1 MNNNQNPSDMKK
13 WFRRIV
19 STCLIAVLINSSI
32 LPQFDYIY
40 QVHAEENDSAESNAV
55 VEEETVDGNHSQEDP
70 ETKNVQEDQ
79 TEQDSQGS
87 STAQDSVTQSPQEN
101 PVDQQIQ
108 EQGQPANVL
117 KADNTEQRKE
127 QEEKQ
132 KEDIQQKISP
142 ELSVTLTAQTDFPE
156 GAVGKI
162 NVLEGE
168 GLDNLK
174 KSLNL
179 YLEKDKQ
186 ELSEVNLPMEI
197 GFVNEAGEEQEKK
210 EQVTVTVTPGEEE
223 LYQQLKALDQE
234 EKLLL
239 YHQKKTE
246 EGNEWEKL
254 DYQLYDK
261 TENAPSHIEFKTE
274 SMSPFLFVQTTKKQE
289 EEKKETPK
297 PQESPSGGAEGTAS
311 AVSED
316 KVNVG
321 EFNVVF
327 SDGATKNSENQW
339 VWNPTES
346 ASGHLFVYNLSYSVS
361 GIVSD
366 EPGALRFEL
375 PLHILKDR
383 DGNWADTFECPYIL
397 KSEVQEGDDIDFVY
411 EIDEENNKVIIY
423 NDKKITTNAG
433 YIEVGYSTTKS
444 TLDYKDME
452 PSEEMTASIQ
462 VKGTNGTTDEK
473 TATGNQVYIDTH
485 ATIAW
490 TQIMPTPSYYSEW
503 QSGWGDEPTDADQYY
518 YLVWEIRS
526 SVKKITS
533 PYTFQLDDTFTE
545 LSGNVVGYKL
555 SGQSTFTEKNTSENN
570 RWDGT
575 RYDYVLTRY
584 SKTEADAKFK
594 ADKSYTL
601 SNKIKATVTAID
613 GKDAKST
620 ANASQTWTYKIQE
633 KPEEKEP
640 VYQIPTGAL
649 YSEKYGI
656 YGQGL
661 RVYSSQDISD
671 YTLEELVGK
680 TKESIDPLKFSMSMT
695 GYPYPYTLSQGTEPG
710 TEADALAGHYGKKN
724 VSYKLSDDT
733 LSLEGTPLN
742 DEDYDIRGIQWSAKM
757 RTATYNKDK
766 KSFTETAI
774 QDYKDED
781 KITIEVRTGAKDGT
795 DAWKKAAVYSM
806 KTGSYDSTE
815 STWVT
820 DSSGGNLTFAAG
832 VKGVRLSCANA
843 YYYTTLNMDLSVS
856 LKGTENV
863 LEIIDDKTKVALN
876 NQAES
881 TMQQDGRIIFQ
892 RTRSGSD
899 YIQKVIPTSDIRKDI
914 TQTKNDKRKKRYL
927 VNWRLKA
934 QECYT
939 DNEGVHYL
947 RQDAG
952 TFYDLLPAGA
962 ALTRSSV
969 EVQASGSKLNDGN
982 YNITLK
988 ENYKDTGRTLVTIQ
1002 IKEPTTTGYQVS
1014 YQTSHGYDEIQD
1026 HGKNLLNSAAYETG
1040 NAKIASGSPDDGGSI
1055 TEKNLMAG
1063 LDAASSGNKF
1073 LYAEARHHI
1082 NILMA
1087 GNNGLKKQVKNEKE
1101 DEYRS
1106 ESYVN
1111 QGGNYSYR
1119 IRVANNKVTRC
1130 KNLIFYDSLES
1141 YYNSSEQTTEV
1152 KVSDWKGTLTG
1163 IDVSTLRENGIQPV
1177 VYLSTVD
1184 RMNIN
1189 QHRDLTEK
1197 QEDGTP
1203 VWIEYNE
1210 FLKTHNLEDA
1220 HAVAVD
1226 ASKKTDGSEF
1236 ILEGQKSLSFTLYM
1250 KAPESDS
1257 MGKADP
1263 VAYNNIYMQ
1272 QDFLHGEGVDSEGT
1286 TQFLHQDYTSL
1297 HYRVAGDIRLKKVDE
1312 TDDTIPASGA
1322 TYLLRGT
1329 SDYGTTY
1336 ETTKVS
1342 DQKGEFSFT
1351 EIEKGTYE
1359 LLETACT
1366 NDWLLNTTVYTVNV
1380 DGTGK
1385 VTMVGQSQDANGQ
1398 FLVKDA
1404 PRIHGD
1410 LHFKKIN
1417 SITENPINGVEFL
1430 LTGTSDYGNDV
1441 FQQAVSEGKEAG
1453 KYDAGEVT
1461 FNNLEL
1467 GTYKLSETKTK
1478 DGYILSRT
1486 EWTVQVNESGMV
1498 ILRNPD
1504 GSEVKRDTDSTY
1516 LITNEPLHS
1525 IQFIKTSTYGT
1536 NNTLTGAEFSLTGIS
1551 DYGTNTDETGV
1562 SGEDGIV
1569 TIKGLEPGTYQLKET
1584 KAPENYELNTTIYTV
1599 VVKSNGDFTI
1609 DGLQKVT
1616 IGKAQIYD
1624 FKNIPTGGVVKL
1636 TKIWKDSK
1644 TNADRKI
1651 PDMTISAKK
1660 PSKNLKGYT
1669 ITFVAN
1675 GGTFASGETTNEM
1688 VYSKDGKLV
1697 AGTYYKPTNGGSSFI
1712 GWYTEAING
1721 TEYEVD
1727 ESGKPVTNLT
1737 EDIVVYAHYKPPM
1750 KYAVAIYGIGVD
1762 DVYDEATGNISKGGL
1777 TFGPALGKKYVQ
1789 SFKRHDP
1796 SGTTAEGHAHR
1807 CVHDDDWNTI
1817 IEWNTID
1824 PYVYEQCIEE
1834 GCTHSV
1840 ALSKNTTTTILS
1852 EQFDPIKETGDGPST
1867 LYYELVTNNGNCYEN
1882 LRWHPNG
1889 GEEGTNKDG
1898 WGATRIR
1905 AMLNGADELTD
1916 KSEDNYSSE
1925 AASDVHKSAS
1935 VYTEG
1940 NCLLA
1945 TFPQELQDAIGARQ
1959 VKYDSVYNQKTEEN
1973 LKTSNDKLWLFSS
1986 NEVADTIE
1994 DSCWNHLLE
2003 GTVYK
2008 KFINTNEKSNN
2019 ARRPCYV
2026 KSKTGDAI
2034 YNFSSAWLRSSYGY
2048 LNYYALDL
2056 DYEGSVN
2063 GNYASNYVDGVSV
2076 GFTLKR

>member
-1 MNNNQNPSDMKK
+1 MNNNQNPSDKRK
-13 WFRRIV
+13 WYRRILSV
-19 STCLIAVLINSSI
+19 CLIIAMVNSSI
-32 LPQFDYIY
+32 LPHFEHIG
-40 QVHAEENDSAESNAV
+40 QVQAEEMDPAEIDAV
-55 VEEETVDGNHSQEDP
+55 DAVPEDETPENENLQEKS
-70 ETKNVQEDQ
+70 EVQ
-79 TEQDSQGS
+79 
-87 STAQDSVTQSPQEN
+87 PQEAQESQK
-101 PVDQQIQ
+101 PQETTADQ
-108 EQGQPANVL
+108 EQVQPANVL
-117 KADNTEQRKE
+117 QADNTAQREEQK
-127 QEEKQ
+127 EKQ
-132 KEDIQQKISP
+132 KADAQQKISP

-156 GAVGKI
+156 NAVGKI

-186 ELSEVNLPMEI
+186 ELLEVNLPMEI

-223 LYQQLKALDQE
+223 LYQQVKALDQE
-234 EKLLL
+234 KKLLL

-254 DYQLYDK
+254 DYQFYDK
-261 TENAPSHIEFKTE
+261 TEDAPAYIEFKTE
-274 SMSPFLFVQTTKKQE
+274 SMSPFLFVETTEKKE
-289 EEKKETPK
+289 EEKKEARK
-297 PQESPSGGAEGTAS
+297 PQKSPSDTAAEGTAS
-311 AVSED
+311 EVSED
-316 KVNVG
+316 KVSV
-321 EFNVVF
+321 EQFNAVF
-327 SDGATKNSENQW
+327 SDGATKNSSGQW

-383 DGNWADTFECPYIL
+383 DGNGADTFECPYIL

-411 EIDEENNKVIIY
+411 EIDEANNKIIISNY
-423 NDKKITTNAG
+423 KKITTTAG
-433 YIEVGYSTTKS
+433 YIEVGYSTAKS

-452 PSEEMTASIQ
+452 SSENMTASIQ
-462 VKGTNGTTDEK
+462 VKGTNGTSAEK
-473 TATGNQVYIDTH
+473 SATGDPVYIDTH

-490 TQIMPTPSYYSEW
+490 TQKMPNPSYYSEW
-503 QSGWGDEPTDADQYY
+503 QSGWGGRPAVAEQYY

-526 SVKKITS
+526 SVNEVTS
-533 PYTFQLDDTFTE
+533 PYTFQLDDTFTD
-545 LSGNVVGYKL
+545 LSGDVVGYKF

-570 RWDGT
+570 RWDGI

-584 SKTEADAKFK
+584 SKTQADGKLET
-594 ADKSYTL
+594 DKKYTL
-601 SNKIKATVTAID
+601 SNKIKATVTATD
-613 GKDAKST
+613 GKDAKTT
-620 ANASQTWTYKIQE
+620 ADASQTWTYKIQE
-633 KPEEKEP
+633 KPEEK
-640 VYQIPTGAL
+640 YQIPTGAL

-656 YGQGL
+656 YGRDS
-661 RVYSSQDISD
+661 RVRSSQDISD
-671 YTLEELVGK
+671 YTLEEFVSK
-680 TKESIDPLKFSMSMT
+680 TKGSIEPLKFST
-695 GYPYPYTLSQGTEPG
+695 YLIGYPYPYTLSQGTEPG
-710 TEADALAGHYGKKN
+710 TETDALEEHYGKKN

-733 LSLEGTPLN
+733 LFLEGTPL
-742 DEDYDIRGIQWSAKM
+742 DDKDYDIRGIQWSAKM

-781 KITIEVRTGAKDGT
+781 KITIEVRIGAKDGA

-806 KTGSYDSTE
+806 KTGSYESIE
-815 STWVT
+815 STLVT
-820 DSSGGNLTFAAG
+820 ESSGGNLTFAAG
-832 VKGVRLSCANA
+832 VKGVRLSCENA

-863 LEIIDDKTKVALN
+863 LGIISDKTKVELN

-881 TMQQDGRIIFQ
+881 TMQQGERIIFQ

-914 TQTKNDKRKKRYL
+914 MQTKNDKRKKRYL
-927 VNWRLKA
+927 VNWRVQV
-934 QECYT
+934 QERYT
-939 DNEGVHYL
+939 DNEGLHYL

-969 EVQASGSKLNDGN
+969 EVQVSGSKLNDGN
-982 YNITLK
+982 YNVTLK

-1014 YQTSHGYDEIQD
+1014 YQTSHDYDAIQD

-1073 LYAEARHHI
+1073 LYAESRHYI
-1082 NILMA
+1082 SVLMA

-1101 DEYRS
+1101 DEYRN

-1130 KNLIFYDSLES
+1130 KSLIFYDSLES
-1141 YYNSSEQTTEV
+1141 YYNLSEQTTEV
-1152 KVSDWKGTLTG
+1152 KVSDWKGTFTG

-1184 RMNIN
+1184 RMNLN
-1189 QHRDLTEK
+1189 QHHDLTEK

-1203 VWIEYNE
+1203 VWIESNE
-1210 FLKTHNLEDA
+1210 FLETHKLEDV

-1257 MGKADP
+1257 TGKADP

-1297 HYRVAGDIRLKKVDE
+1297 HYRVTGDIRLKKVDE

-1342 DQKGEFSFT
+1342 DRKGEFSFT

-1366 NDWLLNTTVYTVNV
+1366 NDWMLNTTVYTVKI
-1380 DGTGK
+1380 DGNGT
-1385 VTMVGQSQDANGQ
+1385 VTMEGQSQDANGQ

-1410 LHFKKIN
+1410 LHFKKID
-1417 SITENPINGVEFL
+1417 SITENPINDVEFL

-1441 FQQAVSEGKEAG
+1441 FQQAASEGKEAE

-1516 LITNEPLHS
+1516 MITNEPLHS
-1525 IQFIKTSTYGT
+1525 IRFIKTSTYGK
-1536 NNTLTGAEFSLTGIS
+1536 NITLTGAEFSLTGIS
-1551 DYGTNTDETGV
+1551 DYGTNTDKTGV
-1562 SGEDGIV
+1562 SGNDGIV
-1569 TIKGLEPGTYQLKET
+1569 TIDGLEPGTYQLKET

-1599 VVKSNGDFTI
+1599 IVKSDGDFTI

-1616 IGKAQIYD
+1616 MGKAQIYE

-1644 TNADRKI
+1644 TNAQRKI
-1651 PDMTISAKK
+1651 PDMTISTKK
-1660 PSKNLKGYT
+1660 PSKDLRGYT
-1669 ITFVAN
+1669 ITFDAN
-1675 GGTFASGETTNEM
+1675 GGTFAGGATTNEM
-1688 VYSKDGKLV
+1688 VYSTDGTKV
-1697 AGTYYKPTNGGSSFI
+1697 DGTYYKPTNGDSSFR
-1712 GWYTEAING
+1712 GWYTKAKDG

-1727 ESGKPVTNLT
+1727 ESGKPATTLT
-1737 EDIVVYAHYKPPM
+1737 EDITVYAHYLPPM
-1750 KYAVAIYGIGVD
+1750 KYAVAIYGICVD
-1762 DVYDEATGNISKGGL
+1762 QLESGEAGL
-1777 TFGPALGKKYVQ
+1777 TFGPALGENYVQ
-1789 SFKRHDP
+1789 SFKSHEP
-1796 SGTTAEGHAHR
+1796 GGITTLGNEHR
-1807 CVHDDDWNTI
+1807 CVHNDDWNKI
-1817 IEWNTID
+1817 IEWNKKD
-1824 PYVYEQCIEE
+1824 PYVYEQCIKE

-1840 ALSKNTTTTILS
+1840 VLSKNTTTTILKEKFNS
-1852 EQFDPIKETGDGPST
+1852 IKETGDGPST
-1867 LYYELVTNNGNCYEN
+1867 LYYELVTENQNGACFEN

-1889 GEEGTNKDG
+1889 GTEGTNTDG

-1905 AMLNGADELTD
+1905 AMLNGADDLTD
-1916 KSEDNYSSE
+1916 KGENNYSKYAS
-1925 AASDVHKSAS
+1925 SDVNKSANI
-1935 VYTEG
+1935 YTPY
-1940 NCLLA
+1940 NCLFA
-1945 TFPQELQDAIGARQ
+1945 TFPQELQAAIGKRK
-1959 VKYDSVYNQKTEEN
+1959 VKYDSVNNQKNEDN
-1973 LKTSNDKLWLFSS
+1973 LKTTNDKLWLFSS
-1986 NEVADTIE
+1986 NEVADMI
-1994 DSCWNHLLE
+1994 SYSVYNHPLE
-2003 GTVYK
+2003 GSVYK
-2008 KFINTNEKSNN
+2008 KFKYTFDSVEYE
-2019 ARRPCYV
+2019 RRPYRLY
-2026 KSKTGDAI
+2026 STSTGNTYGAM
-2034 YNFSSAWLRSSYGY
+2034 FGAWLRSSHES
-2048 LNYYALDL
+2048 LNQKALTL
-2056 DYEGSVN
+2056 NN
-2063 GNYASNYVDGVSV
+2063 GALSYSNAYSTYGVSV
-2076 GFTLKR
+2076 GFTLER

>member
-40 QVHAEENDSAESNAV
+40 QVQAEENDSAESNAV
-55 VEEETVDGNHSQEDP
+55 VEKETVDGNHSQEDP
-70 ETKNVQEDQ
+70 ETNMVQENQ

-127 QEEKQ
+127 QEKKQ
-132 KEDIQQKISP
+132 KADAKQKISP

-174 KSLNL
+174 KSLNI

-186 ELSEVNLPMEI
+186 EVSEVNLPMEI
-197 GFVNEAGEEQEKK
+197 GFVNESGQEQEKK
-210 EQVTVTVTPGEEE
+210 EQVTVTVTPAEEE
-223 LYQQLKALDQE
+223 LYQQLKTLDQE
-234 EKLLL
+234 KKLLL
-239 YHQKKTE
+239 YHQKKTG

-261 TENAPSHIEFKTE
+261 TEDAPSHIEFKTE

-297 PQESPSGGAEGTAS
+297 SRKSPSDVAEGTAS
-311 AVSED
+311 EVSED
-316 KVNVG
+316 KVKVDD
-321 EFNVVF
+321 FNVAF
-327 SDGATKNSENQW
+327 SDGATKNSAGQW

-346 ASGHLFVYNLSYSVS
+346 ASGHLFVYELSYSIS
-361 GIVSD
+361 GTVSD

-383 DGNWADTFECPYIL
+383 DGNWADTFECPYIS
-397 KSEVQEGDDIDFVY
+397 KSEVQEGDDVDFVY
-411 EIDEENNKVIIY
+411 KIDEEHNKVIIY
-423 NDKKITTNAG
+423 NDKKITTSAG

-452 PSEEMTASIQ
+452 SSEKLPASIQ
-462 VKGTNGTTDEK
+462 VKGTNGTSAEK
-473 TATGNQVYIDTH
+473 TATGNPVYIDTH
-485 ATIAW
+485 ATIAR
-490 TQIMPTPSYYSEW
+490 TQKMPNPSYYREW
-503 QSGWGDEPTDADQYY
+503 QSGWGDRPANAEQYY
-518 YLVWEIRS
+518 YLVWVIRS
-526 SVKKITS
+526 SVNKITS
-533 PYTFQLDDTFTE
+533 PYTFRLDDTFTD
-545 LSGNVVGYKL
+545 LSGNVVGYKF
-555 SGQSTFTEKNTSENN
+555 SGQSTFTEKNTAENN
-570 RWDGT
+570 RGYGI

-584 SKTEADAKFK
+584 RKTEADEKVK
-594 ADKSYTL
+594 EDKSYKL
-601 SNKIKATVTAID
+601 SNKIKASVTTID
-613 GKDAKST
+613 GEDSSTT
-620 ANASQTWTYKIQE
+620 ANASQTWEYKIEEYE
-633 KPEEKEP
+633 KP
-640 VYQIPTGAL
+640 IGSF
-649 YSEKYGI
+649 YSEKFGI
-656 YGQGL
+656 YGQDSK
-661 RVYSSQDISD
+661 VYSSEDISD
-671 YTLEELVGK
+671 YTLDELVK
-680 TKESIDPLKFSMSMT
+680 KEKKSIEPLRFLT
-695 GYPYPYTLSQGTEPG
+695 YVHGHPYPYTLSDDADGTEN
-710 TEADALAGHYGKKN
+710 DALNGNYGKKN
-724 VSYKLSDDT
+724 VSFELKDDT
-733 LSLEGTPLN
+733 LFLEKIPLN
-742 DEDYDIRGIQWSAKM
+742 DEDYDIQGIQWSAKM
-757 RTATYNKDK
+757 RTAIYNKDK
-766 KSFTETAI
+766 KKFIETAI
-774 QDYKDED
+774 QDYKEKDEV
-781 KITIEVRTGAKDGT
+781 TIEVRTGAKGVA

-806 KTGSYDSTE
+806 KTGSYNFTE
-815 STWVT
+815 NSLVI
-820 DSSGGNLTFAAG
+820 DSSGSNLAFATG
-832 VKGVRLSCANA
+832 VKGIRLSCTNA
-843 YYYTTLNMDLSVS
+843 YYYTYLDMKPSVS
-856 LKGTENV
+856 LKGTEHV
-863 LEIIDDKTKVALN
+863 LNIIGNKAKVELR
-876 NQAES
+876 NQSEG
-881 TMQQDGRIIFQ
+881 MLKQDEKIIYS
-892 RTRSGSD
+892 RTDCRPD
-899 YIQKVIPTSDIRKDI
+899 FIQKVIPTSEMKKDV
-914 TQTKNDKRKKRYL
+914 TQTKNDKQKKRYL
-927 VNWRLKA
+927 INWRLKA

-952 TFYDLLPAGA
+952 TFYDLLPSGA
-962 ALTRSSV
+962 ILTKNSV
-969 EVQASGSKLNDGN
+969 EVLASGSKLNDGN

-1014 YQTSHGYDEIQD
+1014 YQTSHDYDAIQD

-1063 LDAASSGNKF
+1063 LDADSSGNKF
-1073 LYAEARHHI
+1073 LYAEARHDIHV
-1082 NILMA
+1082 LMA

-1101 DEYRS
+1101 DEYRN
-1106 ESYVN
+1106 ESYVS

-1141 YYNSSEQTTEV
+1141 YYNSFNQTEEV
-1152 KVSDWKGTLTG
+1152 KKSDWKGTLTG

-1189 QHRDLTEK
+1189 QHRNLTEK
-1197 QEDGTP
+1197 QKDGTP
-1203 VWIEYNE
+1203 VWIEYDE
-1210 FLKTHNLEDA
+1210 FIKKHKLEEA

-1257 MGKADP
+1257 TNKADP
-1263 VAYNNIYMQ
+1263 VAYNNTYMQ
-1272 QDFLHGEGVDSEGT
+1272 QTFLHGEGADSAGPP
-1286 TQFLHQDYTSL
+1286 QFLHQDYTSL

-1312 TDDTIPASGA
+1312 TDDTIPVSGA

-1342 DQKGEFSFT
+1342 DRKGEFSFT

-1366 NDWLLNTTVYTVNV
+1366 NDWLLNTTVYTVKI
-1380 DGTGK
+1380 DEKGI
-1385 VTMVGQSQDANGQ
+1385 VTMEGQSQNANGQ

-1417 SITENPINGVEFL
+1417 SITENPINGAEFL

-1441 FQQAVSEGKEAG
+1441 FQQASSEGEDAG
-1453 KYDAGEVT
+1453 KNDAGEVT

-1467 GTYKLSETKTK
+1467 GTYKLSETKAK

-1486 EWTVQVNESGMV
+1486 EWTVQVNESGIV

-1504 GSEVKRDTDSTY
+1504 GSEVKKDTDSTY

-1536 NNTLTGAEFSLTGIS
+1536 NITLTGAEFSLTGIS

-1562 SGEDGIV
+1562 SDEDGIV

-1584 KAPENYELNTTIYTV
+1584 KAPKDYELNTTIYTV
-1599 VVKSNGDFTI
+1599 VVKSNGNFTI
-1609 DGLQKVT
+1609 EGLQK
-1616 IGKAQIYD
+1616 IKMGSAEIYD

-1651 PDMTISAKK
+1651 PDMTISTKK

-1669 ITFVAN
+1669 ITFDAN
-1675 GGTFASGETTNEM
+1675 GGIFADGATTNEM
-1688 VYSKDGKLV
+1688 VYSTKGTKV
-1697 AGTYYKPTNGGSSFI
+1697 EGTYYKPTNGDCSFI
-1712 GWYTEAING
+1712 GWYTKAKNG
-1721 TEYEVD
+1721 IEYEVD
-1727 ESGKPVTNLT
+1727 ASGEPVRTLT
-1737 EDIVVYAHYKPPM
+1737 EDITVYAHYRLPM
-1750 KYAVAIYGIGVD
+1750 KYAVAIYGICADQLKDG
-1762 DVYDEATGNISKGGL
+1762 EAGL
-1777 TFGPALGKKYVQ
+1777 TFGPALGENYVQ
-1789 SFKRHDP
+1789 SSKSHEP
-1796 SGTTAEGHAHR
+1796 SGITDKGHAYR
-1807 CVHDDDWNTI
+1807 CVHDDDWRKI
-1817 IEWNTID
+1817 IEWNKED
-1824 PYVYEQCIEE
+1824 PYVYEQCIKE
-1834 GCTHSV
+1834 GCTHSIL
-1840 ALSKNTTTTILS
+1840 LSKNTTTTILNEVFNPS
-1852 EQFDPIKETGDGPST
+1852 METGDGPST
-1867 LYYELVTNNGNCYEN
+1867 LYYELATYCTEGSCCYEN

-1889 GEEGTNKDG
+1889 GKWGTNKDG
-1898 WGATRIR
+1898 WGASRIR
-1905 AMLNGADELTD
+1905 AMLNGADNLTD
-1916 KSEDNYSSE
+1916 KGRDNYSYHAIFNDE
-1925 AASDVHKSAS
+1925 NRSAS
-1935 VYTEG
+1935 IYTAD
-1940 NCLLA
+1940 NCLFA
-1945 TFPQELQDAIGARQ
+1945 TFPKELQEAIGARQ
-1959 VKYDSVYNQKTEEN
+1959 VKYDSVYNQKDEKN
-1973 LKTSNDKLWLFSS
+1973 LKTTNDKLWLFSS
-1986 NEVADTIE
+1986 NEVADTIRYKVY
-1994 DSCWNHLLE
+1994 DHPLE
-2003 GTVYK
+2003 GSVYE
-2008 KFINTNEKSNN
+2008 KFKGTNADNNN
-2019 ARRPCYV
+2019 ARRSYYV
-2026 KSKTGDAI
+2026 DSKTGNAI
-2034 YNFSSAWLRSSYGY
+2034 GASRSAWLRSSYGDSDFQVLSLY
-2048 LNYYALDL
+2048 SGVFHYTTD
-2056 DYEGSVN
+2056 DEI
-2063 GNYASNYVDGVSV
+2063 GVSV

>member
-1 MNNNQNPSDMKK
+1 MNNNQNPSDKRK
-13 WFRRIV
+13 WYRRILSV
-19 STCLIAVLINSSI
+19 CLIIAMVNSSI
-32 LPQFDYIY
+32 LPHFEHIG
-40 QVHAEENDSAESNAV
+40 QVQAEEIDPAEVDAVDAVPEDETPENDNL
-55 VEEETVDGNHSQEDP
+55 QEQS
-70 ETKNVQEDQ
+70 EVQ
-79 TEQDSQGS
+79 
-87 STAQDSVTQSPQEN
+87 PQEAQESQK
-101 PVDQQIQ
+101 PQETIADQ
-108 EQGQPANVL
+108 EQVQPANVL
-117 KADNTEQRKE
+117 QADNSAQREE

-132 KEDIQQKISP
+132 KADVQQKISP

-156 GAVGKI
+156 NAVGKI

-186 ELSEVNLPMEI
+186 ELLEVHLPMEI

-223 LYQQLKALDQE
+223 VYQQLKALNQE

-254 DYQLYDK
+254 DYQFYDK
-261 TENAPSHIEFKTE
+261 TEDAPAYIEFKTE
-274 SMSPFLFVQTTKKQE
+274 SMSPFLFVETTEKQE
-289 EEKKETPK
+289 EEKKEEKTEAPK
-297 PQESPSGGAEGTAS
+297 LQKSPSSTVAGETAS
-311 AVSED
+311 VASED
-316 KVNVG
+316 KVNVDQL
-321 EFNVVF
+321 NVVF
-327 SDGATKNSENQW
+327 SDGATKNSVSQW

-411 EIDEENNKVIIY
+411 EIDEANNKVIISNY
-423 NDKKITTNAG
+423 KKITTNNAG

-452 PSEEMTASIQ
+452 PSDKMTASIQ
-462 VKGTNGTTDEK
+462 VKGTNGTSAK
-473 TATGNQVYIDTH
+473 QTATGDPVYIDTH

-490 TQIMPTPSYYSEW
+490 TQKMPNPSYYQEW
-503 QSGWGDEPTDADQYY
+503 QSGWGDKPADAEHYY

-526 SVKKITS
+526 SVNKITS
-533 PYTFQLDDTFTE
+533 PYTFQLDDTFTD
-545 LSGNVVGYKL
+545 LSGDVVGYKF
-555 SGQSTFTEKNTSENN
+555 SGQSTFTKKNISENN
-570 RWDGT
+570 RWDST

-584 SKTEADAKFK
+584 SKTDADEKFR

-601 SNKIKATVTAID
+601 SNKIKATVTATD
-613 GKDAKST
+613 GKDSST
-620 ANASQTWTYKIQE
+620 TADASQTWTYKSQE
-633 KPEEKEP
+633 KPEEKDP
-640 VYQIPTGAL
+640 VYQIPIGAL

-656 YGQGL
+656 YGQDS
-661 RVYSSQDISD
+661 RVGSSQDISD
-671 YTLEELVGK
+671 YTLEEFVRK
-680 TKESIDPLKFSMSMT
+680 TKESIEPLKFSTYLT

-710 TEADALAGHYGKKN
+710 TEADALADHYGKKN

-766 KSFTETAI
+766 KSFAETAI
-774 QDYKDED
+774 QDYKEED
-781 KITIEVRTGAKDGT
+781 KITIEVRTGAKDGA
-795 DAWKKAAVYSM
+795 DAWKTAAVYSM
-806 KTGSYDSTE
+806 KTASYEPTE
-815 STWVT
+815 STLVT

-856 LKGTENV
+856 LKGTANV
-863 LEIIDDKTKVALN
+863 LGIIGEKTKVELN

-881 TMQQDGRIIFQ
+881 TMQQGERIIFQ

-927 VNWRLKA
+927 VNWRVQV

-939 DNEGVHYL
+939 DNDGGHYL

-1014 YQTSHGYDEIQD
+1014 YQTSHDYDAIQD

-1040 NAKIASGSPDDGGSI
+1040 NAKIASGSPDNGGSI

-1073 LYAEARHHI
+1073 LYAEARHYI
-1082 NILMA
+1082 NVLMA

-1101 DEYRS
+1101 DEYRN

-1141 YYNSSEQTTEV
+1141 YYNSSDQTEEV
-1152 KVSDWKGTLTG
+1152 KISDWKGTLTG

-1184 RMNIN
+1184 RMNPN
-1189 QHRDLTEK
+1189 QHHDLTEK
-1197 QEDGTP
+1197 QTDGTP

-1210 FLKTHNLEDA
+1210 FLKTHKLEDV

-1250 KAPESDS
+1250 KAPESDG

-1263 VAYNNIYMQ
+1263 AAYNNIYMQ
-1272 QDFLHGEGVDSEGT
+1272 QDFLHGEDADSAGT
-1286 TQFLHQDYTSL
+1286 QQFLHQDYTSL
-1297 HYRVAGDIRLKKVDE
+1297 HYRVTGDIRLKKVDE

-1342 DQKGEFSFT
+1342 DRKGEFSFT

-1359 LLETACT
+1359 ILETACT
-1366 NDWLLNTTVYTVNV
+1366 NDWLLNTTVYTVII

-1385 VTMVGQSQDANGQ
+1385 VTMTGQSPDENGQ
-1398 FLVKDA
+1398 YLVKDA

-1410 LHFKKIN
+1410 LHFKKID
-1417 SITENPINGVEFL
+1417 SITKNPINDVEFL

-1441 FQQAVSEGKEAG
+1441 FQQAASEGKDAG
-1453 KYDAGEVT
+1453 KNDVGEVT

-1478 DGYILSRT
+1478 EGYILSRT

-1516 LITNEPLHS
+1516 TITNEPLHS
-1525 IQFIKTSTYGT
+1525 IRFIKTSTYGT
-1536 NNTLTGAEFSLTGIS
+1536 NNYLKDAEFSLTGIS

-1584 KAPENYELNTTIYTV
+1584 KAPKNYELNTTIYTV
-1599 VVKSNGDFTI
+1599 VVNSNGDFTI
-1609 DGLQKVT
+1609 DGLQTVT

-1651 PDMTISAKK
+1651 PDMTISTKK
-1660 PSKNLKGYT
+1660 PSKNLGGYT
-1669 ITFVAN
+1669 ITFDAN
-1675 GGTFASGETTNEM
+1675 GGIFASGETTNEM
-1688 VYSKDGKLV
+1688 VYSKDENLV
-1697 AGTYYKPTNGGSSFI
+1697 KGTYALPKQEGNSFI
-1712 GWYTEAING
+1712 GWYTKAKDG
-1721 TEYEVD
+1721 TEYKVD
-1727 ESGKPVTNLT
+1727 ENGKPDISLT
-1737 EDIVVYAHYKPPM
+1737 EDITVYAHYKPPM
-1750 KYAVAIYGIGVD
+1750 KYAVAIYGICVD
-1762 DVYDEATGNISKGGL
+1762 DVVDERTHQVSKGGL
-1777 TFGPALGKKYVQ
+1777 TFGPALGENYVQ
-1789 SFKRHDP
+1789 SSKSHEP
-1796 SGTTAEGHAHR
+1796 SGETTQGNKHR
-1807 CVHDDDWNTI
+1807 CVHNDDWEMI
-1817 IEWNTID
+1817 IKWNKKD
-1824 PYVYEQCIEE
+1824 PKVYEQCIKK

-1867 LYYELVTNNGNCYEN
+1867 LYYELVTKKGNCFEN

-1889 GEEGTNKDG
+1889 GEYGTNKDG

-1905 AMLNGADELTD
+1905 AMLNGADASTD
-1916 KSEDNYSSE
+1916 KGNNNYSSHV
-1925 AASDVHKSAS
+1925 SYDLNKSANI
-1935 VYTEG
+1935 YTPE
-1940 NCLLA
+1940 NCLFA
-1945 TFPQELQDAIGARQ
+1945 TFPKELQEAIGARQ
-1959 VKYDSVYNQKTEEN
+1959 VKYDSVFNQKNEAN
-1973 LKTSNDKLWLFSS
+1973 LKTTNDKLWLFSL
-1986 NEVADTIE
+1986 NEVADTIRY
-1994 DSCWNHLLE
+1994 SLYSHPLE
-2003 GTVYK
+2003 GTVYE
-2008 KFINTNEKSNN
+2008 KFKDTNDDSNN
-2019 ARRPCYV
+2019 GRRPV
-2026 KSKTGDAI
+2026 RVNSITGDSI
-2034 YNFSSAWLRSSYGY
+2034 GGFVVAWLRSSYSWHDDEAMG
-2048 LNYYALDL
+2048 L
-2056 DYEGSVN
+2056 DYAGGVYTDEAYR
-2063 GNYASNYVDGVSV
+2063 NYGVSV

>member
-1 MNNNQNPSDMKK
+1 MNNNQNPSDKRK
-13 WFRRIV
+13 WYRRILSV
-19 STCLIAVLINSSI
+19 CLIIAMVNSSI
-32 LPQFDYIY
+32 LPHFEHIG
-40 QVHAEENDSAESNAV
+40 QVQAEEIDPAEVDAVDAVPEDETPENDNL
-55 VEEETVDGNHSQEDP
+55 QEQS
-70 ETKNVQEDQ
+70 EVQ
-79 TEQDSQGS
+79 
-87 STAQDSVTQSPQEN
+87 PQEAQESQK
-101 PVDQQIQ
+101 PQETTADQ
-108 EQGQPANVL
+108 EQAQPANVL
-117 KADNTEQRKE
+117 QADNSAQREE

-132 KEDIQQKISP
+132 KADAQQKISP

-156 GAVGKI
+156 NAVGKI

-186 ELSEVNLPMEI
+186 ELLEVHLPMEI

-223 LYQQLKALDQE
+223 LYQQLKALNQE
-234 EKLLL
+234 KKLLL

-254 DYQLYDK
+254 DYQFYDK
-261 TENAPSHIEFKTE
+261 TEDAPAYIEFKTE
-274 SMSPFLFVQTTKKQE
+274 SMSPFLFVETTEKQE
-289 EEKKETPK
+289 EEKKEEKIEAPK
-297 PQESPSGGAEGTAS
+297 LQKSPSSTVAGEIAS
-311 AVSED
+311 EVSED
-316 KVNVG
+316 KINVND
-321 EFNVVF
+321 FNVAF
-327 SDGATKNSENQW
+327 SDGATKNLAGQW

-346 ASGHLFVYNLSYSVS
+346 ASGHLFVYELSYSIS

-366 EPGALRFEL
+366 EPGALKFEL

-411 EIDEENNKVIIY
+411 EIDEAKNKVIISNY
-423 NDKKITTNAG
+423 KKITTSAG

-452 PSEEMTASIQ
+452 SSDNMTASIQ
-462 VKGTNGTTDEK
+462 VKGTNGTSAEQ
-473 TATGNQVYIDTH
+473 TAIGDPVYIDTH

-490 TQIMPTPSYYSEW
+490 TQKMPNPSYYQEW
-503 QSGWGDEPTDADQYY
+503 QSGWGDKPADAEQYY

-526 SVKKITS
+526 SVNKITS
-533 PYTFQLDDTFTE
+533 PYTFQLEDTFTD
-545 LSGNVVGYKL
+545 LSGDVVGYKF
-555 SGQSTFTEKNTSENN
+555 SGQSTFTKENTAENN
-570 RWDGT
+570 RWDGI

-584 SKTEADAKFK
+584 SKTDADAKFE

-601 SNKIKATVTAID
+601 SNKIKVTVTATD
-613 GKDAKST
+613 GKDSST
-620 ANASQTWTYKIQE
+620 TADASQTWTYKIQE
-633 KPEEKEP
+633 KPEEKDP
-640 VYQIPTGAL
+640 SYQIPIGAL

-656 YGQGL
+656 YGQDS
-661 RVYSSQDISD
+661 RVGSSQEISD
-671 YTLEELVGK
+671 YTLDELVSK

-695 GYPYPYTLSQGTEPG
+695 GYPYPYTLEEGKEPG

-724 VSYKLSDDT
+724 VSYELKDDT

-742 DEDYDIRGIQWSAKM
+742 DQDYDILGIQWSAKM
-757 RTATYNKDK
+757 RAATYNKDK

-774 QDYKDED
+774 EDYKEKDE
-781 KITIEVRTGAKDGT
+781 ITIEVRTGTKDGA
-795 DAWKKAAVYSM
+795 DAWKTAAVYSM
-806 KTGSYDSTE
+806 KTGSYEPTE
-815 STWVT
+815 STLVT

-843 YYYTTLNMDLSVS
+843 YYDTSLNMDLSVS
-856 LKGTENV
+856 LKGTANV
-863 LEIIDDKTKVALN
+863 LGIIGGKTKVELK

-881 TMQQDGRIIFQ
+881 TMQQGERIIFQ

-927 VNWRLKA
+927 VNWRVQV
-934 QECYT
+934 QERYT
-939 DNEGVHYL
+939 DNDGEHYL

-1014 YQTSHGYDEIQD
+1014 YQTSHDYDAIQD

-1063 LDAASSGNKF
+1063 LDAGSSGNKF

-1141 YYNSSEQTTEV
+1141 YYNSSDQTEEV
-1152 KVSDWKGTLTG
+1152 KKSDWKGTLTG

-1184 RMNIN
+1184 RMNLN
-1189 QHRDLTEK
+1189 QHHDLTEK
-1197 QEDGTP
+1197 QADGTL

-1210 FLKTHNLEDA
+1210 FLKTHKLEDA

-1226 ASKKTDGSEF
+1226 ASRKTDGSEF

-1257 MGKADP
+1257 TNNADP

-1272 QDFLHGEGVDSEGT
+1272 QNFLHGEDATSAGT
-1286 TQFLHQDYTSL
+1286 PQFLHQDYTSL
-1297 HYRVAGDIRLKKVDE
+1297 HYRVTGDIMLKKVDA

-1342 DQKGEFSFT
+1342 DRKGEFSFT
-1351 EIEKGTYE
+1351 EVEKGTYE

-1366 NDWLLNTTVYTVNV
+1366 NDWLLNTTVYTVKIDEKGN
-1380 DGTGK
+1380 
-1385 VTMVGQSQDANGQ
+1385 VTMEGQSKDANGQ

-1410 LHFKKIN
+1410 LHFKKID
-1417 SITENPINGVEFL
+1417 SITENPINDVEFL

-1441 FQQAVSEGKEAG
+1441 FQQAASEGKEAG

-1504 GSEVKRDTDSTY
+1504 GSEVEKNSESTY
-1516 LITNEPLHS
+1516 LIKNEPLHS
-1525 IQFIKTSTYGT
+1525 IRFIKTSTYGT
-1536 NNTLTGAEFSLTGIS
+1536 NITLTGAEFSLTGIS
-1551 DYGTNTDETGV
+1551 DYGTNTDKTGA
-1562 SGEDGIV
+1562 SGSDGIV
-1569 TIKGLEPGTYQLKET
+1569 TIEGLEPGTYQLKET

-1609 DGLQKVT
+1609 DGLQKIT
-1616 IGKAQIYD
+1616 ISSAQIYD

-1644 TNADRKI
+1644 TNAQRKI

-1660 PSKNLKGYT
+1660 PSKDLRGYT
-1669 ITFVAN
+1669 ITFDAN
-1675 GGTFASGETTNEM
+1675 GGTFASGATTNEM
-1688 VYSKDGKLV
+1688 VYSKNGKLV
-1697 AGTYYKPTNGGSSFI
+1697 AGTYYKPTNEDSSFI
-1712 GWYTEAING
+1712 GWYTKEKDG
-1721 TEYEVD
+1721 TEYKMD
-1727 ESGKPVTNLT
+1727 ESGKPVTTLT
-1737 EDIVVYAHYKPPM
+1737 EDITVYAHYKLLM
-1750 KYAVAIYGIGVD
+1750 KYAVAIYGICVD
-1762 DVYDEATGNISKGGL
+1762 ELASGEAGL
-1777 TFGPALGKKYVQ
+1777 TFGPALGENYIQ
-1789 SFKRHDP
+1789 SFKSHKP
-1796 SGTTAEGHAHR
+1796 SGTTKSGNEHR
-1807 CVHDDDWNTI
+1807 CVHNDNWKTI
-1817 IEWNTID
+1817 IEWNTKD
-1824 PYVYEQCIEE
+1824 PYVYEQCIKE

-1840 ALSKNTTTTILS
+1840 ALRKNTTTTILN
-1852 EQFDPIKETGDGPST
+1852 EQFDPIIETGDGPST
-1867 LYYELVTNNGNCYEN
+1867 LCNELTSTCGEN
-1882 LRWHPNG
+1882 LRWQPNG
-1889 GEEGTNKDG
+1889 GRYGSNKDG
-1898 WGATRIR
+1898 WGASRIR
-1905 AMLNGADELTD
+1905 AMLNGADKLTD
-1916 KSEDNYSSE
+1916 IGTENY
-1925 AASDVHKSAS
+1925 AVFASNDVNKSAS
-1935 VYTEG
+1935 IYTAD
-1940 NCLLA
+1940 NCLFA
-1945 TFPQELQDAIGARQ
+1945 TFPKELQKAIGARQ
-1959 VKYDSVYNQKTEEN
+1959 VKYDSVYNQKDSEN
-1973 LKTSNDKLWLFSS
+1973 LKTTNDKLWLFSS
-1986 NEVADTIE
+1986 NEVAETI
-1994 DSCWNHLLE
+1994 DKIYYNHPLE
-2003 GTVYK
+2003 GSVYEK
-2008 KFINTNEKSNN
+2008 YKETNGENNN
-2019 ARRPCYV
+2019 ARRPWFIRIGAGNYQCE
-2026 KSKTGDAI
+2026 TIWG
-2034 YNFSSAWLRSSYGY
+2034 AWLRSSYGSADGY
-2048 LNYYALDL
+2048 VMDL
-2056 DYEGSVN
+2056 GSSGYVSDSDAYF
-2063 GNYASNYVDGVSV
+2063 GNGVSV

>member
-1 MNNNQNPSDMKK
+1 MNNNQNPSDKRK
-13 WFRRIV
+13 WYRRILSV
-19 STCLIAVLINSSI
+19 CLIIAMVNSSI
-32 LPQFDYIY
+32 LPHFEHIG
-40 QVHAEENDSAESNAV
+40 QVQAEEMDPAEVDAVPEDETPENDNL
-55 VEEETVDGNHSQEDP
+55 QEQS
-70 ETKNVQEDQ
+70 EVQ
-79 TEQDSQGS
+79 
-87 STAQDSVTQSPQEN
+87 PQESQK
-101 PVDQQIQ
+101 PQETTADQ
-108 EQGQPANVL
+108 EQVQPANVL
-117 KADNTEQRKE
+117 QADNSAQREEQK
-127 QEEKQ
+127 EKQ
-132 KEDIQQKISP
+132 KADVQQKISP

-156 GAVGKI
+156 NAVGKI

-186 ELSEVNLPMEI
+186 ELLEVHLPMEI

-234 EKLLL
+234 KKLLL

-254 DYQLYDK
+254 DYQFYDK
-261 TENAPSHIEFKTE
+261 TEDAPAYIEFRTE
-274 SMSPFLFVQTTKKQE
+274 SMSPFLFVETIEKQE
-289 EEKKETPK
+289 EEKKEEKIEAPK
-297 PQESPSGGAEGTAS
+297 LQKSPSSTVAGETAS
-311 AVSED
+311 VASED
-316 KVNVG
+316 KVNVNTL
-321 EFNVVF
+321 NVDF
-327 SDGATKNSENQW
+327 SDGATKNSAGQW

-366 EPGALRFEL
+366 KPGALRFEL

-383 DGNWADTFECPYIL
+383 DGKGADTFECPYIL

-411 EIDEENNKVIIY
+411 EIDEANNKVIISNY
-423 NDKKITTNAG
+423 KKITTNNAG

-452 PSEEMTASIQ
+452 PSDKMTALIR
-462 VKGTNGTTDEK
+462 VEGTNGTSDEK
-473 TATGNQVYIDTH
+473 SVTGDPVYIDTH

-490 TQIMPTPSYYSEW
+490 TQKMPNPSYYSEW
-503 QSGWGDEPTDADQYY
+503 QSGWGDEPTGAEQYY

-526 SVKKITS
+526 SVNKITS
-533 PYTFQLDDTFTE
+533 PYTFQLEDTFTD
-545 LSGNVVGYKL
+545 LSGDVVGYKF
-555 SGQSTFTEKNTSENN
+555 SGQSTFTKKNIAENN

-584 SKTEADAKFK
+584 SKTEADKKFE

-601 SNKIKATVTAID
+601 SNKIKATVTATD
-613 GKDAKST
+613 GKDSPTT
-620 ANASQTWTYKIQE
+620 ADASQTWTYKIQE
-633 KPEEKEP
+633 KPEEKDP
-640 VYQIPTGAL
+640 SYQIPIGAL

-656 YGQGL
+656 YGQDS
-661 RVYSSQDISD
+661 RVGSSQDISD
-671 YTLEELVGK
+671 YTLDELVTK
-680 TKESIDPLKFSMSMT
+680 TKESIEPLKFSTYLT

-710 TEADALAGHYGKKN
+710 TEADALGDHYGKKN

-733 LSLEGTPLN
+733 LSLQGTPLN
-742 DEDYDIRGIQWSAKM
+742 DGDYDIRRIQWSAKM

-774 QDYKDED
+774 EDYKEED
-781 KITIEVRTGAKDGT
+781 KITIEVRTGAKEES
-795 DAWKKAAVYSM
+795 DAWKTAAVYSM
-806 KTGSYDSTE
+806 MTGSYDSPV

-856 LKGTENV
+856 LKGTEHV
-863 LEIIDDKTKVALN
+863 LGIIGDKTKVELN

-927 VNWRLKA
+927 VNWRVQV
-934 QECYT
+934 QERYT
-939 DNEGVHYL
+939 DNDGEHYL

-962 ALTRSSV
+962 ALTRSSI

-1014 YQTSHGYDEIQD
+1014 YQTSHDYDAIQD

-1040 NAKIASGSPDDGGSI
+1040 NAKIASGSLDDGGSI

-1063 LDAASSGNKF
+1063 LDAASNGNKF
-1073 LYAEARHHI
+1073 LYAEARHYM
-1082 NILMA
+1082 NVLMA

-1101 DEYRS
+1101 DEYRN

-1184 RMNIN
+1184 RMNLN
-1189 QHRDLTEK
+1189 QHHDLTEK

-1210 FLKTHNLEDA
+1210 FLKTYKLEDA
-1220 HAVAVD
+1220 HAVVVD

-1250 KAPESDS
+1250 KAPEADS
-1257 MGKADP
+1257 TGKTDP
-1263 VAYNNIYMQ
+1263 MAYNNIYMQ
-1272 QDFLHGEGVDSEGT
+1272 QDFLHGEDATSAGT
-1286 TQFLHQDYTSL
+1286 PQFLHQDYTSL
-1297 HYRVAGDIRLKKVDE
+1297 HYRVTGDIRLKKVDE

-1342 DQKGEFSFT
+1342 DRNGEFSFT

-1366 NDWLLNTTVYTVNV
+1366 NDWLLNTTVYTVKI
-1380 DGTGK
+1380 DGNGT
-1385 VTMVGQSQDANGQ
+1385 VTMPGQSQDANRQ

-1410 LHFKKIN
+1410 LHFKKID
-1417 SITENPINGVEFL
+1417 SITENPINDVEFL
-1430 LTGTSDYGNDV
+1430 LTGMSDYGNDV
-1441 FQQAVSEGKEAG
+1441 FQQAASEGKDAG
-1453 KYDAGEVT
+1453 KNDVGEVT

-1478 DGYILSRT
+1478 EGYILSRT

-1516 LITNEPLHS
+1516 TITNEPLHS

-1536 NNTLTGAEFSLTGIS
+1536 NNYLEGAEFSLTGIS
-1551 DYGTNTDETGV
+1551 DYGTNTDKTGV
-1562 SGEDGIV
+1562 SGNDGIV

-1584 KAPENYELNTTIYTV
+1584 KAPGNYELNTTIYTV
-1599 VVKSNGDFTI
+1599 VVKSNGGFTI
-1609 DGLQKVT
+1609 DGLQK
-1616 IGKAQIYD
+1616 IKMGLAQIYD

-1644 TNADRKI
+1644 TNEDRTI
-1651 PDMTISAKK
+1651 PDMTISTKK
-1660 PSKNLKGYT
+1660 PSKDLRGYT
-1669 ITFVAN
+1669 ITFDAN
-1675 GGTFASGETTNEM
+1675 GGTFAGGATTNEM
-1688 VYSKDGKLV
+1688 VYSKDGTKV
-1697 AGTYYKPTNGGSSFI
+1697 GGTYALPKQEGNSFI
-1712 GWYTEAING
+1712 GWYTQKKDG

-1727 ESGKPVTNLT
+1727 ASGKPVKNLT
-1737 EDIVVYAHYKPPM
+1737 EDITVYAHYKPAM
-1750 KYAVAIYGIGVD
+1750 KYAVAIYGICVD
-1762 DVYDEATGNISKGGL
+1762 ELESGEAGL
-1777 TFGPALGKKYVQ
+1777 TFGPALGENYIQ
-1789 SFKRHDP
+1789 SYKSHVP
-1796 SGTTAEGHAHR
+1796 SGTTKIGNNVHR

-1817 IEWNTID
+1817 IKWNKTD
-1824 PYVYEQCIEE
+1824 PYVYEQCIKE

-1867 LYYELVTNNGNCYEN
+1867 LFYELATNNGNCYEN

-1889 GEEGTNKDG
+1889 GSYGTNKDG

-1905 AMLNGADELTD
+1905 AMLNGADGWTD
-1916 KSEDNYSSE
+1916 TGENNYSNYAS
-1925 AASDVHKSAS
+1925 SDVKKSAS
-1935 VYTEG
+1935 IYTAD
-1940 NCLLA
+1940 NCLFA
-1945 TFPQELQDAIGARQ
+1945 TFPKELQEAIGARQ
-1959 VKYDSVYNQKTEEN
+1959 VKYDSVYDQKDKKNQKT
-1973 LKTSNDKLWLFSS
+1973 TNDKLWLFSS
-1986 NEVADTIE
+1986 NEVASTI
-1994 DSCWNHLLE
+1994 DSSYYDHPLE
-2003 GTVYK
+2003 GSVYEK
-2008 KFINTNEKSNN
+2008 YYETDRGSNDARVPWYVDSNTGN
-2019 ARRPCYV
+2019 AN
-2026 KSKTGDAI
+2026 GDT
-2034 YNFSSAWLRSSYGY
+2034 YWAWLRSSYGY
-2048 LNYYALDL
+2048 SDSRALSLYSAGYISYGSADYY
-2056 DYEGSVN
+2056 S
-2063 GNYASNYVDGVSV
+2063 GVSV

>member
-1 MNNNQNPSDMKK
+1 MNNNQNPSDKRK
-13 WFRRIV
+13 WYRRILSV
-19 STCLIAVLINSSI
+19 CLIIAMVNSSI
-32 LPQFDYIY
+32 LPHFEHIG
-40 QVHAEENDSAESNAV
+40 QVQAEEIDPAEVDAVDAVPEDETPENDNL
-55 VEEETVDGNHSQEDP
+55 QEQS
-70 ETKNVQEDQ
+70 EVQ
-79 TEQDSQGS
+79 
-87 STAQDSVTQSPQEN
+87 PQESQK
-101 PVDQQIQ
+101 PQETTADQ
-108 EQGQPANVL
+108 EQVQPANVL
-117 KADNTEQRKE
+117 QADNTVQREE

-132 KEDIQQKISP
+132 QEDAQQKISP

-156 GAVGKI
+156 NAVGKI

-186 ELSEVNLPMEI
+186 ELLEVHLPMEI

-223 LYQQLKALDQE
+223 LYQQLKALNQE

-254 DYQLYDK
+254 DYQFYDK
-261 TENAPSHIEFKTE
+261 TEDAPAYIEFKTE
-274 SMSPFLFVQTTKKQE
+274 SMSPFLFVETTEKQE
-289 EEKKETPK
+289 EEKKEEKTEAPK
-297 PQESPSGGAEGTAS
+297 LQKSPSSTVAGETAS
-311 AVSED
+311 VASED
-316 KVNVG
+316 KVNVDQL
-321 EFNVVF
+321 NVVF
-327 SDGATKNSENQW
+327 SDGATKNSVSQW

-411 EIDEENNKVIIY
+411 EIDEANNKVIISNY
-423 NDKKITTNAG
+423 KKITTNNAG

-452 PSEEMTASIQ
+452 PSDKMTASIQ
-462 VKGTNGTTDEK
+462 VKGTNGTSDEK
-473 TATGNQVYIDTH
+473 SATGDPVYIDTH

-490 TQIMPTPSYYSEW
+490 TQKMPNPDYYSEW
-503 QSGWGDEPTDADQYY
+503 QSGWGEKPTNAEQYY

-526 SVKKITS
+526 SVNKITS
-533 PYTFQLDDTFTE
+533 PYTFQLDDTFTD
-545 LSGNVVGYKL
+545 LSGNVVGYKF
-555 SGQSTFTEKNTSENN
+555 SGQSTFTETNTAKNN

-584 SKTEADAKFK
+584 SKTDADEKFK
-594 ADKSYTL
+594 ADESYTL
-601 SNKIKATVTAID
+601 SNKIKATVTATD
-613 GKDAKST
+613 GKDSST
-620 ANASQTWTYKIQE
+620 TADASQTWTYKSQE
-633 KPEEKEP
+633 KAEEKDP

-656 YGQGL
+656 YGQDS
-661 RVYSSQDISD
+661 RVGSSQDISD
-671 YTLEELVGK
+671 YTLKEFVSQ
-680 TKESIDPLKFSMSMT
+680 TKASIEPLKFSTYLT

-710 TEADALAGHYGKKN
+710 TEADALGDHYGKKN
-724 VSYKLSDDT
+724 VSYELKDDT
-733 LSLEGTPLN
+733 LSLEGTSLN
-742 DEDYDIRGIQWSAKM
+742 DEDYDILGIQWSAKM
-757 RTATYNKDK
+757 RTATYNKVK

-774 QDYKDED
+774 ENYNEED
-781 KITIEVRTGAKDGT
+781 KITIEVRTGAKEES
-795 DAWKKAAVYSM
+795 DAWKTAAVYSM
-806 KTGSYDSTE
+806 MTGSYDSPV

-856 LKGTENV
+856 LKGTEHV
-863 LEIIDDKTKVALN
+863 RGIIGEKTKVELN

-881 TMQQDGRIIFQ
+881 TMQQGERIIFQ

-899 YIQKVIPTSDIRKDI
+899 YVQKVIPTSDIRKDI

-927 VNWRLKA
+927 VNWRVQV
-934 QECYT
+934 QERYT
-939 DNEGVHYL
+939 DNEGSHYL

-969 EVQASGSKLNDGN
+969 EVQASRAKLNDGN
-982 YNITLK
+982 YNVILK

-1002 IKEPTTTGYQVS
+1002 IKEPTTTGYQIS
-1014 YQTSHGYDEIQD
+1014 YQTSHDYDAIQD
-1026 HGKNLLNSAAYETG
+1026 HGKNLLNSVAYETG
-1040 NAKIASGSPDDGGSI
+1040 NAKIASGSSDDGGSI

-1063 LDAASSGNKF
+1063 LDTASSGNKF
-1073 LYAEARHHI
+1073 LYAEARHYM
-1082 NILMA
+1082 NVLMA

-1101 DEYRS
+1101 DEYRN

-1111 QGGNYSYR
+1111 QGENYSYR

-1141 YYNSSEQTTEV
+1141 YYNSSNQTEEV
-1152 KVSDWKGTLTG
+1152 KISDWKGTLTG

-1189 QHRDLTEK
+1189 QHHDLTEK

-1203 VWIEYNE
+1203 IWIEYNE
-1210 FLKTHNLEDA
+1210 FLKTHKLEDV

-1250 KAPESDS
+1250 KAPESYDTD
-1257 MGKADP
+1257 KADP
-1263 VAYNNIYMQ
+1263 AAYNNIYMQ
-1272 QDFLHGEGVDSEGT
+1272 QNFLHGEDATSAGT
-1286 TQFLHQDYTSL
+1286 PQFLHQDYTSL
-1297 HYRVAGDIRLKKVDE
+1297 HYRVTGDIRLKKVDE

-1342 DQKGEFSFT
+1342 DRNGEFSFT

-1366 NDWLLNTTVYTVNV
+1366 NDWLLNTTVYTVKI
-1380 DGTGK
+1380 DGNGT
-1385 VTMVGQSQDANGQ
+1385 VTMPGQSQDANGQ

-1410 LHFKKIN
+1410 LHFKKTD
-1417 SITENPINGVEFL
+1417 SITENPINDVEFL

-1441 FQQAVSEGKEAG
+1441 FQQASSEGEDAG
-1453 KYDAGEVT
+1453 KNEAGEVT

-1467 GTYKLSETKTK
+1467 GTYKLSETKAK

-1486 EWTVQVNESGMV
+1486 EWMVQVNESGMV

-1504 GSEVKRDTDSTY
+1504 GSEVKRGTDSTY
-1516 LITNEPLHS
+1516 MITNEPLHS
-1525 IQFIKTSTYGT
+1525 IRFIKTSTYGT
-1536 NNTLTGAEFSLTGIS
+1536 NNYLEGAEFSLTGIS
-1551 DYGTNTDETGV
+1551 DYGTNTDKIGV
-1562 SGEDGIV
+1562 SGSDGIV

-1584 KAPENYELNTTIYTV
+1584 KAPGNYELNTTIYTV
-1599 VVKSNGDFTI
+1599 VVKSDGDFTI
-1609 DGLQKVT
+1609 DGLQKIT
-1616 IGKAQIYD
+1616 ISSAQIYD

-1644 TNADRKI
+1644 TNEDRTI
-1651 PDMTISAKK
+1651 PDMTISTKK

-1669 ITFVAN
+1669 ITFDAN
-1675 GGTFASGETTNEM
+1675 GGTFAGGATINEI
-1688 VYSKDGKLV
+1688 VYSKDGNV
-1697 AGTYYKPTNGGSSFI
+1697 ADGTYYKPTKEDASFI
-1712 GWYTEAING
+1712 GWYTQEKDG
-1721 TEYEVD
+1721 TEYKMD

-1737 EDIVVYAHYKPPM
+1737 EDITVYAHYKPVM
-1750 KYAVAIYGIGVD
+1750 KYAVAIYGICVD
-1762 DVYDEATGNISKGGL
+1762 QLESGQAGL
-1777 TFGPALGKKYVQ
+1777 TFGPALGENYIQ
-1789 SFKRHDP
+1789 SSKEHTP
-1796 SGTTAEGHAHR
+1796 SGSTKNGNEHR
-1807 CVHDDDWNTI
+1807 CVHNDNWNTI
-1817 IEWNTID
+1817 IEWNTKD
-1824 PYVYEQCIEE
+1824 PYVYEQCIKA

-1840 ALSKNTTTTILS
+1840 ALRKNTTTTILS
-1852 EQFDPIKETGDGPST
+1852 EQFDPIKETGDGPSA

-1889 GEEGTNKDG
+1889 GSEGSNKDG

-1916 KSEDNYSSE
+1916 KEANNYSSY
-1925 AASDVHKSAS
+1925 ASSDVKKSAS
-1935 VYTEG
+1935 IYTKD
-1940 NCLLA
+1940 NCLFA
-1945 TFPQELQDAIGARQ
+1945 TFPKELQNAIGKRQ
-1959 VKYDSVYNQKTEEN
+1959 VKYDSVYNKKTEAN
-1973 LKTSNDKLWLFSS
+1973 ANTTNDKLWLFSP
-1986 NEVADTIE
+1986 NELADTI
-1994 DSCWNHLLE
+1994 SNASYNHPLE
-2003 GTVYK
+2003 CNKEGIPYK
-2008 KFINTNEKSNN
+2008 KFEG
-2019 ARRPCYV
+2019 
-2026 KSKTGDAI
+2026 TGDGCNSNTVRSPFYVNSLNGNATGRDC
-2034 YNFSSAWLRSSYGY
+2034 SAWLRSSDGFYSNRALY
-2048 LNYYALDL
+2048 LDDL
-2056 DYEGSVN
+2056 GRVYDLQAYQDFSF
-2063 GNYASNYVDGVSV
+2063 SV
-2076 GFTLKR
+2076 GFTLKK

>member
-1 MNNNQNPSDMKK
+1 MNNNQNPSDKRK
-13 WFRRIV
+13 WYRRILSV
-19 STCLIAVLINSSI
+19 CLIIAMVNSSI
-32 LPQFDYIY
+32 LPHFEHIG
-40 QVHAEENDSAESNAV
+40 QVQAEEI
-55 VEEETVDGNHSQEDP
+55 DP
-70 ETKNVQEDQ
+70 EEVDAVDAVPEDETPENDNLQEQSEVQ
-79 TEQDSQGS
+79 
-87 STAQDSVTQSPQEN
+87 PQEAQESQK
-101 PVDQQIQ
+101 PQETTADQ
-108 EQGQPANVL
+108 EQVQPANVL
-117 KADNTEQRKE
+117 QADNTAQREEQK
-127 QEEKQ
+127 EKQ
-132 KEDIQQKISP
+132 KADAQQKISP

-156 GAVGKI
+156 NAVGKI

-186 ELSEVNLPMEI
+186 ELLEVHLPMEI

-223 LYQQLKALDQE
+223 LYQQLKALNQE

-254 DYQLYDK
+254 DYQFYDK
-261 TENAPSHIEFKTE
+261 TEDAPAYIEFKTE
-274 SMSPFLFVQTTKKQE
+274 SMSPFLFVETTEKKE
-289 EEKKETPK
+289 EEKKEEKIEAPK
-297 PQESPSGGAEGTAS
+297 PQKTPSGTAAEGTAS
-311 AVSED
+311 VASED
-316 KVNVG
+316 KVSV
-321 EFNVVF
+321 EQFNAVF
-327 SDGATKNSENQW
+327 SDGATKNSSGQW

-383 DGNWADTFECPYIL
+383 DGNGADTFECPYIL

-411 EIDEENNKVIIY
+411 EIDEANNKIIISNY
-423 NDKKITTNAG
+423 KKITTTAG
-433 YIEVGYSTTKS
+433 YIEVGYSTAKS

-452 PSEEMTASIQ
+452 SSENMTASIQ
-462 VKGTNGTTDEK
+462 VKGTNGTSAEK
-473 TATGNQVYIDTH
+473 SATGDPVYIDTH

-490 TQIMPTPSYYSEW
+490 TQKMPNPSYYSEW
-503 QSGWGDEPTDADQYY
+503 QSGWGGRPAVAEQYY

-526 SVKKITS
+526 SVNEVTS
-533 PYTFQLDDTFTE
+533 PYTFQLEDTFTD
-545 LSGNVVGYKL
+545 LSGDVVGYKF

-570 RWDGT
+570 RWDGI

-584 SKTEADAKFK
+584 SKTQADGKLET
-594 ADKSYTL
+594 DKKYTL
-601 SNKIKATVTAID
+601 SNKIKATVTATD
-613 GKDAKST
+613 GKDAKTT
-620 ANASQTWTYKIQE
+620 ADASQTWTYKIQE
-633 KPEEKEP
+633 KPEEK
-640 VYQIPTGAL
+640 YQIPTGAL

-656 YGQGL
+656 YGRDS
-661 RVYSSQDISD
+661 RVRSSQDISD
-671 YTLEELVGK
+671 YTLEEFVSK
-680 TKESIDPLKFSMSMT
+680 TKGSIEPLKFST
-695 GYPYPYTLSQGTEPG
+695 YLIGYPYPYTLSQGTEPG
-710 TEADALAGHYGKKN
+710 TETDALEEHYGKKN

-733 LSLEGTPLN
+733 LFLEGTPL
-742 DEDYDIRGIQWSAKM
+742 DDKDYDIRGIQWSAKM

-781 KITIEVRTGAKDGT
+781 KITIEVRIGAKDGA

-806 KTGSYDSTE
+806 KTGSYESIE
-815 STWVT
+815 STLVT
-820 DSSGGNLTFAAG
+820 ESSGGNLTFAAG
-832 VKGVRLSCANA
+832 VKGVRLSCENA

-863 LEIIDDKTKVALN
+863 LGIISDKTKVELN

-881 TMQQDGRIIFQ
+881 TMQQGERIIFQ

-914 TQTKNDKRKKRYL
+914 MQTKNDKRKKRYL
-927 VNWRLKA
+927 VNWRVQV
-934 QECYT
+934 QERYT
-939 DNEGVHYL
+939 DNEGLHYL

-969 EVQASGSKLNDGN
+969 EVQVSGSKLNDGN
-982 YNITLK
+982 YNVTLK

-1014 YQTSHGYDEIQD
+1014 YQTSHDYDAIQD

-1073 LYAEARHHI
+1073 LYAESRHYI
-1082 NILMA
+1082 SVLMA

-1101 DEYRS
+1101 DEYRN

-1130 KNLIFYDSLES
+1130 KSLIFYDSLES
-1141 YYNSSEQTTEV
+1141 YYNLSEQTTEV
-1152 KVSDWKGTLTG
+1152 KVSDWKGTFTG

-1184 RMNIN
+1184 RMNLN
-1189 QHRDLTEK
+1189 QHHDLTEK
-1197 QEDGTP
+1197 QEDGTLL
-1203 VWIEYNE
+1203 WIEYNE
-1210 FLKTHNLEDA
+1210 FLKTHKLEDV

-1257 MGKADP
+1257 IGKQDP
-1263 VAYNNIYMQ
+1263 TTYNNIYMQ
-1272 QDFLHGEGVDSEGT
+1272 QNFLHGEDATSTGIP
-1286 TQFLHQDYTSL
+1286 QFLHQDYTSL
-1297 HYRVAGDIRLKKVDE
+1297 HYRVTGDIRLKKVDA

-1342 DQKGEFSFT
+1342 DRKGEFSFT

-1359 LLETACT
+1359 LIETACT
-1366 NDWLLNTTVYTVNV
+1366 NDWLLNTTIYTVRI
-1380 DGTGK
+1380 DEKGT
-1385 VTMVGQSQDANGQ
+1385 VTMDGQSQDANGQ

-1410 LHFKKIN
+1410 LHFKKID
-1417 SITENPINGVEFL
+1417 SITENPINDVEFL

-1441 FQQAVSEGKEAG
+1441 FQQAASEGKEAE

-1516 LITNEPLHS
+1516 MITNEPLHS
-1525 IQFIKTSTYGT
+1525 IRFIKTSTYGK
-1536 NNTLTGAEFSLTGIS
+1536 NITLTGAEFSLTGIS
-1551 DYGTNTDETGV
+1551 DYGTNTDKTGV
-1562 SGEDGIV
+1562 SGNDGIV
-1569 TIKGLEPGTYQLKET
+1569 TIDGLEPGTYQLKET

-1599 VVKSNGDFTI
+1599 IVKSDGDFTI

-1616 IGKAQIYD
+1616 MGKAQIYE

-1644 TNADRKI
+1644 TNAQRKI
-1651 PDMTISAKK
+1651 PDMTISTKK
-1660 PSKNLKGYT
+1660 PSKDLRGYT
-1669 ITFVAN
+1669 ITFDAN
-1675 GGTFASGETTNEM
+1675 GGTFAGGATTNEM
-1688 VYSKDGKLV
+1688 VYSTDGTKV
-1697 AGTYYKPTNGGSSFI
+1697 DGTYYKPTNGDSSFR
-1712 GWYTEAING
+1712 GWYTKAKDG

-1727 ESGKPVTNLT
+1727 ESGKPATTLT
-1737 EDIVVYAHYKPPM
+1737 EDITVYAHYLPPM
-1750 KYAVAIYGIGVD
+1750 KYAVAIYGICVD
-1762 DVYDEATGNISKGGL
+1762 QLESGEAGL
-1777 TFGPALGKKYVQ
+1777 TFGPALGENYVQ
-1789 SFKRHDP
+1789 SFKSHEP
-1796 SGTTAEGHAHR
+1796 GGITTLGNEHR
-1807 CVHDDDWNTI
+1807 CVHNDDWNKI
-1817 IEWNTID
+1817 IEWNKKD
-1824 PYVYEQCIEE
+1824 PYVYEQCIKE

-1840 ALSKNTTTTILS
+1840 VLSKNTTTTILEEKFNS
-1852 EQFDPIKETGDGPST
+1852 IKETGDGPST
-1867 LYYELVTNNGNCYEN
+1867 LYYELVTENQNGACFEN

-1889 GEEGTNKDG
+1889 GTEGTNTDG

-1905 AMLNGADELTD
+1905 AMLNGADDLTD
-1916 KSEDNYSSE
+1916 KGENNYSKYAS
-1925 AASDVHKSAS
+1925 SDVNKSANI
-1935 VYTEG
+1935 YTPY
-1940 NCLLA
+1940 NCLFA
-1945 TFPQELQDAIGARQ
+1945 TFPQELQAAIGKRK
-1959 VKYDSVYNQKTEEN
+1959 VKYDSVNNQKNEDN
-1973 LKTSNDKLWLFSS
+1973 LKTTNDKLWLFSS
-1986 NEVADTIE
+1986 NEVADMI
-1994 DSCWNHLLE
+1994 SYSVYNHPLE
-2003 GTVYK
+2003 GSVYK
-2008 KFINTNEKSNN
+2008 KFKYTFDSVEYE
-2019 ARRPCYV
+2019 RRPYRLY
-2026 KSKTGDAI
+2026 STSTGNTYGAM
-2034 YNFSSAWLRSSYGY
+2034 FGAWLRSSHES
-2048 LNYYALDL
+2048 LNQKALTL
-2056 DYEGSVN
+2056 NN
-2063 GNYASNYVDGVSV
+2063 GALSYSNAYSTYGVSV
-2076 GFTLKR
+2076 GFTLER

>member
-1 MNNNQNPSDMKK
+1 MNNNQNPSDKRK
-13 WFRRIV
+13 WYRRILSV
-19 STCLIAVLINSSI
+19 CLIMAMVNSSI
-32 LPQFDYIY
+32 LPHFEHIG
-40 QVHAEENDSAESNAV
+40 QVQAEEIDPAEVDAVDAVPEDETPENDNL
-55 VEEETVDGNHSQEDP
+55 QEQS
-70 ETKNVQEDQ
+70 EVQ
-79 TEQDSQGS
+79 
-87 STAQDSVTQSPQEN
+87 PQEAQESQK
-101 PVDQQIQ
+101 PQETTADQ
-108 EQGQPANVL
+108 EQVQPANVL
-117 KADNTEQRKE
+117 QADNTTQREE

-132 KEDIQQKISP
+132 KADVQQKISP

-156 GAVGKI
+156 NAVGKI

-168 GLDNLK
+168 GLEDLK
-174 KSLNL
+174 KSLSF
-179 YLEKDKQ
+179 YLEKEKK
-186 ELSEVNLPMEI
+186 ELLEVHLPMEI

-223 LYQQLKALDQE
+223 LYQQLKALNQE

-254 DYQLYDK
+254 DYQFYDK
-261 TENAPSHIEFKTE
+261 TEDAPAYIEFKTE
-274 SMSPFLFVQTTKKQE
+274 SMSPFLFVETTEKQE
-289 EEKKETPK
+289 EEKKEEKTEAPK
-297 PQESPSGGAEGTAS
+297 LQKSPSSTVAGETAS
-311 AVSED
+311 VASED
-316 KVNVG
+316 KVNVNTL
-321 EFNVVF
+321 NVDF
-327 SDGATKNSENQW
+327 SDGATKNSAGKW

-383 DGNWADTFECPYIL
+383 DENWADTFECPYIL
-397 KSEVQEGDDIDFVY
+397 KSEVQKGDDVDFVY
-411 EIDEENNKVIIY
+411 EIDEENNKIIIS
-423 NDKKITTNAG
+423 NNKKITTNAG

-452 PSEEMTASIQ
+452 PSDKMTASIQ
-462 VKGTNGTTDEK
+462 VKGTNDTSAEQ
-473 TATGNQVYIDTH
+473 TATGAPVYIDTH

-490 TQIMPTPSYYSEW
+490 TQKMPNPSYYSEW
-503 QSGWGDEPTDADQYY
+503 QSGWGDEPADAGGYY

-526 SVKKITS
+526 SVNKITS
-533 PYTFQLDDTFTE
+533 PYTFQLDDTFTD
-545 LSGNVVGYKL
+545 LSGNVVGYKF
-555 SGQSTFTEKNTSENN
+555 SGQSTFTETNTAENN

-584 SKTEADAKFK
+584 SKTDADEKFK
-594 ADKSYTL
+594 ADESYTL
-601 SNKIKATVTAID
+601 SNKIKATVTATD
-613 GKDAKST
+613 GKGSSTT
-620 ANASQTWTYKIQE
+620 ANASQTWTYKNQE
-633 KPEEKEP
+633 KAEEKDP

-656 YGQGL
+656 YGQDS
-661 RVYSSQDISD
+661 RVGASQDISD
-671 YTLEELVGK
+671 YTLKEFVSQ
-680 TKESIDPLKFSMSMT
+680 TKASIEPLKFSTYLT

-710 TEADALAGHYGKKN
+710 TEADALGDHYGKKN
-724 VSYKLSDDT
+724 VSYELKDDT
-733 LSLEGTPLN
+733 LSLEGTSLN
-742 DEDYDIRGIQWSAKM
+742 DEDYDILGIQWSAKM
-757 RTATYNKDK
+757 RTATYNKVK

-774 QDYKDED
+774 ENYNEED
-781 KITIEVRTGAKDGT
+781 KITIEVRTDAKDGA
-795 DAWKKAAVYSM
+795 DAWKTAAVYSM
-806 KTGSYDSTE
+806 MTGSYDSPV

-856 LKGTENV
+856 LKGTGHV
-863 LEIIDDKTKVALN
+863 RGIIGEKTKVELN

-881 TMQQDGRIIFQ
+881 TMQQGERIIFQ

-899 YIQKVIPTSDIRKDI
+899 YVQKVIPTSDIRKDI

-927 VNWRLKA
+927 VNWRVQV
-934 QECYT
+934 QERYT
-939 DNEGVHYL
+939 DNEGSHYL

-969 EVQASGSKLNDGN
+969 EVQASRAKLNDGN
-982 YNITLK
+982 YNVILK

-1002 IKEPTTTGYQVS
+1002 IKEPTTTGYQIS
-1014 YQTSHGYDEIQD
+1014 YQTSHDYDAIQD
-1026 HGKNLLNSAAYETG
+1026 HGKNLLNSVAYETG
-1040 NAKIASGSPDDGGSI
+1040 NAKIASGSSDDGGSI

-1063 LDAASSGNKF
+1063 LDTASSGNKF
-1073 LYAEARHHI
+1073 LYAEARHYM
-1082 NILMA
+1082 NVLMA

-1101 DEYRS
+1101 DEYRN

-1141 YYNSSEQTTEV
+1141 YYNSSGQTTEV
-1152 KVSDWKGTLTG
+1152 KESDWKGTLTG

-1189 QHRDLTEK
+1189 NHHDLTEK

-1210 FLKTHNLEDA
+1210 FIKKYELKEA

-1226 ASKKTDGSEF
+1226 ASKKTNGSEF

-1250 KAPESDS
+1250 KAPESDGT
-1257 MGKADP
+1257 GKADP
-1263 VAYNNIYMQ
+1263 AAYNNIYMQ
-1272 QDFLHGEGVDSEGT
+1272 QDFLHGEDADSAGT
-1286 TQFLHQDYTSL
+1286 QQFLHQDYTSL
-1297 HYRVAGDIRLKKVDE
+1297 HYRVTGDIMLKKVDE

-1342 DQKGEFSFT
+1342 DRKGEFSFT

-1366 NDWLLNTTVYTVNV
+1366 NDWLLNTTVYTVNI
-1380 DGTGK
+1380 DGNGT
-1385 VTMVGQSQDANGQ
+1385 VTMPGQSQNANRQ
-1398 FLVKDA
+1398 FIVKDA

-1410 LHFKKIN
+1410 LHFKKID
-1417 SITENPINGVEFL
+1417 SITENPINDVKFL
-1430 LTGTSDYGNDV
+1430 LTGTSDYGNDI
-1441 FQQAVSEGKEAG
+1441 FQQAASEGKDIGYNE
-1453 KYDAGEVT
+1453 AGEVT
-1461 FNNLEL
+1461 FNDLEL
-1467 GTYKLSETKTK
+1467 GTYKLSETKAK

-1516 LITNEPLHS
+1516 TITNEPLHS

-1536 NNTLTGAEFSLTGIS
+1536 NITLTGAEFSLTGIS

-1584 KAPENYELNTTIYTV
+1584 KAPKNYELNTTIYTV
-1599 VVKSNGDFTI
+1599 VVNSNGDFTI
-1609 DGLQKVT
+1609 DGLQTVT

-1651 PDMTISAKK
+1651 PDMTISTKK
-1660 PSKNLKGYT
+1660 PSKNLGGYT
-1669 ITFVAN
+1669 ITFDAN
-1675 GGTFASGETTNEM
+1675 GGIFASGATTNEM
-1688 VYSKDGKLV
+1688 VYSTDGTKV
-1697 AGTYYKPTNGGSSFI
+1697 DGTYALPKQEGNSFI
-1712 GWYTEAING
+1712 GWYTKDKDGI
-1721 TEYEVD
+1721 EYKVD
-1727 ESGKPVTNLT
+1727 ENGKPDISLT
-1737 EDIVVYAHYKPPM
+1737 EDITVYAHYKPPM
-1750 KYAVAIYGIGVD
+1750 KYAVAIYGICVD
-1762 DVYDEATGNISKGGL
+1762 ELESGEAGL
-1777 TFGPALGKKYVQ
+1777 TFGPALGENYVR
-1789 SFKRHDP
+1789 SFKNHVP
-1796 SGTTAEGHAHR
+1796 SGKTKLGNEHR
-1807 CVHDDDWNTI
+1807 CVHDDDWNKI
-1817 IEWNTID
+1817 IEWNKED
-1824 PYVYEQCIEE
+1824 PYVYEQCIEK

-1867 LYYELVTNNGNCYEN
+1867 LYYELVTYNGSCYEN

-1889 GEEGTNKDG
+1889 GSYGTSKDG

-1905 AMLNGADELTD
+1905 AMLNGADGWTD
-1916 KSEDNYSSE
+1916 TGENKYSVD
-1925 AASDVHKSAS
+1925 ALSDVNKSANI
-1935 VYTEG
+1935 YTAD
-1940 NCLLA
+1940 NCLFA
-1945 TFPQELQDAIGARQ
+1945 TFPKELQEAIGARQ
-1959 VKYDSVYNQKTEEN
+1959 VKYDSVYNQKNVEN
-1973 LKTSNDKLWLFSS
+1973 QKTTNDKLWLFSS
-1986 NEVADTIE
+1986 NEVVDTISSFL
-1994 DSCWNHLLE
+1994 DNHPLE
-2003 GTVYK
+2003 GKVYE
-2008 KFINTNEKSNN
+2008 KFKGTKDGYNN
-2019 ARRPCYV
+2019 GRRPV
-2026 KSKTGDAI
+2026 LVNSKTGDSI
-2034 YNFSSAWLRSSYGY
+2034 GDFRWAWLRSSSGSSNNSALS
-2048 LNYYALDL
+2048 LNN
-2056 DYEGSVN
+2056 EGSL
-2063 GNYASNYVDGVSV
+2063 YYSNAYYYIGVSV

>member
-1 MNNNQNPSDMKK
+1 MNNNQNPSDKRK
-13 WFRRIV
+13 WYRRILSV
-19 STCLIAVLINSSI
+19 CLIIAMVNSSI
-32 LPQFDYIY
+32 LPHFEYIG
-40 QVHAEENDSAESNAV
+40 QVQAEEMDPAEVDAVDAVPEDETPENDNL
-55 VEEETVDGNHSQEDP
+55 QEQS
-70 ETKNVQEDQ
+70 EVQ
-79 TEQDSQGS
+79 
-87 STAQDSVTQSPQEN
+87 PQESQK
-101 PVDQQIQ
+101 PQETTADQ
-108 EQGQPANVL
+108 EQVQLANVL
-117 KADNTEQRKE
+117 QADNSAQREE

-132 KEDIQQKISP
+132 KADAQQKISP

-156 GAVGKI
+156 NAVGKI

-186 ELSEVNLPMEI
+186 ELLEVHLPMEI

-223 LYQQLKALDQE
+223 LYQQLKALNQE

-254 DYQLYDK
+254 DYQFYDK
-261 TENAPSHIEFKTE
+261 TEDAPAYIEFKTE
-274 SMSPFLFVQTTKKQE
+274 SMSPFLFVETTEKQE
-289 EEKKETPK
+289 EEKKEEKTEAPK
-297 PQESPSGGAEGTAS
+297 LQKSPSSTVAGETAS
-311 AVSED
+311 VASED
-316 KVNVG
+316 KVNVNTL
-321 EFNVVF
+321 NVDF
-327 SDGATKNSENQW
+327 SDGATKNSAGQW

-346 ASGHLFVYNLSYSVS
+346 ASGHLFVYELSYSVS
-361 GIVSD
+361 GTVSD
-366 EPGALRFEL
+366 KPESLRFAL

-383 DGNWADTFECPYIL
+383 NGNWADTFECPYIS

-411 EIDEENNKVIIY
+411 EIDEANNKVIISNY
-423 NDKKITTNAG
+423 KNITTNAG

-444 TLDYKDME
+444 TLDYKDMD
-452 PSEEMTASIQ
+452 PSEKMTALIQ
-462 VKGTNGTTDEK
+462 VKGTNGTSAENS
-473 TATGNQVYIDTH
+473 ATGDPVYIDTH

-490 TQIMPTPSYYSEW
+490 TQKMPNPSYYQEW
-503 QSGWGDEPTDADQYY
+503 QSGWGEKPTNAEKYY

-526 SVKKITS
+526 SVNKITS
-533 PYTFQLDDTFTE
+533 PYTFQLDDTFTD
-545 LSGNVVGYKL
+545 LSGDVVGYKF
-555 SGQSTFTEKNTSENN
+555 SGQSTFTEKYTSENN

-584 SKTEADAKFK
+584 SKTKADAKFE
-594 ADKSYTL
+594 ADNSYTL
-601 SNKIKATVTAID
+601 SNKIKATVTATD
-613 GKDAKST
+613 GKDSPTT
-620 ANASQTWTYKIQE
+620 ADASQTWTYKIQE
-633 KPEEKEP
+633 KPEEKDP
-640 VYQIPTGAL
+640 VYQIPIGAL

-656 YGQGL
+656 YGQDS
-661 RVYSSQDISD
+661 RVSSSQDISD
-671 YTLEELVGK
+671 YTLEEFVRK
-680 TKESIDPLKFSMSMT
+680 TKTSIEALKFSTYLT

-710 TEADALAGHYGKKN
+710 TEADALADRYGKKN
-724 VSYKLSDDT
+724 VSYELKDDT
-733 LSLEGTPLN
+733 LSLEGTPLK
-742 DEDYDIRGIQWSAKM
+742 DEDYDVLGIQWSAKM
-757 RTATYNKDK
+757 RTATYNKVK

-774 QDYKDED
+774 ENYNEED
-781 KITIEVRTGAKDGT
+781 KITIEVRTGAKDEA

-806 KTGSYDSTE
+806 KEGAYESTE
-815 STWVT
+815 STLVT
-820 DSSGGNLTFAAG
+820 ESSDGNLTFAAG

-856 LKGTENV
+856 LKGTEHV
-863 LEIIDDKTKVALN
+863 RGIIGEKTKVELN

-881 TMQQDGRIIFQ
+881 TMQQDERIIFQ

-899 YIQKVIPTSDIRKDI
+899 YIQKVTPTSDIRKDI

-927 VNWRLKA
+927 VNWRVQV
-934 QECYT
+934 QERYT
-939 DNEGVHYL
+939 DNDGEHYL

-1014 YQTSHGYDEIQD
+1014 YQTSHDYDAIQD

-1040 NAKIASGSPDDGGSI
+1040 NAKIASGSSDDGGSI

-1073 LYAEARHHI
+1073 LYAEARHYM
-1082 NILMA
+1082 NVLMA

-1101 DEYRS
+1101 DEYRN

-1141 YYNSSEQTTEV
+1141 YYNLPEQTKEV
-1152 KVSDWKGTLTG
+1152 KVSDWKGTFTG

-1184 RMNIN
+1184 RMNLN
-1189 QHRDLTEK
+1189 QHHDLTEK
-1197 QEDGTP
+1197 QADGTP

-1210 FLKTHNLEDA
+1210 FLKTHKLEVA

-1257 MGKADP
+1257 TNDADP

-1272 QDFLHGEGVDSEGT
+1272 QDFLHGEDATSAGT
-1286 TQFLHQDYTSL
+1286 SQFLHQDYTSL
-1297 HYRVAGDIRLKKVDE
+1297 HYRVTGDIMLKKVDA

-1342 DQKGEFSFT
+1342 DRKGEFSFT

-1385 VTMVGQSQDANGQ
+1385 VTMVGQSPDENGQ
-1398 FLVKDA
+1398 YLVKDA

-1410 LHFKKIN
+1410 LHFKKID
-1417 SITENPINGVEFL
+1417 SITKNPINDVEFL

-1441 FQQAVSEGKEAG
+1441 FQQAASEGEDAG
-1453 KYDAGEVT
+1453 ENDIGEVT

-1467 GTYKLSETKTK
+1467 GTYKLSEIKAK
-1478 DGYILSRT
+1478 DGYILSQT

-1516 LITNEPLHS
+1516 TITNEPLHS
-1525 IQFIKTSTYGT
+1525 IRFIKTSTYGK
-1536 NNTLTGAEFSLTGIS
+1536 NNYLEGAGFSLTGIS
-1551 DYGTNTDETGV
+1551 DYGTNTDKTGA
-1562 SGEDGIV
+1562 SGSDGIV
-1569 TIKGLEPGTYQLKET
+1569 TIDGLEPGTYQLKET

-1599 VVKSNGDFTI
+1599 GVKSNGDFTI

-1616 IGKAQIYD
+1616 MGKAEIYD

-1644 TNADRKI
+1644 TNAQREI
-1651 PDMTISAKK
+1651 PDMTISTKK
-1660 PSKNLKGYT
+1660 PSKNLGGYT
-1669 ITFVAN
+1669 ITFDAN
-1675 GGTFASGETTNEM
+1675 GGTFASGETKNEM
-1688 VYSKDGKLV
+1688 VYSKEGRLV
-1697 AGTYYKPTNGGSSFI
+1697 SGTYYKPTKEDGSFI
-1712 GWYTEAING
+1712 GWYTKAKDG
-1721 TEYEVD
+1721 TEYKVAKN
-1727 ESGKPVTNLT
+1727 GNPVTPLT
-1737 EDIVVYAHYKPPM
+1737 EDITVYAHYKPTM

-1762 DVYDEATGNISKGGL
+1762 DVYDEATGGISKGGL
-1777 TFGPALGKKYVQ
+1777 TFGPALGENYVQ
-1789 SFKRHDP
+1789 KSKSHNP
-1796 SGTTAEGHAHR
+1796 SGTTEIGKNAHR
-1807 CVHDDDWNTI
+1807 CVHNDDWNTI
-1817 IEWNTID
+1817 IEWNKKD
-1824 PYVYEQCIEE
+1824 PKVYEQCIKE

-1840 ALSKNTTTTILS
+1840 ALRKNTTTTILS

-1889 GEEGTNKDG
+1889 GSYGTNKDG

-1905 AMLNGADELTD
+1905 AMLNGADNLTD
-1916 KSEDNYSSE
+1916 KGADNYSSY
-1925 AASDVHKSAS
+1925 ASSDQNRFAS
-1935 VYTEG
+1935 IYTAD
-1940 NCLLA
+1940 NCLFA
-1945 TFPQELQDAIGARQ
+1945 TFPKELQEAIGARQ
-1959 VKYDSVYNQKTEEN
+1959 VKYDSVYDQKDKKNQKT
-1973 LKTSNDKLWLFSS
+1973 TNDKLWLFSS
-1986 NEVADTIE
+1986 NEVASTI
-1994 DSCWNHLLE
+1994 DSSYYEHLLE
-2003 GTVYK
+2003 GSVYEK
-2008 KFINTNEKSNN
+2008 YKETNQGLNN
-2019 ARRPCYV
+2019 ARRPWYV
-2026 KSKTGDAI
+2026 NSNTGNANGDT
-2034 YNFSSAWLRSSYGY
+2034 YWAWLRSSYGRSYYSALY
-2048 LNYYALDL
+2048 LRYAGNINYSSA
-2056 DYEGSVN
+2056 GSRL
-2063 GNYASNYVDGVSV
+2063 GVSV

>member
-1 MNNNQNPSDMKK
+1 MNNNQNPSDKRK
-13 WFRRIV
+13 WYRRILSV
-19 STCLIAVLINSSI
+19 CLIIAMVNSSI
-32 LPQFDYIY
+32 LPHFEHIG
-40 QVHAEENDSAESNAV
+40 QVQAEEIDPAEVDAVDAVPEDETPENDNL
-55 VEEETVDGNHSQEDP
+55 QEQS
-70 ETKNVQEDQ
+70 EVQ
-79 TEQDSQGS
+79 
-87 STAQDSVTQSPQEN
+87 PQEAQESQK
-101 PVDQQIQ
+101 PQETTADQ
-108 EQGQPANVL
+108 EQVQPANVL
-117 KADNTEQRKE
+117 QADNTTQREE

-132 KEDIQQKISP
+132 KADAQQKISP

-156 GAVGKI
+156 NAVGKI

-168 GLDNLK
+168 GLEDLK
-174 KSLNL
+174 KSLSF
-179 YLEKDKQ
+179 YLEKEKK
-186 ELSEVNLPMEI
+186 ELLEVHLPMEI

-223 LYQQLKALDQE
+223 LYQQLKALNQE

-254 DYQLYDK
+254 DYQFYDK
-261 TENAPSHIEFKTE
+261 TEDAPAYIEFKTE
-274 SMSPFLFVQTTKKQE
+274 SMSPFLFVETTEKQE
-289 EEKKETPK
+289 EEKKEEKIEAPK
-297 PQESPSGGAEGTAS
+297 LQKSPSGTAEEGTAS
-311 AVSED
+311 VASED
-316 KVNVG
+316 KVNVDQL
-321 EFNVVF
+321 NVVF
-327 SDGATKNSENQW
+327 SDGATKNLSGQW

-397 KSEVQEGDDIDFVY
+397 KSEVQKGDDVDFVY
-411 EIDEENNKVIIY
+411 EIDEENNKIIIS
-423 NDKKITTNAG
+423 NNKKITTNAG

-452 PSEEMTASIQ
+452 PSENMTASIQ
-462 VKGTNGTTDEK
+462 VKGTNDTSAEQ
-473 TATGNQVYIDTH
+473 TATGDPVYIDTH

-490 TQIMPTPSYYSEW
+490 TQKMPNPSYYSEW
-503 QSGWGDEPTDADQYY
+503 QSGWGDKPTDAEKYY

-526 SVKKITS
+526 SVNKITS
-533 PYTFQLDDTFTE
+533 PYTFQLDDTFTD
-545 LSGNVVGYKL
+545 LLGNVVGYKF
-555 SGQSTFTEKNTSENN
+555 SGQSTFTGKNTAENN

-584 SKTEADAKFK
+584 SKTEADAKFE
-594 ADKSYTL
+594 ADQSYTL
-601 SNKIKATVTAID
+601 SNKIKATVTATD
-613 GKDAKST
+613 GKDAKTT
-620 ANASQTWTYKIQE
+620 ADASQTWTYKIQE
-633 KPEEKEP
+633 KPEEKDP
-640 VYQIPTGAL
+640 SYQIPIGAL

-656 YGQGL
+656 YGQDS
-661 RVYSSQDISD
+661 RVSSSQDISD
-671 YTLEELVGK
+671 YTLEEFVRK
-680 TKESIDPLKFSMSMT
+680 TKTSIEALKFSTYLT

-710 TEADALAGHYGKKN
+710 TEADALADRYGKKN
-724 VSYKLSDDT
+724 VSYELKDDT
-733 LSLEGTPLN
+733 LSLEGTPLK
-742 DEDYDIRGIQWSAKM
+742 DEDYDVLGIQWSAKM
-757 RTATYNKDK
+757 RTATYNKAK

-774 QDYKDED
+774 EDYKDED
-781 KITIEVRTGAKDGT
+781 KVTIEVRIGAKDGA
-795 DAWKKAAVYSM
+795 DAWKTAAVYSM
-806 KTGSYDSTE
+806 KNASYDSTE
-815 STWVT
+815 STLVT

-832 VKGVRLSCANA
+832 VKGVRLSCENA
-843 YYYTTLNMDLSVS
+843 YYYTSLDMNLSVA
-856 LKGTENV
+856 LKGTKNV
-863 LEIIDDKTKVALN
+863 LGIIGDKTKVALN

-881 TMQQDGRIIFQ
+881 TMQQGERIIFQ

-927 VNWRLKA
+927 VNWRVQV
-934 QECYT
+934 QERYT
-939 DNEGVHYL
+939 DNDGEHYL

-969 EVQASGSKLNDGN
+969 EVQASGSKLNGGN

-988 ENYKDTGRTLVTIQ
+988 ENYNNTGRTLVTIQ

-1014 YQTSHGYDEIQD
+1014 YQTSHDYDAIQD

-1040 NAKIASGSPDDGGSI
+1040 NAKIASGSPDNGGSI

-1073 LYAEARHHI
+1073 LYAEARHYI
-1082 NILMA
+1082 NVLMA

-1101 DEYRS
+1101 DEYRN

-1141 YYNSSEQTTEV
+1141 YYNSSDQTEEV
-1152 KVSDWKGTLTG
+1152 KISDWKGTLTG

-1184 RMNIN
+1184 RMNPN
-1189 QHRDLTEK
+1189 QHHDLTEK
-1197 QEDGTP
+1197 QTDGTP

-1210 FLKTHNLEDA
+1210 FLKTHKLEDV

-1250 KAPESDS
+1250 KAPESDG

-1263 VAYNNIYMQ
+1263 AAYNNIYMQ
-1272 QDFLHGEGVDSEGT
+1272 QDFLHGEDADSAGT
-1286 TQFLHQDYTSL
+1286 QQFLHQDYTSL
-1297 HYRVAGDIRLKKVDE
+1297 HYRVTGDIRLKKVDE

-1342 DQKGEFSFT
+1342 DRKGEFSFT

-1359 LLETACT
+1359 ILETACT
-1366 NDWLLNTTVYTVNV
+1366 NDWLLNTTVYTVII

-1385 VTMVGQSQDANGQ
+1385 VTMTGQSPDENGQ
-1398 FLVKDA
+1398 YLVKDA

-1410 LHFKKIN
+1410 LHFKKID
-1417 SITENPINGVEFL
+1417 SITKNPINDVEFL

-1441 FQQAVSEGKEAG
+1441 FQQAASEGKDAG
-1453 KYDAGEVT
+1453 KNDVGEVT

-1478 DGYILSRT
+1478 EGYILSRT

-1516 LITNEPLHS
+1516 TITNEPLHS
-1525 IQFIKTSTYGT
+1525 IRFIKTSTYGT
-1536 NNTLTGAEFSLTGIS
+1536 NNYLKDAEFSLTGIS

-1584 KAPENYELNTTIYTV
+1584 KAPKNYELNTTIYTV
-1599 VVKSNGDFTI
+1599 VVNSNGDFTI
-1609 DGLQKVT
+1609 DGLQTVT

-1651 PDMTISAKK
+1651 PDMTISTKK
-1660 PSKNLKGYT
+1660 PSKNLGGYT
-1669 ITFVAN
+1669 ITFDAN
-1675 GGTFASGETTNEM
+1675 GGIFASGETTNEM
-1688 VYSKDGKLV
+1688 VYSKDENLV
-1697 AGTYYKPTNGGSSFI
+1697 KGTYALPKQEGNSFI
-1712 GWYTEAING
+1712 GWYTEDKDG
-1721 TEYEVD
+1721 TEYKVD
-1727 ESGKPVTNLT
+1727 ENGKPDISLT
-1737 EDIVVYAHYKPPM
+1737 EDITVYAHYKPPM
-1750 KYAVAIYGIGVD
+1750 KYAVAIYGICVD
-1762 DVYDEATGNISKGGL
+1762 DVVDERTHQVSKGGL
-1777 TFGPALGKKYVQ
+1777 TFGPALGENYVQ
-1789 SFKRHDP
+1789 SSKSHEP
-1796 SGTTAEGHAHR
+1796 SGETTQGNKHR
-1807 CVHDDDWNTI
+1807 CVHNDDWEMI
-1817 IEWNTID
+1817 IKWNKED
-1824 PYVYEQCIEE
+1824 PYVYGQCIKK

-1840 ALSKNTTTTILS
+1840 VLSKNTTTTILS

-1867 LYYELVTNNGNCYEN
+1867 LYYELVTKKGNCFEN

-1889 GEEGTNKDG
+1889 GEYGTNKDG

-1905 AMLNGADELTD
+1905 AMLNGADASTD
-1916 KSEDNYSSE
+1916 KENNNYSSHV
-1925 AASDVHKSAS
+1925 SYDLNKSANI
-1935 VYTEG
+1935 YTPD
-1940 NCLLA
+1940 NCLFA
-1945 TFPQELQDAIGARQ
+1945 TFPKELQEAIGARQ
-1959 VKYDSVYNQKTEEN
+1959 VKYDSVFNQKNEAN
-1973 LKTSNDKLWLFSS
+1973 LKTTNDKLWLFSL
-1986 NEVADTIE
+1986 NEVADTIRYPLY
-1994 DSCWNHLLE
+1994 SHPLE
-2003 GTVYK
+2003 GTVYE
-2008 KFINTNEKSNN
+2008 KFKYTNDDSNN
-2019 ARRPCYV
+2019 GRRPV
-2026 KSKTGDAI
+2026 RVNSITGDSI
-2034 YNFSSAWLRSSYGY
+2034 GGFVVAWLRSSYSLYDDDAMG
-2048 LNYYALDL
+2048 L
-2056 DYEGSVN
+2056 DYAG
-2063 GNYASNYVDGVSV
+2063 GVDTYEAYCNNGVSV

>member
-1 MNNNQNPSDMKK
+1 MNNNQNPSDKRK
-13 WFRRIV
+13 WYRRILSV
-19 STCLIAVLINSSI
+19 CLIIAMVNSSI
-32 LPQFDYIY
+32 LPHFEHIG
-40 QVHAEENDSAESNAV
+40 QVQAEEIDPAEVDAVDAVPEDETPENDNL
-55 VEEETVDGNHSQEDP
+55 QEQS
-70 ETKNVQEDQ
+70 EVQ
-79 TEQDSQGS
+79 
-87 STAQDSVTQSPQEN
+87 PQEAQESQK
-101 PVDQQIQ
+101 PQETTADQ
-108 EQGQPANVL
+108 EQVQPANVL
-117 KADNTEQRKE
+117 QADNTTQREE

-132 KEDIQQKISP
+132 KADAQQKISP

-156 GAVGKI
+156 NAVGKI

-168 GLDNLK
+168 GLEDLK
-174 KSLNL
+174 KSLSF
-179 YLEKDKQ
+179 YLEKEKK
-186 ELSEVNLPMEI
+186 ELLEVHLPMEI

-223 LYQQLKALDQE
+223 LYQQLKALNQE

-254 DYQLYDK
+254 DYQFYDK
-261 TENAPSHIEFKTE
+261 TEDAPAYIEFKTE
-274 SMSPFLFVQTTKKQE
+274 SMSPFLFVETTEKQE
-289 EEKKETPK
+289 EEKKEEKIEAPK
-297 PQESPSGGAEGTAS
+297 LQKSPSGTAEEGTAS
-311 AVSED
+311 VASED
-316 KVNVG
+316 KVNVDQL
-321 EFNVVF
+321 NVVF
-327 SDGATKNSENQW
+327 SDGATKNLSGQW

-397 KSEVQEGDDIDFVY
+397 KSEVQKGDDVDFVY
-411 EIDEENNKVIIY
+411 EIDEENNKIIIS
-423 NDKKITTNAG
+423 NNKKITTNAG

-452 PSEEMTASIQ
+452 PSENMTASIQ
-462 VKGTNGTTDEK
+462 VKGTNDTSAEQ
-473 TATGNQVYIDTH
+473 TATGDPVYIDTH

-490 TQIMPTPSYYSEW
+490 TQKMPNPSYYSEW
-503 QSGWGDEPTDADQYY
+503 QSGWGDKPTDAEKYY

-526 SVKKITS
+526 SVNKITS
-533 PYTFQLDDTFTE
+533 PYTFQLDDTFTD
-545 LSGNVVGYKL
+545 LLGNVVGYKF
-555 SGQSTFTEKNTSENN
+555 SGQSTFTGKNTAENN

-584 SKTEADAKFK
+584 SKTEADAKFE
-594 ADKSYTL
+594 ADQSYTL
-601 SNKIKATVTAID
+601 SNKIKATVTATD
-613 GKDAKST
+613 GKDAKTT
-620 ANASQTWTYKIQE
+620 ADASQTWTYKIQE
-633 KPEEKEP
+633 KPEEKDP
-640 VYQIPTGAL
+640 SYQIPIGAL

-656 YGQGL
+656 YGQDS
-661 RVYSSQDISD
+661 RVSSSQDISD
-671 YTLEELVGK
+671 YTLEEFVRK
-680 TKESIDPLKFSMSMT
+680 TKTSIEALKFSTYLT

-710 TEADALAGHYGKKN
+710 TEADALADRYGKKN
-724 VSYKLSDDT
+724 VSYELKDDT
-733 LSLEGTPLN
+733 LSLEGTPLK
-742 DEDYDIRGIQWSAKM
+742 DEDYDVLGIQWSAKM
-757 RTATYNKDK
+757 RTATYNKAK

-774 QDYKDED
+774 EDYKDED
-781 KITIEVRTGAKDGT
+781 KVTIEVRIGAKDGA
-795 DAWKKAAVYSM
+795 DAWKTAAVYSM
-806 KTGSYDSTE
+806 KNASYDSTE
-815 STWVT
+815 STLVT

-832 VKGVRLSCANA
+832 VKGVRLSCENA
-843 YYYTTLNMDLSVS
+843 YYYTSLDMNLSVA
-856 LKGTENV
+856 LKGTKNV
-863 LEIIDDKTKVALN
+863 LGIIGDKTKVALN

-881 TMQQDGRIIFQ
+881 TMQQGERIIFQ

-927 VNWRLKA
+927 VNWRVQV
-934 QECYT
+934 QERYT
-939 DNEGVHYL
+939 DNDGEHYL

-969 EVQASGSKLNDGN
+969 EVQASGSKLNGGN

-988 ENYKDTGRTLVTIQ
+988 ENYNNTGRTLVTIQ

-1014 YQTSHGYDEIQD
+1014 YQTSHDYDAIQD

-1040 NAKIASGSPDDGGSI
+1040 NAKIASGSPDNGGSI

-1073 LYAEARHHI
+1073 LYAEARHYI
-1082 NILMA
+1082 NVLMA

-1101 DEYRS
+1101 DEYRN

-1141 YYNSSEQTTEV
+1141 YYNSSDQTEEV
-1152 KVSDWKGTLTG
+1152 KISDWKGTLTG

-1184 RMNIN
+1184 RMNPN
-1189 QHRDLTEK
+1189 QHHDLTEK
-1197 QEDGTP
+1197 QTDGTP

-1210 FLKTHNLEDA
+1210 FLKTHKLEDV

-1250 KAPESDS
+1250 KAPESDG

-1263 VAYNNIYMQ
+1263 AAYNNIYMQ
-1272 QDFLHGEGVDSEGT
+1272 QDFLHGEDADSAGT
-1286 TQFLHQDYTSL
+1286 QQFLHQDYTSL
-1297 HYRVAGDIRLKKVDE
+1297 HYRVTGDIRLKKVDE

-1342 DQKGEFSFT
+1342 DRKGEFSFT

-1359 LLETACT
+1359 ILETACT
-1366 NDWLLNTTVYTVNV
+1366 NDWLLNTTVYTVII

-1385 VTMVGQSQDANGQ
+1385 VTMTGQSPDENGQ
-1398 FLVKDA
+1398 YLVKDA

-1410 LHFKKIN
+1410 LHFKKID
-1417 SITENPINGVEFL
+1417 SITKNPINDVEFL

-1441 FQQAVSEGKEAG
+1441 FQQAASEGKDAG
-1453 KYDAGEVT
+1453 KNDVGEVT

-1478 DGYILSRT
+1478 EGYILSRT

-1516 LITNEPLHS
+1516 TITNEPLHS
-1525 IQFIKTSTYGT
+1525 IRFIKTSTYGT
-1536 NNTLTGAEFSLTGIS
+1536 NNYLKDAEFSLTGIS

-1584 KAPENYELNTTIYTV
+1584 KAPKNYELNTTIYTV
-1599 VVKSNGDFTI
+1599 VVNSNGDFTI
-1609 DGLQKVT
+1609 DGLQTVT

-1651 PDMTISAKK
+1651 PDMTISTKK
-1660 PSKNLKGYT
+1660 PSKNLGGYT
-1669 ITFVAN
+1669 ITFDAN
-1675 GGTFASGETTNEM
+1675 GGIFASGETTNEM
-1688 VYSKDGKLV
+1688 VYSKDENLV
-1697 AGTYYKPTNGGSSFI
+1697 KGTYALPKQEGNSFI
-1712 GWYTEAING
+1712 GWYTKAKDG
-1721 TEYEVD
+1721 TEYKVD
-1727 ESGKPVTNLT
+1727 KNGKPDISLT
-1737 EDIVVYAHYKPPM
+1737 EDITVYAHYKPPM
-1750 KYAVAIYGIGVD
+1750 KYAVAIYGICVD
-1762 DVYDEATGNISKGGL
+1762 DVVDERTHQVSKGGL
-1777 TFGPALGKKYVQ
+1777 TFGPALGENYVQ
-1789 SFKRHDP
+1789 SSKSHEP
-1796 SGTTAEGHAHR
+1796 SGETTQGNKHR
-1807 CVHDDDWNTI
+1807 CVHNDDWEMI
-1817 IEWNTID
+1817 IKWNKKD
-1824 PYVYEQCIEE
+1824 PKVYEQCIKK

-1867 LYYELVTNNGNCYEN
+1867 LYYELVTKKGNCFEN

-1889 GEEGTNKDG
+1889 GEYGTNKDG

-1905 AMLNGADELTD
+1905 AMLNGADASTD
-1916 KSEDNYSSE
+1916 KGNNNYSSHV
-1925 AASDVHKSAS
+1925 SYDLNKSANI
-1935 VYTEG
+1935 YTPE
-1940 NCLLA
+1940 NCLFA
-1945 TFPQELQDAIGARQ
+1945 TFPKELQEAIGARQ
-1959 VKYDSVYNQKTEEN
+1959 VKYDSVFNQKNEAN
-1973 LKTSNDKLWLFSS
+1973 LKTTNDKLWLFSL
-1986 NEVADTIE
+1986 NEVADTIRY
-1994 DSCWNHLLE
+1994 SLYSHPLE
-2003 GTVYK
+2003 GTVYE
-2008 KFINTNEKSNN
+2008 KFKDTNDDSNN
-2019 ARRPCYV
+2019 GRRPV
-2026 KSKTGDAI
+2026 RVNSITGDSI
-2034 YNFSSAWLRSSYGY
+2034 GGFVVAWLRSSYSWHDDEAMG
-2048 LNYYALDL
+2048 L
-2056 DYEGSVN
+2056 DYAGGVYTDEAYR
-2063 GNYASNYVDGVSV
+2063 NYGVSV

>member
-1 MNNNQNPSDMKK
+1 MNNNQNPSDKRK
-13 WFRRIV
+13 WYRRILSV
-19 STCLIAVLINSSI
+19 CLIMAMVNSSI
-32 LPQFDYIY
+32 LPHFEHIG
-40 QVHAEENDSAESNAV
+40 QVQAEEI
-55 VEEETVDGNHSQEDP
+55 DP
-70 ETKNVQEDQ
+70 EEVDAVDAVPEDETPENDNLQEQSEVQ
-79 TEQDSQGS
+79 
-87 STAQDSVTQSPQEN
+87 PQEAQESQK
-101 PVDQQIQ
+101 PQETTADQ
-108 EQGQPANVL
+108 EQVQPANVL
-117 KADNTEQRKE
+117 QADNTAQREE

-132 KEDIQQKISP
+132 KEDAQQKISP

-156 GAVGKI
+156 DAVGKI

-186 ELSEVNLPMEI
+186 ELLEVNLPMEI

-210 EQVTVTVTPGEEE
+210 EQVTVTITPGEEE
-223 LYQQLKALDQE
+223 LYQQLKALNQE

-254 DYQLYDK
+254 DYQFYDK
-261 TENAPSHIEFKTE
+261 TEDAPAYIEFKTE
-274 SMSPFLFVQTTKKQE
+274 SMSPFLFVETTEKQE
-289 EEKKETPK
+289 EEKKEEKTEAPK
-297 PQESPSGGAEGTAS
+297 LQKSPSGTVAGETAS
-311 AVSED
+311 VASED
-316 KVNVG
+316 KVNV
-321 EFNVVF
+321 EQLNVVF
-327 SDGATKNSENQW
+327 SDGATKNSASQW

-346 ASGHLFVYNLSYSVS
+346 ASGHLFVYNLSYF
-361 GIVSD
+361 VSD

-383 DGNWADTFECPYIL
+383 DGNWADTFECPYLL

-411 EIDEENNKVIIY
+411 EIDEENNKVIISNY
-423 NDKKITTNAG
+423 KKTTTNAG

-452 PSEEMTASIQ
+452 PSDKMTASIQ
-462 VKGTNGTTDEK
+462 VKGTNGTSDEK
-473 TATGNQVYIDTH
+473 TATGDPVYIDTH

-490 TQIMPTPSYYSEW
+490 TQKMPNPSYYSEW
-503 QSGWGDEPTDADQYY
+503 QSGWGDKPADAEQYY

-526 SVKKITS
+526 SVNKITS
-533 PYTFQLDDTFTE
+533 PYTFQLDDSFTD
-545 LSGNVVGYKL
+545 LSGDVVGYKF
-555 SGQSTFTEKNTSENN
+555 SGQSTFTKKNTSENN

-584 SKTEADAKFK
+584 SKTQADEKLET
-594 ADKSYTL
+594 DKNYTL
-601 SNKIKATVTAID
+601 SNKIKATVTATD
-613 GKDAKST
+613 GKDSST
-620 ANASQTWTYKIQE
+620 TADASQTWTYKIQE
-633 KPEEKEP
+633 KNDPGYE
-640 VYQIPTGAL
+640 IPTAGL

-656 YGQGL
+656 YGQDS

-671 YTLEELVGK
+671 YTLDELVSE

-695 GYPYPYTLSQGTEPG
+695 GYPYPYTLEEGKEPG
-710 TEADALAGHYGKKN
+710 TEADALAGHYGKKK
-724 VSYKLSDDT
+724 VSYKLVDDT
-733 LSLEGTPLN
+733 LSLEGTSLN
-742 DEDYDIRGIQWSAKM
+742 DEDYDILGIRWSAKM
-757 RTATYNKDK
+757 RTATYNEDK

-774 QDYKDED
+774 QNYKDED
-781 KITIEVRTGAKDGT
+781 KITIEVRTGTKDGAN
-795 DAWKKAAVYSM
+795 AWKKAAVYSM
-806 KTGSYDSTE
+806 KTGSYESTE
-815 STWVT
+815 STLVT

-856 LKGTENV
+856 LKGTANV
-863 LEIIDDKTKVALN
+863 LGIIGEKTKVELN

-881 TMQQDGRIIFQ
+881 TMQQGERIIFQ

-899 YIQKVIPTSDIRKDI
+899 YIQKVISTSDIRKDI

-927 VNWRLKA
+927 VNWRVQV
-934 QECYT
+934 QERYT
-939 DNEGVHYL
+939 DNDGSHYL

-1014 YQTSHGYDEIQD
+1014 YQTSHDYDAIQD

-1073 LYAEARHHI
+1073 LYAEARHYIHV
-1082 NILMA
+1082 LMA

-1101 DEYRS
+1101 DEYRN

-1141 YYNSSEQTTEV
+1141 YYNSSGQTTEV

-1184 RMNIN
+1184 RMNLN
-1189 QHRDLTEK
+1189 QHHDLTEK
-1197 QEDGTP
+1197 QEDGTL

-1210 FLKTHNLEDA
+1210 FLKTHKLEDA

-1257 MGKADP
+1257 TNDADP

-1272 QDFLHGEGVDSEGT
+1272 QNFLHGEDATSAGT
-1286 TQFLHQDYTSL
+1286 PQFLHQDYTSL
-1297 HYRVAGDIRLKKVDE
+1297 HYRVTGDIRLKKVDE

-1342 DQKGEFSFT
+1342 DRNGEFSFT

-1366 NDWLLNTTVYTVNV
+1366 NDWLLNTTVYTVKI
-1380 DGTGK
+1380 DGKGT
-1385 VTMVGQSQDANGQ
+1385 VTMPGQSHDANGQ

-1410 LHFKKIN
+1410 LHFKKID
-1417 SITENPINGVEFL
+1417 SITENPINDVEFL

-1441 FQQAVSEGKEAG
+1441 FQQAASEGKDAG

-1467 GTYKLSETKTK
+1467 GTYKLSETKAK

-1516 LITNEPLHS
+1516 TITNEPLHS
-1525 IQFIKTSTYGT
+1525 IRFIKTSTYGT
-1536 NNTLTGAEFSLTGIS
+1536 NNYLEGAEFSLTGIS
-1551 DYGTNTDETGV
+1551 DYGTNTDKTGV
-1562 SGEDGIV
+1562 SGSDGIV
-1569 TIKGLEPGTYQLKET
+1569 TIKGLESGTYQLKET

-1609 DGLQKVT
+1609 DGLQKIT
-1616 IGKAQIYD
+1616 ISSAQIYD

-1644 TNADRKI
+1644 TNAQREI
-1651 PDMTISAKK
+1651 PNMTISTKK
-1660 PSKNLKGYT
+1660 PSKDLKGYT
-1669 ITFVAN
+1669 ITFDAN
-1675 GGTFASGETTNEM
+1675 GGTFAGGVTINEM
-1688 VYSKDGKLV
+1688 VYSADGSLV
-1697 AGTYYKPTNGGSSFI
+1697 SGTY
-1712 GWYTEAING
+1712 
-1721 TEYEVD
+1721 
-1727 ESGKPVTNLT
+1727 
-1737 EDIVVYAHYKPPM
+1737 
-1750 KYAVAIYGIGVD
+1750 
-1762 DVYDEATGNISKGGL
+1762 
-1777 TFGPALGKKYVQ
+1777 ALPK
-1789 SFKRHDP
+1789 
-1796 SGTTAEGHAHR
+1796 
-1807 CVHDDDWNTI
+1807 
-1817 IEWNTID
+1817 
-1824 PYVYEQCIEE
+1824 
-1834 GCTHSV
+1834 
-1840 ALSKNTTTTILS
+1840 
-1852 EQFDPIKETGDGPST
+1852 
-1867 LYYELVTNNGNCYEN
+1867 
-1882 LRWHPNG
+1882 
-1889 GEEGTNKDG
+1889 
-1898 WGATRIR
+1898 
-1905 AMLNGADELTD
+1905 
-1916 KSEDNYSSE
+1916 
-1925 AASDVHKSAS
+1925 
-1935 VYTEG
+1935 
-1940 NCLLA
+1940 
-1945 TFPQELQDAIGARQ
+1945 
-1959 VKYDSVYNQKTEEN
+1959 
-1973 LKTSNDKLWLFSS
+1973 
-1986 NEVADTIE
+1986 
-1994 DSCWNHLLE
+1994 
-2003 GTVYK
+2003 
-2008 KFINTNEKSNN
+2008 
-2019 ARRPCYV
+2019 
-2026 KSKTGDAI
+2026 
-2034 YNFSSAWLRSSYGY
+2034 
-2048 LNYYALDL
+2048 
-2056 DYEGSVN
+2056 
-2063 GNYASNYVDGVSV
+2063 
-2076 GFTLKR
+2076 

>member
-1 MNNNQNPSDMKK
+1 MNNNQNPSDKRK
-13 WFRRIV
+13 WYRRILSV
-19 STCLIAVLINSSI
+19 CLIIAMVNSSI
-32 LPQFDYIY
+32 LPHFEHIG
-40 QVHAEENDSAESNAV
+40 QVQAEEI
-55 VEEETVDGNHSQEDP
+55 DP
-70 ETKNVQEDQ
+70 EEVDAVDAVPEDETPENDNLQEQSEVQ
-79 TEQDSQGS
+79 
-87 STAQDSVTQSPQEN
+87 PQEAQESQK
-101 PVDQQIQ
+101 PQETTADQ
-108 EQGQPANVL
+108 EQVQPANVL
-117 KADNTEQRKE
+117 QADNTAQREEQK
-127 QEEKQ
+127 EKQ
-132 KEDIQQKISP
+132 KADAQQKISP

-156 GAVGKI
+156 NAVGKI

-186 ELSEVNLPMEI
+186 ELLEVHLPMEI

-223 LYQQLKALDQE
+223 LYQQLKALNQE

-254 DYQLYDK
+254 DYQFYDK
-261 TENAPSHIEFKTE
+261 TEDAPAYIEFKTE
-274 SMSPFLFVQTTKKQE
+274 SMSPFLFVETTEKQE
-289 EEKKETPK
+289 EEKKEEKTEAPK
-297 PQESPSGGAEGTAS
+297 LQKSPSGTVAGETAS
-311 AVSED
+311 VASED
-316 KVNVG
+316 KVNV
-321 EFNVVF
+321 EQLNVVF
-327 SDGATKNSENQW
+327 SDGATKNSASQW

-346 ASGHLFVYNLSYSVS
+346 ASGHLFVYNLSYF
-361 GIVSD
+361 VSD

-383 DGNWADTFECPYIL
+383 DGNWADTFECPYLL

-411 EIDEENNKVIIY
+411 EIDEENNKVIISNY
-423 NDKKITTNAG
+423 KKTTTNAG

-452 PSEEMTASIQ
+452 PSDKMTASIQ
-462 VKGTNGTTDEK
+462 VKGTNGTSDEK
-473 TATGNQVYIDTH
+473 TATGDPVYIDTH

-490 TQIMPTPSYYSEW
+490 TQKMPNPSYYSEW
-503 QSGWGDEPTDADQYY
+503 QSGWGDKPADAEQYY

-526 SVKKITS
+526 SVNKITS
-533 PYTFQLDDTFTE
+533 PYTFQLDDSFTD
-545 LSGNVVGYKL
+545 LSGDVVGYKF
-555 SGQSTFTEKNTSENN
+555 SGQSTFTKKNTSENN

-584 SKTEADAKFK
+584 SKTQADEKLET
-594 ADKSYTL
+594 DKNYTL
-601 SNKIKATVTAID
+601 SNKIKATVTATD
-613 GKDAKST
+613 GKDSST
-620 ANASQTWTYKIQE
+620 TADASQTWTYKIQE
-633 KPEEKEP
+633 KNDPGYE
-640 VYQIPTGAL
+640 IPTAGL

-656 YGQGL
+656 YGQDS

-671 YTLEELVGK
+671 YTLDELVSE

-695 GYPYPYTLSQGTEPG
+695 GYPYPYTLEEGKEPG
-710 TEADALAGHYGKKN
+710 TEADALAGHYGKKK
-724 VSYKLSDDT
+724 VSYKLVDDT
-733 LSLEGTPLN
+733 LSLEGTSLN
-742 DEDYDIRGIQWSAKM
+742 DEDYDILGIQWSAKM
-757 RTATYNKDK
+757 RTATYNEDK

-774 QDYKDED
+774 QNYKDED
-781 KITIEVRTGAKDGT
+781 KITIEVRTGTKDGAN
-795 DAWKKAAVYSM
+795 AWKKAAVYSM
-806 KTGSYDSTE
+806 KTGSYESTE
-815 STWVT
+815 STLVT

-856 LKGTENV
+856 LKGTANV
-863 LEIIDDKTKVALN
+863 LGIIGEKTKVELN

-881 TMQQDGRIIFQ
+881 TMQQGERIIFQ

-899 YIQKVIPTSDIRKDI
+899 YIQKVISTSDIRKDI

-927 VNWRLKA
+927 VNWRVQV
-934 QECYT
+934 QERYT
-939 DNEGVHYL
+939 DNDGSHYL

-1014 YQTSHGYDEIQD
+1014 YQTSHDYDAIQD

-1073 LYAEARHHI
+1073 LYAEARHYIHV
-1082 NILMA
+1082 LMA

-1101 DEYRS
+1101 DEYRN

-1177 VYLSTVD
+1177 IYLSTVD
-1184 RMNIN
+1184 RMNLN
-1189 QHRDLTEK
+1189 QHHDLTEK
-1197 QEDGTP
+1197 QEDGTLL
-1203 VWIEYNE
+1203 WIEYNE
-1210 FLKTHNLEDA
+1210 FLKTHKLEDV

-1257 MGKADP
+1257 IGKQDP
-1263 VAYNNIYMQ
+1263 TTYNNIYMQ
-1272 QDFLHGEGVDSEGT
+1272 QNFLHGEDATSTGIP
-1286 TQFLHQDYTSL
+1286 QFLHQDYTSL
-1297 HYRVAGDIRLKKVDE
+1297 HYRVTGDIRLKKVDE

-1342 DQKGEFSFT
+1342 DRKGEFSFT

-1366 NDWLLNTTVYTVNV
+1366 NDWMLNTTVYTVKI
-1380 DGTGK
+1380 DGNGT
-1385 VTMVGQSQDANGQ
+1385 VTMEGQSQDANGQ

-1410 LHFKKIN
+1410 LHFKKID
-1417 SITENPINGVEFL
+1417 SITENPINDVEFL

-1441 FQQAVSEGKEAG
+1441 FQQAASEGKEAE

-1516 LITNEPLHS
+1516 MITNEPLHS
-1525 IQFIKTSTYGT
+1525 IRFIKTSTYGK
-1536 NNTLTGAEFSLTGIS
+1536 NITLTGAEFSLTGIS
-1551 DYGTNTDETGV
+1551 DYGTNTDKTGV
-1562 SGEDGIV
+1562 SGNDGIV
-1569 TIKGLEPGTYQLKET
+1569 TIDGLEPGTYQLKET

-1599 VVKSNGDFTI
+1599 IVKSDGDFTI

-1616 IGKAQIYD
+1616 MGKAQIYE

-1644 TNADRKI
+1644 TNAQRKI
-1651 PDMTISAKK
+1651 PDMTISTKK
-1660 PSKNLKGYT
+1660 PSKDLRGYT
-1669 ITFVAN
+1669 ITFDAN
-1675 GGTFASGETTNEM
+1675 GGTFAGGATTNEM
-1688 VYSKDGKLV
+1688 VYSTDGTKV
-1697 AGTYYKPTNGGSSFI
+1697 DGTYYKPTNGDSSFR
-1712 GWYTEAING
+1712 GWYTKAKDG

-1727 ESGKPVTNLT
+1727 ESGKPATTLT
-1737 EDIVVYAHYKPPM
+1737 EDITVYAHYLPPM
-1750 KYAVAIYGIGVD
+1750 KYAVAIYGICVD
-1762 DVYDEATGNISKGGL
+1762 QLESGEAGL
-1777 TFGPALGKKYVQ
+1777 TFGPALGENYVQ
-1789 SFKRHDP
+1789 SFKSHEP
-1796 SGTTAEGHAHR
+1796 GGITTLGNEHR
-1807 CVHDDDWNTI
+1807 CVHNDDWNKI
-1817 IEWNTID
+1817 IEWNKKD
-1824 PYVYEQCIEE
+1824 PYVYEQCIKE

-1840 ALSKNTTTTILS
+1840 VLSKNTTTTILKEKFNS
-1852 EQFDPIKETGDGPST
+1852 IKETGDGPST
-1867 LYYELVTNNGNCYEN
+1867 LYYELVTENQNGACFEN

-1889 GEEGTNKDG
+1889 GTEGTNTDG
-1898 WGATRIR
+1898 WGATRIC
-1905 AMLNGADELTD
+1905 AMLNGADDLTD
-1916 KSEDNYSSE
+1916 KGENNYSKYAS
-1925 AASDVHKSAS
+1925 SDVNKSANI
-1935 VYTEG
+1935 YTPY
-1940 NCLLA
+1940 NCLFA
-1945 TFPQELQDAIGARQ
+1945 TFPQELQAAIGKRK
-1959 VKYDSVYNQKTEEN
+1959 VKYDSVNNQKNEDN
-1973 LKTSNDKLWLFSS
+1973 LKTTNDKLWLFSS
-1986 NEVADTIE
+1986 NEVADMI
-1994 DSCWNHLLE
+1994 SYSVYNHPLE
-2003 GTVYK
+2003 GSVYN
-2008 KFINTNEKSNN
+2008 KFKYTFDSVEYE
-2019 ARRPCYV
+2019 RRPYRLY
-2026 KSKTGDAI
+2026 STSTGNTYGAM
-2034 YNFSSAWLRSSYGY
+2034 FGAWLRSSHES
-2048 LNYYALDL
+2048 LNQKALTL
-2056 DYEGSVN
+2056 NN
-2063 GNYASNYVDGVSV
+2063 GALSYSNAYSSYGVSV
-2076 GFTLKR
+2076 GFTLER

>member
-1 MNNNQNPSDMKK
+1 MNNNQNPSDKRK
-13 WFRRIV
+13 WYRRILSV
-19 STCLIAVLINSSI
+19 CLIIAMVNSSI
-32 LPQFDYIY
+32 LPHFEHIG
-40 QVHAEENDSAESNAV
+40 QVQAEEIDPAEVDAVPEDETPENDNL
-55 VEEETVDGNHSQEDP
+55 QEQS
-70 ETKNVQEDQ
+70 EVQ
-79 TEQDSQGS
+79 
-87 STAQDSVTQSPQEN
+87 PQEAQESQK
-101 PVDQQIQ
+101 PQETTADQ
-108 EQGQPANVL
+108 EQAQPANVL
-117 KADNTEQRKE
+117 QADNSAQREE

-132 KEDIQQKISP
+132 KADAQQKISP

-156 GAVGKI
+156 NAVGKI

-186 ELSEVNLPMEI
+186 ELLEVHLPMEI

-210 EQVTVTVTPGEEE
+210 EQVTVTVTLGEEE
-223 LYQQLKALDQE
+223 LYQQLKALNQE
-234 EKLLL
+234 KKLLL

-254 DYQLYDK
+254 DYQFYDK
-261 TENAPSHIEFKTE
+261 TEDAPAYIEFKTE
-274 SMSPFLFVQTTKKQE
+274 SMSPFLFVETTEKQE
-289 EEKKETPK
+289 EEKKEEKTEAPK
-297 PQESPSGGAEGTAS
+297 LQKSPSSTVAGETAS
-311 AVSED
+311 EVSED
-316 KVNVG
+316 KVNVDD
-321 EFNVVF
+321 FNVVF
-327 SDGATKNSENQW
+327 SDGATKNSSGHW

-411 EIDEENNKVIIY
+411 EIDEASNKVIISNY
-423 NDKKITTNAG
+423 KKITTNNAG

-452 PSEEMTASIQ
+452 PSDKMTASIQ
-462 VKGTNGTTDEK
+462 VKGTNGTSDEK
-473 TATGNQVYIDTH
+473 TATGDPVYIDTH

-490 TQIMPTPSYYSEW
+490 TQKMPNPSYYQEW
-503 QSGWGDEPTDADQYY
+503 QSGWGDKLADAEKYY

-526 SVKKITS
+526 SVNKITS
-533 PYTFQLDDTFTE
+533 PYTFQLDDTFTD
-545 LSGNVVGYKL
+545 LSGDVVGYKF
-555 SGQSTFTEKNTSENN
+555 SGQSTFTEKNTAENN

-584 SKTEADAKFK
+584 SKTDADEKFK
-594 ADKSYTL
+594 ADESYTL
-601 SNKIKATVTAID
+601 SNKIKATVTATD
-613 GKDAKST
+613 GKDSST
-620 ANASQTWTYKIQE
+620 TADASQTWTYMSQE
-633 KPEEKEP
+633 KPEEKDP

-656 YGQGL
+656 YGQDS
-661 RVYSSQDISD
+661 RVGSSQDISD
-671 YTLEELVGK
+671 YTLDEFVRQ
-680 TKESIDPLKFSMSMT
+680 TKASIEPLKFSTYLT

-710 TEADALAGHYGKKN
+710 TEADALADHYGKKN
-724 VSYKLSDDT
+724 VSYELKDDT

-742 DEDYDIRGIQWSAKM
+742 DTDYDILGIQWSAKM

-774 QDYKDED
+774 ENYNEED
-781 KITIEVRTGAKDGT
+781 KITIEVRTGAKDEA
-795 DAWKKAAVYSM
+795 DAWKKAAGYSM
-806 KTGSYDSTE
+806 TTGGYDSTD
-815 STWVT
+815 TKWVT

-832 VKGVRLSCANA
+832 VKGVRLSCENA
-843 YYYTTLNMDLSVS
+843 YYDTTLNMDLSVS
-856 LKGTENV
+856 LKGTKNV
-863 LEIIDDKTKVALN
+863 LGIIDDKTKVELN

-899 YIQKVIPTSDIRKDI
+899 YIQKVTPTSDIRKDI

-927 VNWRLKA
+927 VNWRLQV
-934 QECYT
+934 QERYT
-939 DNEGVHYL
+939 DNEGSHYL

-969 EVQASGSKLNDGN
+969 EVQASGSKLNGGN

-988 ENYKDTGRTLVTIQ
+988 ENYNNTGRTLVTIQ

-1014 YQTSHGYDEIQD
+1014 YQTSHDYDAIQD

-1040 NAKIASGSPDDGGSI
+1040 NAKIASGSSDNGGSI

-1063 LDAASSGNKF
+1063 LNAASSGNKF
-1073 LYAEARHHI
+1073 LYAEARHYIHV
-1082 NILMA
+1082 LMA

-1101 DEYRS
+1101 DEYRN

-1152 KVSDWKGTLTG
+1152 KVSDWKGTFTG

-1184 RMNIN
+1184 RMNLN
-1189 QHRDLTEK
+1189 QHHDLTEK
-1197 QEDGTP
+1197 QADGTP

-1210 FLKTHNLEDA
+1210 FLKTHKLEVA

-1250 KAPESDS
+1250 KAPEADS
-1257 MGKADP
+1257 TKKTDP
-1263 VAYNNIYMQ
+1263 MAYNNIYMQ
-1272 QDFLHGEGVDSEGT
+1272 QDFLHGEDATSAGT
-1286 TQFLHQDYTSL
+1286 SQFLHQDYTSL
-1297 HYRVAGDIRLKKVDE
+1297 HYRVTGDIMLKKVDE

-1342 DQKGEFSFT
+1342 DRKGEFSFT
-1351 EIEKGTYE
+1351 EVEKGTYE

-1366 NDWLLNTTVYTVNV
+1366 NDWLLNTTVYTVKIDEKGN
-1380 DGTGK
+1380 
-1385 VTMVGQSQDANGQ
+1385 VTMEGQSKDANGQ

-1417 SITENPINGVEFL
+1417 SITKNPINGVGFL

-1441 FQQAVSEGKEAG
+1441 FQQASSEGEDAG
-1453 KYDAGEVT
+1453 KNEAGEVT

-1467 GTYKLSETKTK
+1467 GTYKLSETKAK

-1486 EWTVQVNESGMV
+1486 EWTVQVNESGIV

-1525 IQFIKTSTYGT
+1525 ISFIKTSTYGK
-1536 NNTLTGAEFSLTGIS
+1536 NITLTDAEFSLTGIS

-1599 VVKSNGDFTI
+1599 VVNSNGDFTI

-1616 IGKAQIYD
+1616 IGTAQIYD

-1644 TNADRKI
+1644 TNTDRSV
-1651 PDMTISAKK
+1651 PDMTISTEK
-1660 PSKNLKGYT
+1660 PSNVLDGYT
-1669 ITFVAN
+1669 ITFDAN
-1675 GGTFASGETTNEM
+1675 GGNFASGKTTNKM
-1688 VYSKDGKLV
+1688 VYSKDGTKV
-1697 AGTYYKPTNGGSSFI
+1697 DGTYALPKQEGNSFI
-1712 GWYTEAING
+1712 GWYTEAKDG
-1721 TEYEVD
+1721 TEYAVD
-1727 ESGKPVTNLT
+1727 ASGNPVSNLT
-1737 EDIVVYAHYKPPM
+1737 EDITVYAHYKPSKPPM
-1750 KYAVAIYGIGVD
+1750 KYAVAIYGICVD
-1762 DVYDEATGNISKGGL
+1762 QLESGDAGL
-1777 TFGPALGKKYVQ
+1777 TFGPALGENYVQ
-1789 SFKRHDP
+1789 RFKSHNP
-1796 SGTTAEGHAHR
+1796 TGTTEIGKNVHR
-1807 CVHDDDWNTI
+1807 CVHNDDWKTI
-1817 IEWNTID
+1817 IEWNTKD
-1824 PYVYEQCIEE
+1824 PYVYEQCIAE

-1867 LYYELVTNNGNCYEN
+1867 LQFELVTNNGNCYEN

-1889 GEEGTNKDG
+1889 GENGGTNKDG

-1905 AMLNGADELTD
+1905 AMLNGADKLTD
-1916 KSEDNYSSE
+1916 IGADNYSS
-1925 AASDVHKSAS
+1925 SWVSDDVHKSAS
-1935 VYTEG
+1935 IYTAD
-1940 NCLLA
+1940 NCLFA
-1945 TFPQELQDAIGARQ
+1945 TFPQELQDAIGKRK
-1959 VKYDSVYNQKTEEN
+1959 VKYDSVYNQKNEAN
-1973 LKTSNDKLWLFSS
+1973 QKTTNDKLWLFSS
-1986 NEVADTIE
+1986 NEVAEYMVVSKFDRP
-1994 DSCWNHLLE
+1994 LE
-2003 GTVYK
+2003 GKVYE
-2008 KFINTNEKSNN
+2008 KFKYTSIYANDARKPCFVNSNTGN
-2019 ARRPCYV
+2019 A
-2026 KSKTGDAI
+2026 SGGFT
-2034 YNFSSAWLRSSYGY
+2034 SAWLRSSYVSYDTCAMY
-2048 LNYYALDL
+2048 LSSR
-2056 DYEGSVN
+2056 GGVN
-2063 GNYASNYVDGVSV
+2063 GINADIRNGVSV
-2076 GFTLKR
+2076 GFTLKK

>member
-1 MNNNQNPSDMKK
+1 MNNNQNPSDKRK
-13 WFRRIV
+13 WYRRILSV
-19 STCLIAVLINSSI
+19 CLIIAMVNSSI
-32 LPQFDYIY
+32 LPHFEHIG
-40 QVHAEENDSAESNAV
+40 QVQAEEI
-55 VEEETVDGNHSQEDP
+55 DP
-70 ETKNVQEDQ
+70 EEVDAVDAVPEDETPENDNLQEQSEVQ
-79 TEQDSQGS
+79 
-87 STAQDSVTQSPQEN
+87 PQEAQESQK
-101 PVDQQIQ
+101 PQETTADQ
-108 EQGQPANVL
+108 EQVQPANVL
-117 KADNTEQRKE
+117 QADNTAQREEQK
-127 QEEKQ
+127 EKQ
-132 KEDIQQKISP
+132 KVDAQQKISP

-156 GAVGKI
+156 NAVGKI

-186 ELSEVNLPMEI
+186 ELLEVNLPMEI

-223 LYQQLKALDQE
+223 LYQQVKALDQE
-234 EKLLL
+234 KKLLL

-254 DYQLYDK
+254 DYQFYDK
-261 TENAPSHIEFKTE
+261 TEDAPAYIEFKTE
-274 SMSPFLFVQTTKKQE
+274 SMSPFLFVETTEKKE
-289 EEKKETPK
+289 EEKKEEKIEAPK
-297 PQESPSGGAEGTAS
+297 PQKTPSDTAAEGTAS
-311 AVSED
+311 EVSED
-316 KVNVG
+316 KVNVNN
-321 EFNVVF
+321 FNVAF
-327 SDGATKNSENQW
+327 SDGATKNSSGQW

-411 EIDEENNKVIIY
+411 EIDEENNKVIISNY
-423 NDKKITTNAG
+423 KKITTNAGAG

-452 PSEEMTASIQ
+452 PSENMTASIR
-462 VKGTNGTTDEK
+462 VKGTNGTTAEK
-473 TATGNQVYIDTH
+473 SATCDPVHIDTH
-485 ATIAW
+485 ATIAY
-490 TQIMPTPSYYSEW
+490 TKKMPNPSYYQEW
-503 QSGWGDEPTDADQYY
+503 QSGWGDEPENADQYY

-526 SVKKITS
+526 SVNEVTS
-533 PYTFQLDDTFTE
+533 LYTFQLDDTFTD
-545 LSGNVVGYKL
+545 LSGDVVGYKF

-570 RWDGT
+570 RWDGI

-584 SKTEADAKFK
+584 SKTQ
-594 ADKSYTL
+594 ADKKLETDKNYTL
-601 SNKIKATVTAID
+601 SNKIKATVTATD
-613 GKDAKST
+613 GKDAKTT
-620 ANASQTWTYKIQE
+620 ANASQTWSYKI
-633 KPEEKEP
+633 KKKDPFYK
-640 VYQIPTGAL
+640 IPIAGL
-649 YSEKYGI
+649 YLEKYGI
-656 YGQGL
+656 YGQNSE
-661 RVYSSQDISD
+661 VYSSQDISD
-671 YTLEELVGK
+671 YTLDELVRE
-680 TKESIDPLKFSMSMT
+680 TKESIDPLKFSMSMR
-695 GYPYPYTLSQGTEPG
+695 GYPYPYTLEEGKEPG
-710 TEADALAGHYGKKN
+710 TEADALAGHYGKKK
-724 VSYKLSDDT
+724 VSYKLVDDT
-733 LSLEGTPLN
+733 LSLEGTSLN
-742 DEDYDIRGIQWSAKM
+742 DKDYDIFGIQWSARM
-757 RTATYNKDK
+757 RTATYNEDK

-774 QDYKDED
+774 PDYKEED
-781 KITIEVRTGAKDGT
+781 KVTIEVRTDAKGET
-795 DAWKKAAVYSM
+795 DAWKTAAVYSM
-806 KTGSYDSTE
+806 MTGSYDSTE
-815 STWVT
+815 STLVT

-832 VKGVRLSCANA
+832 VKGVRLSCKNA

-856 LKGTENV
+856 LKGTANV
-863 LEIIDDKTKVALN
+863 LGIIGDKTKVELN

-881 TMQQDGRIIFQ
+881 TMQQGERIIFQ
-892 RTRSGSD
+892 RTQSGSD
-899 YIQKVIPTSDIRKDI
+899 YIQKVIPTSEMRKDV

-927 VNWRLKA
+927 INWRLKA

-939 DNEGVHYL
+939 DNEGLHYL

-962 ALTRSSV
+962 ALIQNSV

-1002 IKEPTTTGYQVS
+1002 IKEPATTGYQVS
-1014 YQTSHGYDEIQD
+1014 YQTSHDYDAIQD

-1063 LDAASSGNKF
+1063 LDAGSSGNKF
-1073 LYAEARHHI
+1073 LYAEARHDIHV
-1082 NILMA
+1082 LMA

-1101 DEYRS
+1101 DEYRN

-1141 YYNSSEQTTEV
+1141 YYNSPNQTEEV
-1152 KVSDWKGTLTG
+1152 KKSDWKGTLTG

-1184 RMNIN
+1184 RMNLN
-1189 QHRDLTEK
+1189 QHHDLTEK

-1210 FLKTHNLEDA
+1210 FLKKHELENA

-1257 MGKADP
+1257 TDKADP

-1342 DQKGEFSFT
+1342 DRKGEFSFT

-1366 NDWLLNTTVYTVNV
+1366 NDWLLNTTVYTVKI
-1380 DGTGK
+1380 DGNGT
-1385 VTMVGQSQDANGQ
+1385 VTMQGQSRDANGQ

-1410 LHFKKIN
+1410 IHFKKID
-1417 SITENPINGVEFL
+1417 SITENPINDVEFL

-1441 FQQAVSEGKEAG
+1441 FQQAASEGKDAG
-1453 KYDAGEVT
+1453 KNDAGEVT
-1461 FNNLEL
+1461 FNNVEL
-1467 GTYKLSETKTK
+1467 GTYKLSETKAK

-1504 GSEVKRDTDSTY
+1504 GSEVEKNSESTY
-1516 LITNEPLHS
+1516 LIKNEPLHS
-1525 IQFIKTSTYGT
+1525 IRFIKTSTYGT
-1536 NNTLTGAEFSLTGIS
+1536 NITLTGAEFSLTGIS
-1551 DYGTNTDETGV
+1551 DYGTNTDKTGA
-1562 SGEDGIV
+1562 SGSDGIV

-1609 DGLQKVT
+1609 DGLQK
-1616 IGKAQIYD
+1616 IKMGSAEIYD

-1644 TNADRKI
+1644 TNTDRSI
-1651 PDMTISAKK
+1651 PDMTISTKK
-1660 PSKNLKGYT
+1660 PLKDLRGYT
-1669 ITFVAN
+1669 ITFDAN
-1675 GGTFASGETTNEM
+1675 GGTFAGGATTNEM
-1688 VYSKDGKLV
+1688 VYSTDGTKV
-1697 AGTYYKPTNGGSSFI
+1697 DGTYYKPTNGDSSFF
-1712 GWYTEAING
+1712 GWYTKDKDG
-1721 TEYEVD
+1721 TEYVVD

-1737 EDIVVYAHYKPPM
+1737 EDITVYAHYKPPM
-1750 KYAVAIYGIGVD
+1750 KYAVAIYGICVD

-1777 TFGPALGKKYVQ
+1777 TFGPALGENYIQ
-1789 SFKRHDP
+1789 SFKRHVP
-1796 SGTTAEGHAHR
+1796 SETTASGNTHR

-1817 IEWNTID
+1817 IEWNTKD
-1824 PYVYEQCIEE
+1824 PYVYEQCIKE

-1840 ALSKNTTTTILS
+1840 VLSKNTTTTILS
-1852 EQFDPIKETGDGPST
+1852 EQFDSIKETGDGPSA
-1867 LYYELVTNNGNCYEN
+1867 LYYELATKNGYCKEN

-1889 GEEGTNKDG
+1889 GRYGTNIGG

-1916 KSEDNYSSE
+1916 IREDNYSSE
-1925 AASDVHKSAS
+1925 ASSDVNKSAS
-1935 VYTEG
+1935 VYTAD
-1940 NCLLA
+1940 NCLFA
-1945 TFPQELQDAIGARQ
+1945 TFPQELKDAIGKRK
-1959 VKYDSVYNQKTEEN
+1959 VKYDSVNNQKNEDN
-1973 LKTSNDKLWLFSS
+1973 LKTTNDKLWLFSS
-1986 NEVADTIE
+1986 NEVADMI
-1994 DSCWNHLLE
+1994 SYSVYNHPLE
-2003 GTVYK
+2003 GSVYK
-2008 KFINTNEKSNN
+2008 KFKYTFEGVEY
-2019 ARRPCYV
+2019 ARRPCIV
-2026 KSKTGDAI
+2026 KSITGNAI
-2034 YNFSSAWLRSSYGY
+2034 GGFFGAWLRSSYGG
-2048 LNYYALDL
+2048 LNQYVLMLGDAGPVGSSNAYYT
-2056 DYEGSVN
+2056 Y
-2063 GNYASNYVDGVSV
+2063 GVSV
-2076 GFTLKR
+2076 GFTLER

>member
-40 QVHAEENDSAESNAV
+40 QVQAEENDSAESNAV
-55 VEEETVDGNHSQEDP
+55 VEKETVDGNHSQEDP
-70 ETKNVQEDQ
+70 ETNMVQENQ

-117 KADNTEQRKE
+117 KADNTEQRKK

-132 KEDIQQKISP
+132 KADAQQKISP
-142 ELSVTLTAQTDFPE
+142 ELSVTLTAQTDFPKN
-156 GAVGKI
+156 AVGKI

-174 KSLNL
+174 KSLNI

-197 GFVNEAGEEQEKK
+197 GFVNESGQEQEKK
-210 EQVTVTVTPGEEE
+210 EQVTVTVTPAEEE
-223 LYQQLKALDQE
+223 LYQQLKTLDRE
-234 EKLLL
+234 KKLLL
-239 YHQKKTE
+239 YHLKKTG

-261 TENAPSHIEFKTE
+261 TGDAPSHIEFKTE

-289 EEKKETPK
+289 EEKKAASK
-297 PQESPSGGAEGTAS
+297 SRKSPSGVTERTAS

-321 EFNVVF
+321 EFNVAF
-327 SDGATKNSENQW
+327 SDGATKNSAGQW

-346 ASGHLFVYNLSYSVS
+346 ASGHLFVYELSYSVS
-361 GIVSD
+361 GTVSD

-397 KSEVQEGDDIDFVY
+397 KSEVQEGDDVDFVY
-411 EIDEENNKVIIY
+411 EIDEEHNKVIIY

-452 PSEEMTASIQ
+452 PSENLPASIQ
-462 VKGTNGTTDEK
+462 VKGTNGTSAEK
-473 TATGNQVYIDTH
+473 TAKGNPVYIDTH

-490 TQIMPTPSYYSEW
+490 TQKMPNPSYYQKW
-503 QSGWGDEPTDADQYY
+503 QSGWGDRPADAEQYY

-526 SVKKITS
+526 SVNEVTS
-533 PYTFQLDDTFTE
+533 PYTFQLDDTFTD
-545 LSGNVVGYKL
+545 LSGDVVGYKF
-555 SGQSTFTEKNTSENN
+555 SGKSTFTEKNTSENN

-584 SKTEADAKFK
+584 SKTQADGKLET
-594 ADKSYTL
+594 DKKYTL
-601 SNKIKATVTAID
+601 SNKIKATVTATD
-613 GKDAKST
+613 GKDAKTT
-620 ANASQTWTYKIQE
+620 ADASQTWSYKAPSNYRTPIAGM
-633 KPEEKEP
+633 
-640 VYQIPTGAL
+640 YL
-649 YSEKYGI
+649 EKYGI
-656 YGQGL
+656 YGQDS
-661 RVYSSQDISD
+661 VVHSSQDISD
-671 YTLEELVGK
+671 YTLDELVSK

-695 GYPYPYTLSQGTEPG
+695 GYPYPYTLKEGKEPG
-710 TEADALAGHYGKKN
+710 TEADALADHYGKKK
-724 VSYKLSDDT
+724 VSYKLVDDT
-733 LSLEGTPLN
+733 LSLEGTSLN
-742 DEDYDIRGIQWSAKM
+742 DEDYDILGIQWSARM
-757 RTATYNKDK
+757 RTATYNEDK

-774 QDYKDED
+774 PDYKEED
-781 KITIEVRTGAKDGT
+781 KVTIEVRTDAKGET
-795 DAWKKAAVYSM
+795 DAWKTAAVYSM

-815 STWVT
+815 STLVT
-820 DSSGGNLTFAAG
+820 DSSGENLTFAAG
-832 VKGVRLSCANA
+832 VKGVRLSCENA

-856 LKGTENV
+856 LKGTQNV
-863 LEIIDDKTKVALN
+863 LEIIGDKTKVALN

-881 TMQQDGRIIFQ
+881 TMKQGERIIFQ
-892 RTRSGSD
+892 RTQSGSD

-927 VNWRLKA
+927 VNWRVQV
-934 QECYT
+934 QERYT
-939 DNEGVHYL
+939 DNEGSHYL

-1014 YQTSHGYDEIQD
+1014 YQTSHDYDAIQD

-1073 LYAEARHHI
+1073 LYAEARHYM
-1082 NILMA
+1082 NVLLA

-1101 DEYRS
+1101 DEYRN

-1119 IRVANNKVTRC
+1119 IRVANNKLTRC

-1141 YYNSSEQTTEV
+1141 YYNSSNQTEEV
-1152 KVSDWKGTLTG
+1152 KKSDWKGTLTG

-1184 RMNIN
+1184 RMNLN
-1189 QHRDLTEK
+1189 QHHDLTEK
-1197 QEDGTP
+1197 QADGTP

-1210 FLKTHNLEDA
+1210 FLKKHKLEDA
-1220 HAVAVD
+1220 HAVTVD

-1257 MGKADP
+1257 TNKADP

-1272 QDFLHGEGVDSEGT
+1272 QTFLHGEGADSAGT
-1286 TQFLHQDYTSL
+1286 PQLLHQDYTSL

-1312 TDDTIPASGA
+1312 TDDTIPVSGA

-1342 DQKGEFSFT
+1342 DRKGEFSFT
-1351 EIEKGTYE
+1351 EVEKGTYE

-1366 NDWLLNTTVYTVNV
+1366 NDWLLNTTVYTVRIDEN
-1380 DGTGK
+1380 GT
-1385 VTMVGQSQDANGQ
+1385 VTMEGQSQNENGQ

-1417 SITENPINGVEFL
+1417 SITENPINSAEFL

-1441 FQQAVSEGKEAG
+1441 FQQASSEGKDAG
-1453 KYDAGEVT
+1453 KNAAGEVT

-1467 GTYKLSETKTK
+1467 GTYKLSETKAK

-1486 EWTVQVNESGMV
+1486 EWTVQVNESGIV

-1504 GSEVKRDTDSTY
+1504 GSEVKKDRGSTY

-1525 IQFIKTSTYGT
+1525 IRFIKTSTYGT
-1536 NNTLTGAEFSLTGIS
+1536 NITLAGAEFSLTGIS
-1551 DYGTNTDETGV
+1551 DYETNTDKTGV
-1562 SGEDGIV
+1562 SGNDGIV
-1569 TIKGLEPGTYQLKET
+1569 TIDGLEPGTYQLKET
-1584 KAPENYELNTTIYTV
+1584 KAPKDYELNTTIYTV

-1609 DGLQKVT
+1609 EGLQK
-1616 IGKAQIYD
+1616 IKMGSAEIYD

-1644 TNADRKI
+1644 TNAERKI
-1651 PDMTISAKK
+1651 PDMTISTKK
-1660 PSKNLKGYT
+1660 PSKDLRGYT
-1669 ITFVAN
+1669 ITFDAN
-1675 GGTFASGETTNEM
+1675 GGIFADGAITNEM
-1688 VYSKDGKLV
+1688 VYSKDGSLV
-1697 AGTYYKPTNGGSSFI
+1697 SGTYALPKQEGNSFM
-1712 GWYTEAING
+1712 GWYTKEG

-1727 ESGKPVTNLT
+1727 ASGEPVKTLT
-1737 EDIVVYAHYKPPM
+1737 EDITVYAHYRLPM
-1750 KYAVAIYGIGVD
+1750 KYAVAIYGICADQLESGK
-1762 DVYDEATGNISKGGL
+1762 AGL
-1777 TFGPALGKKYVQ
+1777 TFGPALGRNYIQ

-1796 SGTTAEGHAHR
+1796 SGTTKEGHAYR
-1807 CVHDDDWNTI
+1807 CVHDDDWRTI
-1817 IEWNTID
+1817 IEWNKKD
-1824 PYVYEQCIEE
+1824 PYVYEQCIEK

-1840 ALSKNTTTTILS
+1840 VLSQNTTTTILS
-1852 EQFDPIKETGDGPST
+1852 EELNPIRETGDGPSS
-1867 LYYELVTNNGNCYEN
+1867 LFYELITNDGKCYEN

-1889 GEEGTNKDG
+1889 GDYGTNKDG
-1898 WGATRIR
+1898 WGASRIR

-1916 KSEDNYSSE
+1916 KNEDNYSSG
-1925 AASDVHKSAS
+1925 ASSDVHKSAS
-1935 VYTEG
+1935 VYTEE

-1945 TFPQELQDAIGARQ
+1945 TFPQELQNAIGARQ
-1959 VKYDSVYNQKTEEN
+1959 VKYDSVYNEKTEAN
-1973 LKTSNDKLWLFSS
+1973 LKTTNDKLWLFSM
-1986 NEVADTIE
+1986 NELANTIKYGYY
-1994 DSCWNHLLE
+1994 NHPLE
-2003 GTVYK
+2003 GSVYK
-2008 KFINTNEKSNN
+2008 KFESTRDDGCDS
-2019 ARRPCYV
+2019 
-2026 KSKTGDAI
+2026 SGDR
-2034 YNFSSAWLRSSYGY
+2034 FSFRLGSLDGDSIGTEGMTWLRSLYSLYSWEDCVMYMDSFGY
-2048 LNYYALDL
+2048 ARYLYPYR
-2056 DYEGSVN
+2056 EWGGSF
-2063 GNYASNYVDGVSV
+2063 

>member
-19 STCLIAVLINSSI
+19 STGLIAVLINSSI
-32 LPQFDYIY
+32 LPQFDYSY
-40 QVHAEENDSAESNAV
+40 QVQAEENDSAESNAV
-55 VEEETVDGNHSQEDP
+55 VEKETVDGNHSQEDP
-70 ETKNVQEDQ
+70 ETNMVQEDQ

-101 PVDQQIQ
+101 PIDQQIQ

-132 KEDIQQKISP
+132 QKISP
-142 ELSVTLTAQTDFPE
+142 ELSVTLTAQTDFPKN
-156 GAVGKI
+156 AVGKI

-174 KSLNL
+174 KSLNS

-186 ELSEVNLPMEI
+186 ELSEVNLPMGI
-197 GFVNEAGEEQEKK
+197 GFVNESGQEQEKK
-210 EQVTVTVTPGEEE
+210 EQVTVTVTPAEEE
-223 LYQQLKALDQE
+223 LYQQLKTLDQE
-234 EKLLL
+234 KKLLL
-239 YHQKKTE
+239 YHLKKTG
-246 EGNEWEKL
+246 EGKEWEKL
-254 DYQLYDK
+254 DYQFYDK
-261 TENAPSHIEFKTE
+261 TEDAPSRIEFKTE

-289 EEKKETPK
+289 EEKKETAESRK
-297 PQESPSGGAEGTAS
+297 SPSDAAEGTAS

-316 KVNVG
+316 KVKV
-321 EFNVVF
+321 EQLNVVF
-327 SDGATKNSENQW
+327 SDGATKNSAGQW
-339 VWNPTES
+339 VWNPTKSE
-346 ASGHLFVYNLSYSVS
+346 SGHRFVYNLSYSVS
-361 GIVSD
+361 GIISD

-397 KSEVQEGDDIDFVY
+397 KSEVQEGDDVDFVY
-411 EIDEENNKVIIY
+411 EIDEANNKIIISNY
-423 NDKKITTNAG
+423 KEITTNTG

-452 PSEEMTASIQ
+452 PSENLPASIQ
-462 VKGTNGTTDEK
+462 VKGNNGTTAEK
-473 TATGNQVYIDTH
+473 TATGNPVYIDTH
-485 ATIAW
+485 AAIAW
-490 TQIMPTPSYYSEW
+490 TQKMPNPSYYSEW
-503 QSGWGDEPTDADQYY
+503 QSGWGDRPADAGQYY
-518 YLVWEIRS
+518 YLVWEIKS
-526 SVKKITS
+526 YVNKEITS
-533 PYTFQLDDTFTE
+533 PYTFQLDDTFTD
-545 LSGNVVGYKL
+545 LSGDVVGYKF
-555 SGQSTFTEKNTSENN
+555 SGQSTFTKKNTSENN
-570 RWDGT
+570 RWDGY

-584 SKTEADAKFK
+584 SKAEADAKFK

-601 SNKIKATVTAID
+601 SNKIKATVTATD
-613 GKDAKST
+613 GKDAKTT
-620 ANASQTWTYKIQE
+620 ADASQTFTFK
-633 KPEEKEP
+633 KEDP
-640 VYQIPTGAL
+640 RYQIPTAGL
-649 YSEKYGI
+649 YLDKYGI
-656 YGQGL
+656 YGQGS
-661 RVYSSQDISD
+661 RVYSSRDISD
-671 YTLEELVGK
+671 YTLEELVSK

-695 GYPYPYTLSQGTEPG
+695 GYPYPYTLEDGKEPG
-710 TEADALAGHYGKKN
+710 TEADALAGHYGKKK
-724 VSYKLSDDT
+724 VSYKLVDDT
-733 LSLEGTPLN
+733 LSLEGTSLN
-742 DEDYDIRGIQWSAKM
+742 DEDYDILGIRWSAKM
-757 RTATYNKDK
+757 RTAAYNKDK
-766 KSFTETAI
+766 KSFNETAI
-774 QDYKDED
+774 QDYKEED
-781 KITIEVRTGAKDGT
+781 KVTIEVRTGAKGET
-795 DAWKKAAVYSM
+795 DAWKTAAVYNM
-806 KTGSYDSTE
+806 KTGGYE
-815 STWVT
+815 STDTTLVT
-820 DSSGGNLTFAAG
+820 DSSGKNLTFAAG
-832 VKGVRLSCANA
+832 VKGVRLSCENA
-843 YYYTTLNMDLSVS
+843 YYYTSLDMNLSVS
-856 LKGTENV
+856 LKGTANV
-863 LEIIDDKTKVALN
+863 LGIIGDKAKIQLK

-881 TMQQDGRIIFQ
+881 TMQQGERIIFQ
-892 RTRSGSD
+892 RTDSGSD
-899 YIQKVIPTSDIRKDI
+899 YIQKVIPTSEMRKDV

-927 VNWRLKA
+927 INWRLEA

-969 EVQASGSKLNDGN
+969 EVQASGSKLNDRN

-988 ENYKDTGRTLVTIQ
+988 ENYNNTGRTLVTIQ

-1014 YQTSHGYDEIQD
+1014 YQTSHDYDAIQD

-1055 TEKNLMAG
+1055 TERNLMAG
-1063 LDAASSGNKF
+1063 LDAGSSGNKF
-1073 LYAEARHHI
+1073 LYAEARH
-1082 NILMA
+1082 NIPVLMA

-1101 DEYRS
+1101 DEYRN

-1119 IRVANNKVTRC
+1119 IRMANNKMTRC

-1141 YYNSSEQTTEV
+1141 YYNSSDQTEEV
-1152 KVSDWKGTLTG
+1152 KKSDWKGTLTG

-1197 QEDGTP
+1197 QEDGTA

-1210 FLKTHNLEDA
+1210 FLKTHKLEDV

-1226 ASKKTDGSEF
+1226 ASKKTNGSEF

-1257 MGKADP
+1257 MDKADP

-1272 QDFLHGEGVDSEGT
+1272 QTFLHGEDADSAGT
-1286 TQFLHQDYTSL
+1286 QQFLHQDYTSL
-1297 HYRVAGDIRLKKVDE
+1297 HYRVTGDIMLKKVDE
-1312 TDDTIPASGA
+1312 TDDTIPVSGA

-1342 DQKGEFSFT
+1342 GRKGEFSFT
-1351 EIEKGTYE
+1351 EVEKGTYE

-1366 NDWLLNTTVYTVNV
+1366 NDWLLNTTVYTVKI
-1380 DGTGK
+1380 DEKGT
-1385 VTMVGQSQDANGQ
+1385 VTMEGQSQDANGQ

-1410 LHFKKIN
+1410 LHFKKID
-1417 SITENPINGVEFL
+1417 SITKNPINGVEFL

-1441 FQQAVSEGKEAG
+1441 FQQAASEGKDAG
-1453 KYDAGEVT
+1453 KNDAGEVT
-1461 FNNLEL
+1461 FHNLEL
-1467 GTYKLSETKTK
+1467 GTYKLSETKAK

-1486 EWTVQVNESGMV
+1486 EWTVQVNESGIV

-1504 GSEVKRDTDSTY
+1504 GSEVKKDTDSTY

-1525 IQFIKTSTYGT
+1525 IRFIKTSTYGT
-1536 NNTLTGAEFSLTGIS
+1536 NITLTGAEFSLTGIS
-1551 DYGTNTDETGV
+1551 DYGTNIDETGV

-1584 KAPENYELNTTIYTV
+1584 KAPEDYELNTTIYTV

-1609 DGLQKVT
+1609 EGLQK
-1616 IGKAQIYD
+1616 IKMGSAEIYD

-1644 TNADRKI
+1644 TNAQREI
-1651 PDMTISAKK
+1651 PDMTISTKK
-1660 PSKNLKGYT
+1660 PLKDLRGYT
-1669 ITFVAN
+1669 ITFDAN
-1675 GGTFASGETTNEM
+1675 GGTFAGGATTNEM
-1688 VYSKDGKLV
+1688 VYSKAGDLV
-1697 AGTYYKPTNGGSSFI
+1697 AGTYYKPANGDNSFI
-1712 GWYTEAING
+1712 GWYTKDG
-1721 TEYEVD
+1721 TKYNVNA
-1727 ESGKPVTNLT
+1727 SGKPVTPLT
-1737 EDIVVYAHYKPPM
+1737 EDITVYAHYKPLM

-1762 DVYDEATGNISKGGL
+1762 DVVDEGTGQVSKGGL
-1777 TFGPALGKKYVQ
+1777 TFGPALGEDYVQ
-1789 SFKRHDP
+1789 SFKSHEP
-1796 SGTTAEGHAHR
+1796 SGTTTLGNEHR
-1807 CVHDDDWNTI
+1807 CVHNDDWNTI
-1817 IEWNTID
+1817 IEWNKND
-1824 PYVYEQCIEE
+1824 PYVYEECIKK

-1840 ALSKNTTTTILS
+1840 ALSKKTTTTILS
-1852 EQFDPIKETGDGPST
+1852 EQFSPYIETGDGPST
-1867 LYYELVTNNGNCYEN
+1867 LYYELVTNNGKCYEN

-1889 GEEGTNKDG
+1889 GWNGTNKDG
-1898 WGATRIR
+1898 WGASRIR
-1905 AMLNGADELTD
+1905 AMLNGADNLTD
-1916 KSEDNYSSE
+1916 KGADNYSSS
-1925 AASDVHKSAS
+1925 ASRDIHKSANI
-1935 VYTEG
+1935 YTPK

-1945 TFPQELQDAIGARQ
+1945 TFPQELQDAIGKRK
-1959 VKYDSVYNQKTEEN
+1959 VKYDSVWNQKNEGN
-1973 LKTSNDKLWLFSS
+1973 LKTTNDKLWLFSS
-1986 NEVADTIE
+1986 NEVADTTS
-1994 DSCWNHLLE
+1994 DSRHDHPLE
-2003 GTVYK
+2003 GSVYE
-2008 KFINTNEKSNN
+2008 KFKGTNESSNN

-2026 KSKTGDAI
+2026 NSHDAF
-2034 YNFSSAWLRSSYGY
+2034 NRAWLRS
-2048 LNYYALDL
+2048 LNGTNTGHVLHL
-2056 DYEGSVN
+2056 SERGSV
-2063 GNYASNYVDGVSV
+2063 YREDADYVCGVSV

>member
-1 MNNNQNPSDMKK
+1 MNNNQNPSDKRK
-13 WFRRIV
+13 WYRRILSV
-19 STCLIAVLINSSI
+19 CLIMAMVNSSI
-32 LPQFDYIY
+32 LPHFEHIG
-40 QVHAEENDSAESNAV
+40 QVQAEEIDPAEVDAVDAVPEDETPENDNL
-55 VEEETVDGNHSQEDP
+55 QEQS
-70 ETKNVQEDQ
+70 EVQ
-79 TEQDSQGS
+79 
-87 STAQDSVTQSPQEN
+87 PQEAQESQK
-101 PVDQQIQ
+101 PQETTADQ
-108 EQGQPANVL
+108 EQAQPANVL
-117 KADNTEQRKE
+117 QADNSAQREE

-132 KEDIQQKISP
+132 KTDAQQKISP

-156 GAVGKI
+156 NAVGKI

-168 GLDNLK
+168 SLDNLK

-186 ELSEVNLPMEI
+186 ELLEVHLPMEI

-223 LYQQLKALDQE
+223 LYQQLKALNQE

-254 DYQLYDK
+254 DYQFYDK
-261 TENAPSHIEFKTE
+261 TEDAPAYIEFKTE
-274 SMSPFLFVQTTKKQE
+274 SMSPFLFVETTEKQE
-289 EEKKETPK
+289 EEKKEEKTEAPK
-297 PQESPSGGAEGTAS
+297 LQKSPSSTVAGETAS
-311 AVSED
+311 VASED
-316 KVNVG
+316 KVKV
-321 EFNVVF
+321 EQLNVVF
-327 SDGATKNSENQW
+327 SDGATKNSSGQW

-411 EIDEENNKVIIY
+411 EIDEANNKVIISNY
-423 NDKKITTNAG
+423 KKITTNNAG

-452 PSEEMTASIQ
+452 PSDKMTASIQ
-462 VKGTNGTTDEK
+462 VKGTNGTSAEQ
-473 TATGNQVYIDTH
+473 TATGDPVYIDTH
-485 ATIAW
+485 ATIAY
-490 TQIMPTPSYYSEW
+490 TKKMPNPFYYQEW
-503 QSGWGDEPTDADQYY
+503 KSGWGDEPENADQYY

-555 SGQSTFTEKNTSENN
+555 SGQSTFTKKNTSENN
-570 RWDGT
+570 RWDGI

-584 SKTEADAKFK
+584 SKTEADTKFE

-601 SNKIKATVTAID
+601 SNKIKATVTAMD
-613 GKDAKST
+613 RKDSPTT

-633 KPEEKEP
+633 KPEEKDP

-656 YGQGL
+656 YGQDS
-661 RVYSSQDISD
+661 RVGSSQDISD
-671 YTLEELVGK
+671 YTLEEFVSK
-680 TKESIDPLKFSMSMT
+680 TKESIEPLKFSTYLT

-710 TEADALAGHYGKKN
+710 TEADALGDHYGKKN
-724 VSYKLSDDT
+724 VSYELKDDT
-733 LSLEGTPLN
+733 LSLEGTSLN
-742 DEDYDIRGIQWSAKM
+742 DDDYDILGIQWSAKM
-757 RTATYNKDK
+757 RTATYNKVK

-774 QDYKDED
+774 ENYNEED
-781 KITIEVRTGAKDGT
+781 KITIEVRTDAKDGA
-795 DAWKKAAVYSM
+795 DAWKTAAVYSM
-806 KTGSYDSTE
+806 MTGSYDSPV

-843 YYYTTLNMDLSVS
+843 YYDTTLNMDLSVS
-856 LKGTENV
+856 LKGTAHV
-863 LEIIDDKTKVALN
+863 LGIIGEKTKVELN
-876 NQAES
+876 NQSES
-881 TMQQDGRIIFQ
+881 TMQQDDRIIFQ

-927 VNWRLKA
+927 VNWRVQV
-934 QECYT
+934 QERYT
-939 DNEGVHYL
+939 DNDGEHYL

-1014 YQTSHGYDEIQD
+1014 YQTSHDYDAIQD

-1040 NAKIASGSPDDGGSI
+1040 NAKIASGSPDNGGSI

-1063 LDAASSGNKF
+1063 LDTASSGNKF
-1073 LYAEARHHI
+1073 LYAEARHYM
-1082 NILMA
+1082 NVLMA

-1101 DEYRS
+1101 DEYRN

-1141 YYNSSEQTTEV
+1141 YYNSSEQNTEV

-1163 IDVSTLRENGIQPV
+1163 IDVSTLRENGIQTV

-1184 RMNIN
+1184 RMNLN
-1189 QHRDLTEK
+1189 QHHDLTEK
-1197 QEDGTP
+1197 QADGTL

-1210 FLKTHNLEDA
+1210 FLKTHKLADA

-1272 QDFLHGEGVDSEGT
+1272 QNFLRGEDATSAGT
-1286 TQFLHQDYTSL
+1286 PQFLHQDYTSL
-1297 HYRVAGDIRLKKVDE
+1297 HYRVTGDIMLKKVDE

-1342 DQKGEFSFT
+1342 DRKGEFSFT
-1351 EIEKGTYE
+1351 EVEKGTYE

-1366 NDWLLNTTVYTVNV
+1366 NDWLLNTTVYTVKIDEKGN
-1380 DGTGK
+1380 
-1385 VTMVGQSQDANGQ
+1385 VTMEGQSKDANGQ

-1417 SITENPINGVEFL
+1417 SITKNPINGVEFL

-1441 FQQAVSEGKEAG
+1441 FQQASSEGEDAG
-1453 KYDAGEVT
+1453 KNEAGEVT

-1516 LITNEPLHS
+1516 TITNEPLHS
-1525 IQFIKTSTYGT
+1525 IRFIKTSTYGT
-1536 NNTLTGAEFSLTGIS
+1536 NITLTGAEFSLTGIS
-1551 DYGTNTDETGV
+1551 DYGTNTDKTGA
-1562 SGEDGIV
+1562 SGSDGIV
-1569 TIKGLEPGTYQLKET
+1569 IIEGLEPGTYQLKET
-1584 KAPENYELNTTIYTV
+1584 KAPKNYELNTTIYTV

-1609 DGLQKVT
+1609 DGLQKIT
-1616 IGKAQIYD
+1616 ISSAQIYD

-1644 TNADRKI
+1644 TNTDRSI
-1651 PDMTISAKK
+1651 PDMTISTKK
-1660 PSKNLKGYT
+1660 PSKDLRGYT
-1669 ITFVAN
+1669 ITFDAN
-1675 GGTFASGETTNEM
+1675 GGTFAGGATINEM
-1688 VYSKDGKLV
+1688 VYSKDGNV
-1697 AGTYYKPTNGGSSFI
+1697 ADGTYYKPTKGDGSFI
-1712 GWYTEAING
+1712 GWYTKAKDG
-1721 TEYEVD
+1721 TEYAVD
-1727 ESGKPVTNLT
+1727 AFGKPVTNLT
-1737 EDIVVYAHYKPPM
+1737 EDITVYAHYKPSM
-1750 KYAVAIYGIGVD
+1750 KYAVAIYGICVD
-1762 DVYDEATGNISKGGL
+1762 QLESGKAGL
-1777 TFGPALGKKYVQ
+1777 TFGPALGKNYVQ
-1789 SFKRHDP
+1789 SFTSHTP
-1796 SGTTAEGHAHR
+1796 SGTTKTGNNAHR

-1817 IEWNTID
+1817 IEWNKKD
-1824 PYVYEQCIEE
+1824 PYVYEQCIKE

-1867 LYYELVTNNGNCYEN
+1867 LFYELATNNGNCYEN

-1889 GEEGTNKDG
+1889 GSYGTNKDG

-1905 AMLNGADELTD
+1905 AMLNGADGWTD
-1916 KSEDNYSSE
+1916 TGENNYSNYAS
-1925 AASDVHKSAS
+1925 SDVKKSAS
-1935 VYTEG
+1935 IYTAD
-1940 NCLLA
+1940 NCLFA
-1945 TFPQELQDAIGARQ
+1945 TFPKELQEAIGARQ
-1959 VKYDSVYNQKTEEN
+1959 VKYDSVYDQKDKKNQKT
-1973 LKTSNDKLWLFSS
+1973 TNDKLWLFSS
-1986 NEVADTIE
+1986 NEVASTI
-1994 DSCWNHLLE
+1994 DSSYYDHPLE
-2003 GTVYK
+2003 GSVYEK
-2008 KFINTNEKSNN
+2008 YYETDRGSNDARVPWYVDSNTGN
-2019 ARRPCYV
+2019 AN
-2026 KSKTGDAI
+2026 GDT
-2034 YNFSSAWLRSSYGY
+2034 YWAWLRSSYGY
-2048 LNYYALDL
+2048 SDSRALSLYSAGYISYGSADYY
-2056 DYEGSVN
+2056 S
-2063 GNYASNYVDGVSV
+2063 GVSV

>member
-1 MNNNQNPSDMKK
+1 MNNNQNPSDKRK
-13 WFRRIV
+13 WYRRILSV
-19 STCLIAVLINSSI
+19 CLIMAMVNSSI
-32 LPQFDYIY
+32 LPHFEHIG
-40 QVHAEENDSAESNAV
+40 QVQAEEI
-55 VEEETVDGNHSQEDP
+55 DP
-70 ETKNVQEDQ
+70 EEVDAVDAVPEDETPENDNLQEQSEVQ
-79 TEQDSQGS
+79 
-87 STAQDSVTQSPQEN
+87 PQEAQESQK
-101 PVDQQIQ
+101 PQETTADQ
-108 EQGQPANVL
+108 EQVQPANVL
-117 KADNTEQRKE
+117 QADNTAQREEQK
-127 QEEKQ
+127 EKQ
-132 KEDIQQKISP
+132 KADAQQKISP

-156 GAVGKI
+156 NAVGKI

-186 ELSEVNLPMEI
+186 ELLEVHLPMEI

-223 LYQQLKALDQE
+223 LYQQLKALNQE

-254 DYQLYDK
+254 DYQFYDK
-261 TENAPSHIEFKTE
+261 TEDAPAYIEFKTE
-274 SMSPFLFVQTTKKQE
+274 SMSPFLFVETTEKQE
-289 EEKKETPK
+289 EEKKEEKTEAPK
-297 PQESPSGGAEGTAS
+297 LQKSPSGTVAGETAS
-311 AVSED
+311 VASED
-316 KVNVG
+316 KVNV
-321 EFNVVF
+321 EQLNVVF
-327 SDGATKNSENQW
+327 SDGATKNSASQW

-346 ASGHLFVYNLSYSVS
+346 ASGHLFVYNLSYF
-361 GIVSD
+361 VSD

-383 DGNWADTFECPYIL
+383 DGNWADTFECPYLL

-411 EIDEENNKVIIY
+411 EIDEENNKVIISNY
-423 NDKKITTNAG
+423 KKTTTNAG

-452 PSEEMTASIQ
+452 PSDKMTASIQ
-462 VKGTNGTTDEK
+462 VKGTNGTSDEK
-473 TATGNQVYIDTH
+473 TATGDPVYIDTH

-490 TQIMPTPSYYSEW
+490 TQKMPNPSYYSEW
-503 QSGWGDEPTDADQYY
+503 QSGWGDKPADAEQYY
-518 YLVWEIRS
+518 YLMWEIRS
-526 SVKKITS
+526 SVNKITS
-533 PYTFQLDDTFTE
+533 PYTFQLDDSFTD
-545 LSGNVVGYKL
+545 LSGDVVGYKF
-555 SGQSTFTEKNTSENN
+555 SGQSTFTKKNTSENN

-584 SKTEADAKFK
+584 SKTQADEKLET
-594 ADKSYTL
+594 DKNYTL
-601 SNKIKATVTAID
+601 SNKIKATVTATD
-613 GKDAKST
+613 GKDSST
-620 ANASQTWTYKIQE
+620 TADASQTWTYKIQE
-633 KPEEKEP
+633 KNDPGYE
-640 VYQIPTGAL
+640 IPTAGL

-656 YGQGL
+656 YGQDS

-671 YTLEELVGK
+671 YTLDELVSE

-695 GYPYPYTLSQGTEPG
+695 GYPYPYTLEEGKEPG
-710 TEADALAGHYGKKN
+710 TEADALAGHYGKKK
-724 VSYKLSDDT
+724 VSYKLVDDT
-733 LSLEGTPLN
+733 LSLEGTSLN
-742 DEDYDIRGIQWSAKM
+742 DEDYDILGIRWSAKM
-757 RTATYNKDK
+757 RTATYNEDK

-774 QDYKDED
+774 QNYKDED
-781 KITIEVRTGAKDGT
+781 KITIEVRTGTKDGAN
-795 DAWKKAAVYSM
+795 AWKKAAVYSM
-806 KTGSYDSTE
+806 KTGSYESTE
-815 STWVT
+815 STLVT

-856 LKGTENV
+856 LKGTANV
-863 LEIIDDKTKVALN
+863 LGIIGEKTKVELN

-881 TMQQDGRIIFQ
+881 TMQQGERIIFQ

-899 YIQKVIPTSDIRKDI
+899 YIQKVISTSDIRKDI

-927 VNWRLKA
+927 VNWRVQV
-934 QECYT
+934 QERYT
-939 DNEGVHYL
+939 DNDGSHYL

-1014 YQTSHGYDEIQD
+1014 YQTSHDYDAIQD

-1073 LYAEARHHI
+1073 LYAEARHYIHV
-1082 NILMA
+1082 LMA

-1101 DEYRS
+1101 DEYRN

-1141 YYNSSEQTTEV
+1141 YYNSSGKTTEV

-1184 RMNIN
+1184 RMNLN
-1189 QHRDLTEK
+1189 QHHDLTEK
-1197 QEDGTP
+1197 QEDGTL

-1210 FLKTHNLEDA
+1210 FLKTHKLEDA

-1257 MGKADP
+1257 IGKQDP
-1263 VAYNNIYMQ
+1263 TTYNNIYMQ
-1272 QDFLHGEGVDSEGT
+1272 QNFLHGEDATSTGIP
-1286 TQFLHQDYTSL
+1286 QFLHQDYTSL
-1297 HYRVAGDIRLKKVDE
+1297 HYRVTGDIRLKKVDE

-1342 DQKGEFSFT
+1342 DRKGEFSFT

-1366 NDWLLNTTVYTVNV
+1366 NDWMLNTTVYTVKI
-1380 DGTGK
+1380 DGNGT
-1385 VTMVGQSQDANGQ
+1385 VTMEGQSQDANGQ

-1410 LHFKKIN
+1410 LHFKKID
-1417 SITENPINGVEFL
+1417 SITENPINDVEFL

-1441 FQQAVSEGKEAG
+1441 FQQAASEGKEAE

-1516 LITNEPLHS
+1516 MITNEPLHS
-1525 IQFIKTSTYGT
+1525 IRFIKTSTYGK
-1536 NNTLTGAEFSLTGIS
+1536 NITLTGAEFSLTGIS
-1551 DYGTNTDETGV
+1551 DYGTNTDKTGV
-1562 SGEDGIV
+1562 SGNDGIV
-1569 TIKGLEPGTYQLKET
+1569 TIDGLEPGTYQLKET

-1599 VVKSNGDFTI
+1599 IVKSDGDFTI

-1616 IGKAQIYD
+1616 MGKAQIYE

-1644 TNADRKI
+1644 TNAQRKI
-1651 PDMTISAKK
+1651 PDMTISTKK
-1660 PSKNLKGYT
+1660 PSKDLRGYT
-1669 ITFVAN
+1669 ITFDAN
-1675 GGTFASGETTNEM
+1675 GGTFAGGATTNEM
-1688 VYSKDGKLV
+1688 VYSTDGTKV
-1697 AGTYYKPTNGGSSFI
+1697 DGTYYKPTNGDSSFR
-1712 GWYTEAING
+1712 GWYTKAKDG

-1727 ESGKPVTNLT
+1727 ESGKPATTLT
-1737 EDIVVYAHYKPPM
+1737 EDITVYAHYLPPM
-1750 KYAVAIYGIGVD
+1750 KYAVAIYGICVD
-1762 DVYDEATGNISKGGL
+1762 QLESGEAGL
-1777 TFGPALGKKYVQ
+1777 TFGPALGENYVQ
-1789 SFKRHDP
+1789 SFKSHEP
-1796 SGTTAEGHAHR
+1796 GGITTLGNEHR
-1807 CVHDDDWNTI
+1807 CVHNDDWNKI
-1817 IEWNTID
+1817 IEWNKKD
-1824 PYVYEQCIEE
+1824 PYVYEQCIKE

-1840 ALSKNTTTTILS
+1840 VLSKNTTTTILKEKFNS
-1852 EQFDPIKETGDGPST
+1852 IKETGDGPST
-1867 LYYELVTNNGNCYEN
+1867 LYYELVTENQNGACFEN

-1889 GEEGTNKDG
+1889 GTEGTNTDG

-1905 AMLNGADELTD
+1905 AMLNGADDLTD
-1916 KSEDNYSSE
+1916 KGENNYSKYAS
-1925 AASDVHKSAS
+1925 SDVNKSANI
-1935 VYTEG
+1935 YTPY
-1940 NCLLA
+1940 NCLFA
-1945 TFPQELQDAIGARQ
+1945 TFPQELQAAIGKRK
-1959 VKYDSVYNQKTEEN
+1959 VKYDSVNNQKNEDN
-1973 LKTSNDKLWLFSS
+1973 LKTTNDKLWLFSS
-1986 NEVADTIE
+1986 NEVADMI
-1994 DSCWNHLLE
+1994 SYSVYNHPLE
-2003 GTVYK
+2003 GSVYK
-2008 KFINTNEKSNN
+2008 KFKYTFDFVEYE
-2019 ARRPCYV
+2019 RRPYRLY
-2026 KSKTGDAI
+2026 STSTGNTYGAM
-2034 YNFSSAWLRSSYGY
+2034 FGAWLRSSHES
-2048 LNYYALDL
+2048 LNQKALTL
-2056 DYEGSVN
+2056 NN
-2063 GNYASNYVDGVSV
+2063 GALSYSNAYSTYGVSV
-2076 GFTLKR
+2076 GFTLER

>member
-1 MNNNQNPSDMKK
+1 MNNNQNPSDKRK
-13 WFRRIV
+13 WYRRILSV
-19 STCLIAVLINSSI
+19 CLIMAMVNSSI
-32 LPQFDYIY
+32 LPHFEHIG
-40 QVHAEENDSAESNAV
+40 QVQAEEI
-55 VEEETVDGNHSQEDP
+55 DP
-70 ETKNVQEDQ
+70 EEVDAVDAVPEDETPENDNLQEQSEVQ
-79 TEQDSQGS
+79 
-87 STAQDSVTQSPQEN
+87 PQEAQESQK
-101 PVDQQIQ
+101 PQETTADQ
-108 EQGQPANVL
+108 EQVQPANVL
-117 KADNTEQRKE
+117 QADNTAQREE

-132 KEDIQQKISP
+132 KEDAQQKISP

-156 GAVGKI
+156 DAVGKI

-186 ELSEVNLPMEI
+186 ELLEVNLPMEI

-210 EQVTVTVTPGEEE
+210 EQVTVTITPGEEE
-223 LYQQLKALDQE
+223 LYQQLKALNQE

-254 DYQLYDK
+254 DYQFYDK
-261 TENAPSHIEFKTE
+261 TEDAPAYIEFKTE
-274 SMSPFLFVQTTKKQE
+274 SMSPFLFVETTEKQE
-289 EEKKETPK
+289 EEKKEEKTEAPK
-297 PQESPSGGAEGTAS
+297 LQKSPSGTVAGETAS
-311 AVSED
+311 VASED
-316 KVNVG
+316 KVNV
-321 EFNVVF
+321 EQLNVVF
-327 SDGATKNSENQW
+327 SDGATKNSASQW

-346 ASGHLFVYNLSYSVS
+346 ASGHLFVYNLSYF
-361 GIVSD
+361 VSD

-383 DGNWADTFECPYIL
+383 DGNWADTFECPYLL

-411 EIDEENNKVIIY
+411 EIDEENNKVIISNY
-423 NDKKITTNAG
+423 KKTTTNAG

-452 PSEEMTASIQ
+452 PSDKMTASIQ
-462 VKGTNGTTDEK
+462 VKGTNGTSDEK
-473 TATGNQVYIDTH
+473 TATGDPVYIDTH

-490 TQIMPTPSYYSEW
+490 TQKMPNPSYYSEW
-503 QSGWGDEPTDADQYY
+503 QSGWGDKPADAEQYY

-526 SVKKITS
+526 SVNKITS
-533 PYTFQLDDTFTE
+533 PYTFQLDDSFTD
-545 LSGNVVGYKL
+545 LSGDVVGYKF
-555 SGQSTFTEKNTSENN
+555 SGQSTFTKKNTSENN

-584 SKTEADAKFK
+584 SKTQADEKLET
-594 ADKSYTL
+594 DKNYTL
-601 SNKIKATVTAID
+601 SNKIKATVTATD
-613 GKDAKST
+613 GKDSST
-620 ANASQTWTYKIQE
+620 TADASQTWTYKIQE
-633 KPEEKEP
+633 KNDPGYE
-640 VYQIPTGAL
+640 IPTAGL

-656 YGQGL
+656 YGQDS

-671 YTLEELVGK
+671 YTLDELVSE

-695 GYPYPYTLSQGTEPG
+695 GYPYPYTLEEGKEPG
-710 TEADALAGHYGKKN
+710 TEADALAGHYGKKK
-724 VSYKLSDDT
+724 VSYKLVDDT
-733 LSLEGTPLN
+733 LSLEGTSLN
-742 DEDYDIRGIQWSAKM
+742 DEDYDILGIRWSAKM
-757 RTATYNKDK
+757 RTATYNEDK

-774 QDYKDED
+774 QNYKDED
-781 KITIEVRTGAKDGT
+781 KITIEVRTGTKDGAN
-795 DAWKKAAVYSM
+795 AWKKAAVYSM
-806 KTGSYDSTE
+806 KTGSYESTE
-815 STWVT
+815 STLVT

-856 LKGTENV
+856 LKGTANV
-863 LEIIDDKTKVALN
+863 LGIIGEKTKVELN

-881 TMQQDGRIIFQ
+881 TMQQGERIIFQ

-899 YIQKVIPTSDIRKDI
+899 YIQKVISTSDIRKDI

-927 VNWRLKA
+927 VNWRVQV
-934 QECYT
+934 QERYT
-939 DNEGVHYL
+939 DNDGSHYL

-1014 YQTSHGYDEIQD
+1014 YQTSHDYDAIQD

-1073 LYAEARHHI
+1073 LYAEARHYIHV
-1082 NILMA
+1082 LMA

-1101 DEYRS
+1101 DEYRN

-1141 YYNSSEQTTEV
+1141 YYNSSGQTTEV

-1184 RMNIN
+1184 RMNLN
-1189 QHRDLTEK
+1189 QHHDLTEK
-1197 QEDGTP
+1197 QEDGTL

-1210 FLKTHNLEDA
+1210 FLKTHKLEDA

-1257 MGKADP
+1257 TNDADP

-1272 QDFLHGEGVDSEGT
+1272 QNFLHGEDATSAGT
-1286 TQFLHQDYTSL
+1286 PQFLHQDYTSL
-1297 HYRVAGDIRLKKVDE
+1297 HYRVTGDIRLKKVDE

-1342 DQKGEFSFT
+1342 DRNGEFSFT

-1366 NDWLLNTTVYTVNV
+1366 NDWLLNTTVYTVKI
-1380 DGTGK
+1380 DGKGT
-1385 VTMVGQSQDANGQ
+1385 VTMPGQSHDANGQ

-1410 LHFKKIN
+1410 LHFKKID
-1417 SITENPINGVEFL
+1417 SITENPINDVEFL

-1441 FQQAVSEGKEAG
+1441 FQQAASEGKDAG

-1467 GTYKLSETKTK
+1467 GTYKLSETKAK

-1516 LITNEPLHS
+1516 TITNEPLHS
-1525 IQFIKTSTYGT
+1525 IRFIKTSTYGT
-1536 NNTLTGAEFSLTGIS
+1536 NNYLEGAEFSLTGIS
-1551 DYGTNTDETGV
+1551 DYGTNTDKTGV
-1562 SGEDGIV
+1562 SGSDGIV
-1569 TIKGLEPGTYQLKET
+1569 TIKGLESGTYQLKET

-1609 DGLQKVT
+1609 DGLQKIT
-1616 IGKAQIYD
+1616 ISSAQIYD

-1644 TNADRKI
+1644 TNAQREI
-1651 PDMTISAKK
+1651 PNMTISTKK
-1660 PSKNLKGYT
+1660 PSKDLKGYT
-1669 ITFVAN
+1669 ITFDAN
-1675 GGTFASGETTNEM
+1675 GGTFAGGVTINEM
-1688 VYSKDGKLV
+1688 VYSADGSLV
-1697 AGTYYKPTNGGSSFI
+1697 SGTYALPKQEGNSFI
-1712 GWYTEAING
+1712 GWYTQEKDG
-1721 TEYEVD
+1721 TKYEVD
-1727 ESGKPVTNLT
+1727 KSGNPVKNLT
-1737 EDIVVYAHYKPPM
+1737 EDITVYAHYKPPM
-1750 KYAVAIYGIGVD
+1750 KYAVAIYGICVD

-1777 TFGPALGKKYVQ
+1777 TFGPALGENYVQ
-1789 SFKRHDP
+1789 RFKNHNP
-1796 SGTTAEGHAHR
+1796 SGITEAGHEHR
-1807 CVHDDDWNTI
+1807 CVHNDNWNTI
-1817 IEWNTID
+1817 IEWNKTD
-1824 PYVYEQCIEE
+1824 PYVYEDCIKE

-1852 EQFDPIKETGDGPST
+1852 EQFDPIMETGDGPST
-1867 LYYELVTNNGNCYEN
+1867 LYYELVTNKGTCFEN

-1889 GEEGTNKDG
+1889 GTYGTNTDG

-1905 AMLNGADELTD
+1905 AMLNGADDLTD
-1916 KSEDNYSSE
+1916 KGENNYSNNAS
-1925 AASDVHKSAS
+1925 SDVNKSANI
-1935 VYTEG
+1935 YTPY
-1940 NCLLA
+1940 NCLFA
-1945 TFPQELQDAIGARQ
+1945 TFPQELQAAIGKRK
-1959 VKYDSVYNQKTEEN
+1959 VKYDSVNNQKNEDN
-1973 LKTSNDKLWLFSS
+1973 LKTTNDKLAKL
-1986 NEVADTIE
+1986 
-1994 DSCWNHLLE
+1994 
-2003 GTVYK
+2003 
-2008 KFINTNEKSNN
+2008 
-2019 ARRPCYV
+2019 
-2026 KSKTGDAI
+2026 
-2034 YNFSSAWLRSSYGY
+2034 
-2048 LNYYALDL
+2048 
-2056 DYEGSVN
+2056 
-2063 GNYASNYVDGVSV
+2063 
-2076 GFTLKR
+2076 

>member
-1 MNNNQNPSDMKK
+1 MNNNQNPSDKRK
-13 WFRRIV
+13 WYRRILSV
-19 STCLIAVLINSSI
+19 CLIIAMVNSSI
-32 LPQFDYIY
+32 LPHFEHIG
-40 QVHAEENDSAESNAV
+40 QVQAEEIDPAEVDAVDAVPEDETPENDNL
-55 VEEETVDGNHSQEDP
+55 QEQS
-70 ETKNVQEDQ
+70 EVQ
-79 TEQDSQGS
+79 
-87 STAQDSVTQSPQEN
+87 PQEAQESQK
-101 PVDQQIQ
+101 PQETTADQ
-108 EQGQPANVL
+108 EQVQPANVL
-117 KADNTEQRKE
+117 QADNTTQREE

-132 KEDIQQKISP
+132 KADAQQKISP

-156 GAVGKI
+156 NAVGKI

-168 GLDNLK
+168 GLENLK
-174 KSLNL
+174 KSLSF
-179 YLEKDKQ
+179 YLEKEKK
-186 ELSEVNLPMEI
+186 ELLEVHLPMEI

-223 LYQQLKALDQE
+223 LYQQLKALNQE

-254 DYQLYDK
+254 DYQFYDK
-261 TENAPSHIEFKTE
+261 TEDAPAYIEFKTE
-274 SMSPFLFVQTTKKQE
+274 SMSPFLFVETTEKQE
-289 EEKKETPK
+289 EEKKEEKTEAPK
-297 PQESPSGGAEGTAS
+297 LQKSPSGTVAGETAS
-311 AVSED
+311 VASED
-316 KVNVG
+316 KVNV
-321 EFNVVF
+321 EQLNVVF
-327 SDGATKNSENQW
+327 SDGATKNSASQW

-346 ASGHLFVYNLSYSVS
+346 ASGHLFVYNLSYF
-361 GIVSD
+361 VSD

-383 DGNWADTFECPYIL
+383 DGNWADTFECPYLL

-411 EIDEENNKVIIY
+411 EIDEENNKVIISNY
-423 NDKKITTNAG
+423 KKTTTNAG

-452 PSEEMTASIQ
+452 PSDKMTASIQ
-462 VKGTNGTTDEK
+462 VKGTNGTSDEK
-473 TATGNQVYIDTH
+473 TATGDPVYIDTH

-490 TQIMPTPSYYSEW
+490 TQKMPNPSYYSEW
-503 QSGWGDEPTDADQYY
+503 QSGWGDKPADAEQYY

-526 SVKKITS
+526 STNKITS
-533 PYTFQLDDTFTE
+533 PYTFQLDDTFTD
-545 LSGNVVGYKL
+545 LSGNVVGYKF
-555 SGQSTFTEKNTSENN
+555 SGQSTFTKKNTSENN

-584 SKTEADAKFK
+584 SKTQADEKLET
-594 ADKSYTL
+594 DKNYTL
-601 SNKIKATVTAID
+601 SNKIKATVTATD
-613 GKDAKST
+613 GKDPST
-620 ANASQTWTYKIQE
+620 TADASQTWTYKIQE
-633 KPEEKEP
+633 KNDPGYE
-640 VYQIPTGAL
+640 IPTAGL

-656 YGQGL
+656 YGQDS
-661 RVYSSQDISD
+661 RVGSSQDISD
-671 YTLEELVGK
+671 YTLDELVSK
-680 TKESIDPLKFSMSMT
+680 TKESIEPLKFSTYLT

-710 TEADALAGHYGKKN
+710 TEADALEDHYGKKN
-724 VSYKLSDDT
+724 VSYELKDDT
-733 LSLEGTPLN
+733 LSLEGTPLY

-757 RTATYNKDK
+757 RAATYNKDK

-781 KITIEVRTGAKDGT
+781 KITIEVRTGAKDGA
-795 DAWKKAAVYSM
+795 DAWKAAAVYSM
-806 KTGSYDSTE
+806 KTGSYNSTE
-815 STWVT
+815 STLVT

-832 VKGVRLSCANA
+832 VKGVRLSCENA
-843 YYYTTLNMDLSVS
+843 YYYTSLDMNLSVA

-863 LEIIDDKTKVALN
+863 LRIIGDKTKVELN

-881 TMQQDGRIIFQ
+881 TMQQDERIIFQ

-927 VNWRLKA
+927 VNWRVQV

-939 DNEGVHYL
+939 DNDGAHYL

-1014 YQTSHGYDEIQD
+1014 YQTSHDYDAIQD

-1073 LYAEARHHI
+1073 LYAEARHYIHV
-1082 NILMA
+1082 LMA

-1101 DEYRS
+1101 DEYRN

-1141 YYNSSEQTTEV
+1141 YYNSSGQTTEV

-1184 RMNIN
+1184 RMNLN
-1189 QHRDLTEK
+1189 QHHDLTEK

-1210 FLKTHNLEDA
+1210 FLKAYKLEEA

-1226 ASKKTDGSEF
+1226 ASKKMDGSEF

-1257 MGKADP
+1257 TNDADP

-1272 QDFLHGEGVDSEGT
+1272 QNFLHGEDATSAGT
-1286 TQFLHQDYTSL
+1286 PQFLHQDYTSL
-1297 HYRVAGDIRLKKVDE
+1297 HYRVTGDIRLKKVDE

-1342 DQKGEFSFT
+1342 DRNGEFSFT

-1366 NDWLLNTTVYTVNV
+1366 NDWLLNTTVYTVKI
-1380 DGTGK
+1380 DGKGT
-1385 VTMVGQSQDANGQ
+1385 VTMPGQSHDANGQ

-1410 LHFKKIN
+1410 LHFKKID
-1417 SITENPINGVEFL
+1417 SITENPINDVEFL

-1441 FQQAVSEGKEAG
+1441 FQQAASEGKDAG

-1467 GTYKLSETKTK
+1467 GTYKLSETKAK

-1516 LITNEPLHS
+1516 TITNEPLHS
-1525 IQFIKTSTYGT
+1525 IRFIKTSTYGT
-1536 NNTLTGAEFSLTGIS
+1536 NNYLEGAEFSLTGIS
-1551 DYGTNTDETGV
+1551 DYGTNTDKTGV
-1562 SGEDGIV
+1562 SGSDGIV

-1609 DGLQKVT
+1609 DGLQKIT
-1616 IGKAQIYD
+1616 ISSAQIYD

-1644 TNADRKI
+1644 TNAQREI
-1651 PDMTISAKK
+1651 PNMTISTKK
-1660 PSKNLKGYT
+1660 PSKNLRGYT
-1669 ITFVAN
+1669 ITFDAN
-1675 GGTFASGETTNEM
+1675 GGTFAGGVTINEM
-1688 VYSKDGKLV
+1688 VYSADGSLV
-1697 AGTYYKPTNGGSSFI
+1697 SGTYALPKQEGNSFI
-1712 GWYTEAING
+1712 GWYTQEKDG
-1721 TEYEVD
+1721 TKYEVD
-1727 ESGKPVTNLT
+1727 KSGNPVKNLT
-1737 EDIVVYAHYKPPM
+1737 EDITVYAHYKPPM
-1750 KYAVAIYGIGVD
+1750 KYAVAIYGICVD

-1777 TFGPALGKKYVQ
+1777 TFGPALGENYVQ
-1789 SFKRHDP
+1789 RFKNHNP
-1796 SGTTAEGHAHR
+1796 SGITEAGHEHR
-1807 CVHDDDWNTI
+1807 CVHNDNWNTI
-1817 IEWNTID
+1817 IEWNKTD
-1824 PYVYEQCIEE
+1824 PYVYEDCIKA

-1852 EQFDPIKETGDGPST
+1852 EQFNPVKETGDGPST
-1867 LYYELVTNNGNCYEN
+1867 LYYELVTNNGKCLEN

-1889 GEEGTNKDG
+1889 GTYGTNKDG

-1905 AMLNGADELTD
+1905 AMLNGADKLTD
-1916 KSEDNYSSE
+1916 KYANKYSRY
-1925 AASDVHKSAS
+1925 ASDDVNKSAS
-1935 VYTEG
+1935 IYTEE
-1940 NCLLA
+1940 NCLFA
-1945 TFPQELQDAIGARQ
+1945 TFPQELQNAIGKRQ
-1959 VKYDSVYNQKTEEN
+1959 VKYDSVHDNKTEAN
-1973 LKTSNDKLWLFSS
+1973 RKITNDKLWLFSP
-1986 NEVADTIE
+1986 NELADTIGHSSY
-1994 DSCWNHLLE
+1994 DHPLE
-2003 GTVYK
+2003 GSAYD
-2008 KFINTNEKSNN
+2008 KFKG
-2019 ARRPCYV
+2019 
-2026 KSKTGDAI
+2026 TGDGC
-2034 YNFSSAWLRSSYGY
+2034 NSNTVRSLFCVDSSNGDSIGVILNAWLRSSRD
-2048 LNYYALDL
+2048 NW
-2056 DYEGSVN
+2056 N
-2063 GNYASNYVDGVSV
+2063 RNYVLNLHGAGYVDDKYPFLSAGVSV

>member
-1 MNNNQNPSDMKK
+1 MNNNQNPSDKRK
-13 WFRRIV
+13 WYRRILSV
-19 STCLIAVLINSSI
+19 CLIMAMVNSSI
-32 LPQFDYIY
+32 LPHFEHIG
-40 QVHAEENDSAESNAV
+40 QVQAEEI
-55 VEEETVDGNHSQEDP
+55 DP
-70 ETKNVQEDQ
+70 EEVDAVDAVPEDETPENDNLQEQSEVQ
-79 TEQDSQGS
+79 
-87 STAQDSVTQSPQEN
+87 PQEAQESQK
-101 PVDQQIQ
+101 PQETTADQ
-108 EQGQPANVL
+108 EQVQPANVL
-117 KADNTEQRKE
+117 QADNTAQREEQK
-127 QEEKQ
+127 EKQ
-132 KEDIQQKISP
+132 KADAQQKISP

-156 GAVGKI
+156 NAVGKI

-186 ELSEVNLPMEI
+186 ELLEVHLPMEI

-223 LYQQLKALDQE
+223 LYQQLKALNQE

-254 DYQLYDK
+254 DYQFYDK
-261 TENAPSHIEFKTE
+261 TEDAPAYIEFKTE
-274 SMSPFLFVQTTKKQE
+274 SMSPFLFVETTEKKE
-289 EEKKETPK
+289 EEKKEEKIEAPK
-297 PQESPSGGAEGTAS
+297 PQKTPSGTAAEGTAS
-311 AVSED
+311 VASED
-316 KVNVG
+316 KVSV
-321 EFNVVF
+321 EQFNAVF
-327 SDGATKNSENQW
+327 SDGATKNSSGQW

-383 DGNWADTFECPYIL
+383 DGNGADTFECPYIL

-411 EIDEENNKVIIY
+411 EIDEANNKIIISNY
-423 NDKKITTNAG
+423 KKITTTAG
-433 YIEVGYSTTKS
+433 YIEVGYSTAKS

-452 PSEEMTASIQ
+452 SSENMTASIQ
-462 VKGTNGTTDEK
+462 VKGTNGTSDEK
-473 TATGNQVYIDTH
+473 TATGDPVYIDTH

-490 TQIMPTPSYYSEW
+490 TQKMPNPSYYSEW
-503 QSGWGDEPTDADQYY
+503 QSGWGDKPADAEQYY

-526 SVKKITS
+526 SVNEITS
-533 PYTFQLDDTFTE
+533 PYTFQLDDTFTD
-545 LSGNVVGYKL
+545 LSGDAVRYKF

-584 SKTEADAKFK
+584 SKTQADGKLET
-594 ADKSYTL
+594 DKKYTL
-601 SNKIKATVTAID
+601 SNKIKATVTATD
-613 GKDAKST
+613 GMDAKTT
-620 ANASQTWTYKIQE
+620 ADASQTWTYKIQE
-633 KPEEKEP
+633 KNDPGYK
-640 VYQIPTGAL
+640 IPIAAL
-649 YSEKYGI
+649 YLEKYGI
-656 YGQGL
+656 YGQDS

-671 YTLEELVGK
+671 YTLEELVSK

-695 GYPYPYTLSQGTEPG
+695 GYSYPYTLENGEGPG
-710 TEADALAGHYGKKN
+710 TEADALAGHYGKKK
-724 VSYKLSDDT
+724 VSYKLVDDT
-733 LSLEGTPLN
+733 LSLEGTSLK
-742 DEDYDIRGIQWSAKM
+742 DEDYDILGIQWSAKM
-757 RTATYNKDK
+757 RTATYNEDK

-774 QDYKDED
+774 QNYKDED
-781 KITIEVRTGAKDGT
+781 KITIEVRTGTKDGAN
-795 DAWKKAAVYSM
+795 AWKKAAVYSM
-806 KTGSYDSTE
+806 KTGSYESTE
-815 STWVT
+815 STLVT

-832 VKGVRLSCANA
+832 VKGVRLSCENA

-856 LKGTENV
+856 LKRTANV
-863 LEIIDDKTKVALN
+863 LGIIGDKAKIELN

-881 TMQQDGRIIFQ
+881 TMQQGDRIIFQ
-892 RTRSGSD
+892 KTRSGSD
-899 YIQKVIPTSDIRKDI
+899 YIQKVIPTSEMRKDV

-927 VNWRLKA
+927 INWRLKA

-952 TFYDLLPAGA
+952 TFYDLLPEGA
-962 ALTRSSV
+962 ALTRNSV

-988 ENYKDTGRTLVTIQ
+988 ENYNNTGRTLVTIQ

-1014 YQTSHGYDEIQD
+1014 YQTSHDYDAIQD

-1063 LDAASSGNKF
+1063 LNAASSGNKF

-1087 GNNGLKKQVKNEKE
+1087 GNNGLKKQVKNEKD

-1177 VYLSTVD
+1177 IYLSTVD
-1184 RMNIN
+1184 RMNLN
-1189 QHRDLTEK
+1189 QHHDLTEK
-1197 QEDGTP
+1197 QEDGTLL
-1203 VWIEYNE
+1203 WIEYNE
-1210 FLKTHNLEDA
+1210 FLKTHKLEDV

-1257 MGKADP
+1257 IGKQDP
-1263 VAYNNIYMQ
+1263 TTYNNIYMQ
-1272 QDFLHGEGVDSEGT
+1272 QNFLHGEDATSTGIP
-1286 TQFLHQDYTSL
+1286 QFLHQDYTSL
-1297 HYRVAGDIRLKKVDE
+1297 HYRVTGDIRLKKVDE

-1342 DQKGEFSFT
+1342 DRKGEFSFT

-1366 NDWLLNTTVYTVNV
+1366 NDWMLNTTVYTVKI
-1380 DGTGK
+1380 DGNGT
-1385 VTMVGQSQDANGQ
+1385 VTMEGQSQDANGQ

-1410 LHFKKIN
+1410 LHFKKID
-1417 SITENPINGVEFL
+1417 SITENPINDVEFL

-1441 FQQAVSEGKEAG
+1441 FQQAASEGKEAE

-1516 LITNEPLHS
+1516 MITNEPLHS
-1525 IQFIKTSTYGT
+1525 IRFIKTSTYGK
-1536 NNTLTGAEFSLTGIS
+1536 NITLTGAEFSLTGIS
-1551 DYGTNTDETGV
+1551 DYGTNTDKTGV
-1562 SGEDGIV
+1562 SGNDGIV
-1569 TIKGLEPGTYQLKET
+1569 TIDGLEPGTYQLKET

-1599 VVKSNGDFTI
+1599 IVKSDGDFTI

-1616 IGKAQIYD
+1616 MGKAQIYE

-1644 TNADRKI
+1644 TNAQRKI
-1651 PDMTISAKK
+1651 PDMTISTKK
-1660 PSKNLKGYT
+1660 PSKDLRGYT
-1669 ITFVAN
+1669 ITFDAN
-1675 GGTFASGETTNEM
+1675 GGTFAGGATTNEM
-1688 VYSKDGKLV
+1688 VYSTDGTKV
-1697 AGTYYKPTNGGSSFI
+1697 DGTYYKPTNGDSSFR
-1712 GWYTEAING
+1712 GWYTKAKDG

-1727 ESGKPVTNLT
+1727 ESGKPATTLT
-1737 EDIVVYAHYKPPM
+1737 EDITVYAHYLPPM
-1750 KYAVAIYGIGVD
+1750 KYAVAIYGICVD
-1762 DVYDEATGNISKGGL
+1762 QLESGEAGL
-1777 TFGPALGKKYVQ
+1777 TFGPALGENYVQ
-1789 SFKRHDP
+1789 SFKSHEP
-1796 SGTTAEGHAHR
+1796 GGITTLGNEHR
-1807 CVHDDDWNTI
+1807 CVHNDDWNKI
-1817 IEWNTID
+1817 IEWNKKD
-1824 PYVYEQCIEE
+1824 PYVYEQCIKE

-1840 ALSKNTTTTILS
+1840 VLSKNTTTTILEEKFNS
-1852 EQFDPIKETGDGPST
+1852 IKETGDGPST
-1867 LYYELVTNNGNCYEN
+1867 LYYELVTENQNGACFEN

-1889 GEEGTNKDG
+1889 GTEGTNTDG

-1905 AMLNGADELTD
+1905 AMLNGADDLTD
-1916 KSEDNYSSE
+1916 KGENNYSKYAS
-1925 AASDVHKSAS
+1925 SDVNKSANI
-1935 VYTEG
+1935 YTPY
-1940 NCLLA
+1940 NCLFA
-1945 TFPQELQDAIGARQ
+1945 TFPQELQAAIGKRK
-1959 VKYDSVYNQKTEEN
+1959 VKYDSVNNQKNEDN
-1973 LKTSNDKLWLFSS
+1973 LKTTNDKLWLFSS
-1986 NEVADTIE
+1986 NEVADMI
-1994 DSCWNHLLE
+1994 SYSVYNHPLE
-2003 GTVYK
+2003 GSVYK
-2008 KFINTNEKSNN
+2008 KFKYTFDSVEHE
-2019 ARRPCYV
+2019 RRPYRLY
-2026 KSKTGDAI
+2026 STSTGNTYGAM
-2034 YNFSSAWLRSSYGY
+2034 FGAWLRSSHES
-2048 LNYYALDL
+2048 LNQKALTL
-2056 DYEGSVN
+2056 NN
-2063 GNYASNYVDGVSV
+2063 GALSYSNAYSTYGVSV
-2076 GFTLKR
+2076 GFTLER

>member
-1 MNNNQNPSDMKK
+1 MNNNQNPSDKRK
-13 WFRRIV
+13 WYRRILSV
-19 STCLIAVLINSSI
+19 CLIIAMVNSSI
-32 LPQFDYIY
+32 LPHFEHIG
-40 QVHAEENDSAESNAV
+40 QVQAEEI
-55 VEEETVDGNHSQEDP
+55 DP
-70 ETKNVQEDQ
+70 EEVDAVDAVPEDETPENDNLQEQSEVQ
-79 TEQDSQGS
+79 
-87 STAQDSVTQSPQEN
+87 PQEAQESQK
-101 PVDQQIQ
+101 PQETTADQ
-108 EQGQPANVL
+108 EQVQPANVL
-117 KADNTEQRKE
+117 QADNTAQREEQK
-127 QEEKQ
+127 EKQ
-132 KEDIQQKISP
+132 KADAQQKISP

-156 GAVGKI
+156 NAVGKI

-186 ELSEVNLPMEI
+186 ELLEVHLPMEI

-223 LYQQLKALDQE
+223 LYQQLKALNQE

-254 DYQLYDK
+254 DYQFYDK
-261 TENAPSHIEFKTE
+261 TEDAPAYIEFKTE
-274 SMSPFLFVQTTKKQE
+274 SMSPFLFVETTEKKE
-289 EEKKETPK
+289 EEKKEEKIEAPK
-297 PQESPSGGAEGTAS
+297 PQKTPSGTAAEGTAS
-311 AVSED
+311 VASED
-316 KVNVG
+316 KVSV
-321 EFNVVF
+321 EQFNAVF
-327 SDGATKNSENQW
+327 SDGATKNSSGQW

-383 DGNWADTFECPYIL
+383 DGNGADTFECPYIL

-411 EIDEENNKVIIY
+411 EIDEANNKIIISNY
-423 NDKKITTNAG
+423 KKITTTAG
-433 YIEVGYSTTKS
+433 YIEVGYSTAKS

-452 PSEEMTASIQ
+452 SSENMTASIQ
-462 VKGTNGTTDEK
+462 VKGTNGTSAEK
-473 TATGNQVYIDTH
+473 SATGDPVYIDTH

-490 TQIMPTPSYYSEW
+490 TQKMPNPSYYSEW
-503 QSGWGDEPTDADQYY
+503 QSGWGGRPAVAEQYY

-526 SVKKITS
+526 SVNEVTS
-533 PYTFQLDDTFTE
+533 PYTFQLDDTFTD
-545 LSGNVVGYKL
+545 LSGDVVGYKF

-570 RWDGT
+570 RWDGI

-584 SKTEADAKFK
+584 SKTQADGKLET
-594 ADKSYTL
+594 DKKYTL
-601 SNKIKATVTAID
+601 SNKIKATVTATD
-613 GKDAKST
+613 GKDAKTT
-620 ANASQTWTYKIQE
+620 ADASQTWTYKIQE
-633 KPEEKEP
+633 KPEEK
-640 VYQIPTGAL
+640 YQIPTGAL

-656 YGQGL
+656 YGRDS
-661 RVYSSQDISD
+661 RVRSSQDISD
-671 YTLEELVGK
+671 YTLEEFVSK
-680 TKESIDPLKFSMSMT
+680 TKGSIEPLKFST
-695 GYPYPYTLSQGTEPG
+695 YLIGYPYPYTLSQGTEPG
-710 TEADALAGHYGKKN
+710 TETDALEEHYGKKN

-733 LSLEGTPLN
+733 LFLEGTPL
-742 DEDYDIRGIQWSAKM
+742 DDKDYDIRGIQWSAKM

-781 KITIEVRTGAKDGT
+781 KITIEVRIGAKDGA

-806 KTGSYDSTE
+806 KTGSYESIE
-815 STWVT
+815 STLVT
-820 DSSGGNLTFAAG
+820 ESSGGNLTFAAG
-832 VKGVRLSCANA
+832 VKGVRLSCENA

-863 LEIIDDKTKVALN
+863 LGIISDKTKVELN

-881 TMQQDGRIIFQ
+881 TMQQGERIIFQ

-914 TQTKNDKRKKRYL
+914 MQTKNDKRKKRYL
-927 VNWRLKA
+927 VNWRVQV
-934 QECYT
+934 QERYT
-939 DNEGVHYL
+939 DNEGLHYL

-969 EVQASGSKLNDGN
+969 EVQVSGSKLNDGN
-982 YNITLK
+982 YNVTLK

-1014 YQTSHGYDEIQD
+1014 YQTSHDYDAIQD

-1073 LYAEARHHI
+1073 LYAESRHYI
-1082 NILMA
+1082 SVLMA

-1101 DEYRS
+1101 DEYRN

-1130 KNLIFYDSLES
+1130 KSLIFYDSLES
-1141 YYNSSEQTTEV
+1141 YYNLSEQTTEV
-1152 KVSDWKGTLTG
+1152 KVSDWKGTFTG

-1184 RMNIN
+1184 RMNLN
-1189 QHRDLTEK
+1189 QHHDLTEK

-1203 VWIEYNE
+1203 VWIESNE
-1210 FLKTHNLEDA
+1210 FLETHKLEDV

-1257 MGKADP
+1257 IGKQDP
-1263 VAYNNIYMQ
+1263 TTYNNIYMQ
-1272 QDFLHGEGVDSEGT
+1272 QNFLHGEDATSTGIP
-1286 TQFLHQDYTSL
+1286 QFLHQDYTSL
-1297 HYRVAGDIRLKKVDE
+1297 HYRVTGDIRLKKVDE

-1342 DQKGEFSFT
+1342 DRKGEFSFT

-1359 LLETACT
+1359 VIETACT
-1366 NDWLLNTTVYTVNV
+1366 NDWLLNTTIYTVRI
-1380 DGTGK
+1380 DEKGT
-1385 VTMVGQSQDANGQ
+1385 VTMDGQSQDANGQ

-1410 LHFKKIN
+1410 LHFKKID
-1417 SITENPINGVEFL
+1417 SITENPINDVEFL

-1441 FQQAVSEGKEAG
+1441 FQQAASEGKEAE

-1516 LITNEPLHS
+1516 MITNEPLHS
-1525 IQFIKTSTYGT
+1525 IRFIKTSTYGK
-1536 NNTLTGAEFSLTGIS
+1536 NITLTGAEFSLTGIS
-1551 DYGTNTDETGV
+1551 DYGTNTDKTGV
-1562 SGEDGIV
+1562 SGNDGIV
-1569 TIKGLEPGTYQLKET
+1569 TIDGLEPGTYQLKET

-1599 VVKSNGDFTI
+1599 IVKSDGDFTI

-1616 IGKAQIYD
+1616 MGKAQIYE

-1644 TNADRKI
+1644 TNAQRKI
-1651 PDMTISAKK
+1651 PDMTISTKK
-1660 PSKNLKGYT
+1660 PSKDLRGYT
-1669 ITFVAN
+1669 ITFDAN
-1675 GGTFASGETTNEM
+1675 GGTFAGGATTNEM
-1688 VYSKDGKLV
+1688 VYSTDGTKV
-1697 AGTYYKPTNGGSSFI
+1697 DGTYYKPTNGDSSFR
-1712 GWYTEAING
+1712 GWYTKAKDG

-1727 ESGKPVTNLT
+1727 ESGKPATTLT
-1737 EDIVVYAHYKPPM
+1737 EDITVYAHYLPPM
-1750 KYAVAIYGIGVD
+1750 KYAVAIYGICVD
-1762 DVYDEATGNISKGGL
+1762 QLESGEAGL
-1777 TFGPALGKKYVQ
+1777 TFGPALGENYVQ
-1789 SFKRHDP
+1789 SFKSHEP
-1796 SGTTAEGHAHR
+1796 GGITTLGNEHR
-1807 CVHDDDWNTI
+1807 CVHNDDWNKI
-1817 IEWNTID
+1817 IEWNKKD
-1824 PYVYEQCIEE
+1824 PYVYEQCIKE

-1840 ALSKNTTTTILS
+1840 VLSKNTTTTILEEKFNS
-1852 EQFDPIKETGDGPST
+1852 IKETGDGPST
-1867 LYYELVTNNGNCYEN
+1867 LYYELVTENQNGACFEN

-1889 GEEGTNKDG
+1889 GTEGTNTDG

-1905 AMLNGADELTD
+1905 AMLNGADDLTD
-1916 KSEDNYSSE
+1916 KGENNYSKYAS
-1925 AASDVHKSAS
+1925 SDVNKSANI
-1935 VYTEG
+1935 YTPY
-1940 NCLLA
+1940 NCLFA
-1945 TFPQELQDAIGARQ
+1945 TFPQELQAAIGKRK
-1959 VKYDSVYNQKTEEN
+1959 VKYDSVNNQKNEDN
-1973 LKTSNDKLWLFSS
+1973 LKTTNDKLWLFSS
-1986 NEVADTIE
+1986 NEVADMI
-1994 DSCWNHLLE
+1994 SYSVYNHPLE
-2003 GTVYK
+2003 GSVYK
-2008 KFINTNEKSNN
+2008 KFKYTFDSVEHE
-2019 ARRPCYV
+2019 RRPYRLY
-2026 KSKTGDAI
+2026 STSTGNTYGAM
-2034 YNFSSAWLRSSYGY
+2034 FGAWLRSSHES
-2048 LNYYALDL
+2048 LNQKALTL
-2056 DYEGSVN
+2056 NN
-2063 GNYASNYVDGVSV
+2063 GALSYSNAYSTYGVSV
-2076 GFTLKR
+2076 GFTLER

>member
-1 MNNNQNPSDMKK
+1 MNNNQNPSDKRK
-13 WFRRIV
+13 WYRRILSV
-19 STCLIAVLINSSI
+19 CLIIAMVNSSI
-32 LPQFDYIY
+32 LPHFEHIG
-40 QVHAEENDSAESNAV
+40 QVQAEEIDPAEVDAVDAVPEDETLENDNL
-55 VEEETVDGNHSQEDP
+55 QEQS
-70 ETKNVQEDQ
+70 EVQ
-79 TEQDSQGS
+79 
-87 STAQDSVTQSPQEN
+87 PQEAQESQK
-101 PVDQQIQ
+101 PQETTADQ
-108 EQGQPANVL
+108 EQAQPANVL
-117 KADNTEQRKE
+117 QADNSAQREE

-132 KEDIQQKISP
+132 KTDAQQKISP

-156 GAVGKI
+156 NAVGKI

-186 ELSEVNLPMEI
+186 ELLEVHLPMEI

-223 LYQQLKALDQE
+223 LYQQLKALNQE
-234 EKLLL
+234 KKLLL

-254 DYQLYDK
+254 DYQFYDK
-261 TENAPSHIEFKTE
+261 TEDAPAYIEFKTE
-274 SMSPFLFVQTTKKQE
+274 SMSPFLFVETTEKQE
-289 EEKKETPK
+289 EEKKEEKTEAPK
-297 PQESPSGGAEGTAS
+297 LQKSPSGTAEGTAS
-311 AVSED
+311 VASED
-316 KVNVG
+316 KVNV
-321 EFNVVF
+321 EQLNVVF
-327 SDGATKNSENQW
+327 SDGATKNLSDQW

-346 ASGHLFVYNLSYSVS
+346 ASGHLFVYDLSYVVS
-361 GIVSD
+361 GTVSD
-366 EPGALRFEL
+366 EPGALRFKL

-383 DGNWADTFECPYIL
+383 DGKGADTFECPYIL

-411 EIDEENNKVIIY
+411 EIDEANNKVIISNY
-423 NDKKITTNAG
+423 KKITTNNAG

-452 PSEEMTASIQ
+452 PSDKMTASIQ
-462 VKGTNGTTDEK
+462 VKGTNGTSAERS
-473 TATGNQVYIDTH
+473 ATGDPVYIDTH

-490 TQIMPTPSYYSEW
+490 TQKMPNPSYYQEW
-503 QSGWGDEPTDADQYY
+503 QSGWGDKPADAEQYY

-526 SVKKITS
+526 SVNEITS
-533 PYTFQLDDTFTE
+533 PYTFQLDDTFTD
-545 LSGNVVGYKL
+545 LSGDVVGYKF
-555 SGQSTFTEKNTSENN
+555 SGQSTFTKENTAENN

-584 SKTEADAKFK
+584 SKTKADAKFE
-594 ADKSYTL
+594 ADNSYTL
-601 SNKIKATVTAID
+601 SNKIKATVTATD
-613 GKDAKST
+613 GKDSPTT
-620 ANASQTWTYKIQE
+620 ADASQTWTYKIQE
-633 KPEEKEP
+633 KPEEKDL
-640 VYQIPTGAL
+640 VYQIPIGAL

-656 YGQGL
+656 YGQDS
-661 RVYSSQDISD
+661 RVSSSQDISD
-671 YTLEELVGK
+671 YTLDELVSK
-680 TKESIDPLKFSMSMT
+680 TKESINPLKFSMSMT
-695 GYPYPYTLSQGTEPG
+695 GYPYPYTLEEGKEPG
-710 TEADALAGHYGKKN
+710 TEADALAGHYGKKK
-724 VSYKLSDDT
+724 VSYKLVDDT
-733 LSLEGTPLN
+733 LSLEGTSLN
-742 DEDYDIRGIQWSAKM
+742 DEDYDILGIQWSAKM
-757 RTATYNKDK
+757 RAATYNKDK
-766 KSFTETAI
+766 KSFAETAI
-774 QDYKDED
+774 QDYKEED
-781 KITIEVRTGAKDGT
+781 KITIEVRTGAKDGA
-795 DAWKKAAVYSM
+795 DAWKTAAVYSM
-806 KTGSYDSTE
+806 KTASYEPTE
-815 STWVT
+815 STLVT

-832 VKGVRLSCANA
+832 VKGVRLSCENA
-843 YYYTTLNMDLSVS
+843 YYYTSLDMNLSVA

-863 LEIIDDKTKVALN
+863 LGIIGDKTKVELN

-927 VNWRLKA
+927 VNWRVQV
-934 QECYT
+934 QERYT
-939 DNEGVHYL
+939 DNDGEHYL

-969 EVQASGSKLNDGN
+969 EVQASGLKLNDGN

-1014 YQTSHGYDEIQD
+1014 YQTSHDYDAIQD

-1040 NAKIASGSPDDGGSI
+1040 NAKIARGSSDDGGSI

-1063 LDAASSGNKF
+1063 LDAASNGNKF
-1073 LYAEARHHI
+1073 LYAEARHYM
-1082 NILMA
+1082 NVLMA

-1101 DEYRS
+1101 DEYRN

-1141 YYNSSEQTTEV
+1141 YYNSSEQMTEV

-1177 VYLSTVD
+1177 IYLSTVD
-1184 RMNIN
+1184 RMNLN
-1189 QHRDLTEK
+1189 PHHDLTEK
-1197 QEDGTP
+1197 QADGTP

-1210 FLKTHNLEDA
+1210 FLKTHKLEDA

-1257 MGKADP
+1257 TGKTDP
-1263 VAYNNIYMQ
+1263 MAYNNIYMQ
-1272 QDFLHGEGVDSEGT
+1272 QEFLHGEDATSAGT
-1286 TQFLHQDYTSL
+1286 QQFLHQDYTSL
-1297 HYRVAGDIRLKKVDE
+1297 HYRVTGDIRLKKVDE

-1342 DQKGEFSFT
+1342 DRKGEFSFT
-1351 EIEKGTYE
+1351 EVEKGTYE

-1366 NDWLLNTTVYTVNV
+1366 NDWLLNTTVYTVRI
-1380 DGTGK
+1380 DGNGT
-1385 VTMVGQSQDANGQ
+1385 VTMPGQSQDANGQ

-1410 LHFKKIN
+1410 LHFKKID

-1441 FQQAVSEGKEAG
+1441 FQQTASEGKDAG
-1453 KYDAGEVT
+1453 KNDAGEVT

-1516 LITNEPLHS
+1516 TITNEPLHS
-1525 IQFIKTSTYGT
+1525 ILFIKTSTYGT
-1536 NNTLTGAEFSLTGIS
+1536 NNYLEGAEFSLTGIS
-1551 DYGTNTDETGV
+1551 DYGTNTDKTGV
-1562 SGEDGIV
+1562 SSSDGIV
-1569 TIKGLEPGTYQLKET
+1569 IIEGLEPGTYQLKET
-1584 KAPENYELNTTIYTV
+1584 KAPKNYELNTTIYTV

-1609 DGLQKVT
+1609 DGLQKIT
-1616 IGKAQIYD
+1616 ISSAQIYD

-1644 TNADRKI
+1644 TNAQRKI
-1651 PDMTISAKK
+1651 PDMTISTKK
-1660 PSKNLKGYT
+1660 PSKNLGGYT
-1669 ITFVAN
+1669 ITFDAN
-1675 GGTFASGETTNEM
+1675 GGIFASGETTNEM
-1688 VYSKDGKLV
+1688 VYSKEGRLV
-1697 AGTYYKPTNGGSSFI
+1697 SGTYYKPIKEDGSFI
-1712 GWYTEAING
+1712 GWYTKEKDG
-1721 TEYEVD
+1721 TEYKVD
-1727 ESGKPVTNLT
+1727 ASGKPVKNLT
-1737 EDIVVYAHYKPPM
+1737 EDITVYAHYQPPM
-1750 KYAVAIYGIGVD
+1750 KYAVAIYEIGVD
-1762 DVYDEATGNISKGGL
+1762 DVYDEATGDISKGGL
-1777 TFGPALGKKYVQ
+1777 TFGPALGENYVQ
-1789 SFKRHDP
+1789 SFKSHNP
-1796 SGTTAEGHAHR
+1796 SETTASGNAHR

-1840 ALSKNTTTTILS
+1840 ALSKKTTTTILS
-1852 EQFDPIKETGDGPST
+1852 EQFDPGKETGDGPSA
-1867 LYYELVTNNGNCYEN
+1867 LHYELVTNNGDSNSFEN

-1889 GEEGTNKDG
+1889 GRYGTNIGG

-1916 KSEDNYSSE
+1916 IREDNYSS
-1925 AASDVHKSAS
+1925 AASNDVNKSAS
-1935 VYTEG
+1935 IYTTD
-1940 NCLLA
+1940 NCLFA
-1945 TFPQELQDAIGARQ
+1945 TFPQELQDAIGKRQ
-1959 VKYDSVYNQKTEEN
+1959 VRYDCVNNDKSQENKKT
-1973 LKTSNDKLWLFSS
+1973 NDKLWLFST
-1986 NEVADTIE
+1986 NELADTYRE
-1994 DSCWNHLLE
+1994 
-2003 GTVYK
+2003 
-2008 KFINTNEKSNN
+2008 
-2019 ARRPCYV
+2019 
-2026 KSKTGDAI
+2026 
-2034 YNFSSAWLRSSYGY
+2034 SSYNHP
-2048 LNYYALDL
+2048 L
-2056 DYEGSVN
+2056 EGSVYEKFRGTGDGWDSN
-2063 GNYASNYVDGVSV
+2063 IVRRAFELDENSTEYCGTVWLRTSDGNHDYCAMGMNRVGSISGGEATSNPESVSV

>member
-1 MNNNQNPSDMKK
+1 MNNNQNPSDKRK
-13 WFRRIV
+13 WYRRILSV
-19 STCLIAVLINSSI
+19 CLIIAMVNSSI
-32 LPQFDYIY
+32 LPHFEHIG
-40 QVHAEENDSAESNAV
+40 QVQAEEIDPAEVDAVDAVPEDETPENDNL
-55 VEEETVDGNHSQEDP
+55 QEQS
-70 ETKNVQEDQ
+70 EVQ
-79 TEQDSQGS
+79 
-87 STAQDSVTQSPQEN
+87 PQEAQESQK
-101 PVDQQIQ
+101 PQETTADQ
-108 EQGQPANVL
+108 EQVQPANVL
-117 KADNTEQRKE
+117 QADNSAQREE

-132 KEDIQQKISP
+132 KADAQQKISP

-156 GAVGKI
+156 NAVGKI

-186 ELSEVNLPMEI
+186 ELLEVHLPMEI

-223 LYQQLKALDQE
+223 LYQQLKALNQE

-254 DYQLYDK
+254 DYQFYDK
-261 TENAPSHIEFKTE
+261 TEDAPAYIEFKTE
-274 SMSPFLFVQTTKKQE
+274 SMSPFLFVETTEKQE
-289 EEKKETPK
+289 EEKKEKKIEAPK
-297 PQESPSGGAEGTAS
+297 LQKSPSGTAEEGTAS
-311 AVSED
+311 VASED
-316 KVNVG
+316 KVNV
-321 EFNVVF
+321 EQFNVVF
-327 SDGATKNSENQW
+327 SDGATKNSASQW

-383 DGNWADTFECPYIL
+383 DGNGADTFECPYIS
-397 KSEVQEGDDIDFVY
+397 KSEVQEGDDVDFVY
-411 EIDEENNKVIIY
+411 EIDEENNKIIISNY
-423 NDKKITTNAG
+423 KKITTNAG

-452 PSEEMTASIQ
+452 PSENMTASIQ
-462 VKGTNGTTDEK
+462 VKGTNDTSAERS
-473 TATGNQVYIDTH
+473 ATGDPVYIDTH

-490 TQIMPTPSYYSEW
+490 TQKMPNPSYYQEW
-503 QSGWGDEPTDADQYY
+503 QSGWGDKPADAKQYY

-526 SVKKITS
+526 SVNKITS
-533 PYTFQLDDTFTE
+533 PYTFQLDDTFTD
-545 LSGNVVGYKL
+545 LSGDVVGYKF
-555 SGQSTFTEKNTSENN
+555 SGQSTFTKENTSENN

-584 SKTEADAKFK
+584 SKTEADTKFE
-594 ADKSYTL
+594 AEKSYTL
-601 SNKIKATVTAID
+601 SNKIKATVTATD
-613 GKDAKST
+613 RKDSPT
-620 ANASQTWTYKIQE
+620 TTDASQTWTYKIQE
-633 KPEEKEP
+633 KPEEKDP
-640 VYQIPTGAL
+640 VYQIPIGAL

-656 YGQGL
+656 YGQDS
-661 RVYSSQDISD
+661 RVGSSQDISD
-671 YTLEELVGK
+671 YTLDELVSE

-695 GYPYPYTLSQGTEPG
+695 GYPYPYTLEEGKEPG
-710 TEADALAGHYGKKN
+710 TEADALADHYGKKN

-742 DEDYDIRGIQWSAKM
+742 DEDYDIRGIQWNAKM

-766 KSFTETAI
+766 KSFAETAI
-774 QDYKDED
+774 QNYKEED
-781 KITIEVRTGAKDGT
+781 KITIEVRTDTKDGA
-795 DAWKKAAVYSM
+795 DAWKTAAVYSM
-806 KTGSYDSTE
+806 KNASYGSTE
-815 STWVT
+815 STLVT

-832 VKGVRLSCANA
+832 VKGVRLSCENA
-843 YYYTTLNMDLSVS
+843 YYYTSLDMNLSVA
-856 LKGTENV
+856 LKGTKNV
-863 LEIIDDKTKVALN
+863 LGIIGDKTKVALN

-881 TMQQDGRIIFQ
+881 TMQQGERIIFQ

-899 YIQKVIPTSDIRKDI
+899 YIQKVIPISDIRKDI

-927 VNWRLKA
+927 VNWRVQV
-934 QECYT
+934 QERYT
-939 DNEGVHYL
+939 DNDGGHYL

-1014 YQTSHGYDEIQD
+1014 YQTSHDYDAIQD

-1055 TEKNLMAG
+1055 TEKNLMAE

-1073 LYAEARHHI
+1073 LYAEARHYM
-1082 NILMA
+1082 NVLMA

-1101 DEYRS
+1101 DEYRN

-1141 YYNSSEQTTEV
+1141 YYNSPEQTTEV
-1152 KVSDWKGTLTG
+1152 KVSDWKGTFTG
-1163 IDVSTLRENGIQPV
+1163 IDVSTLRENEIQPV

-1184 RMNIN
+1184 QMNLN
-1189 QHRDLTEK
+1189 QHHDLTEK

-1210 FLKTHNLEDA
+1210 FLKTYKLEEA

-1257 MGKADP
+1257 TGKTDP
-1263 VAYNNIYMQ
+1263 MAYNNIYMQ
-1272 QDFLHGEGVDSEGT
+1272 QDFLHGEDATSAGT
-1286 TQFLHQDYTSL
+1286 PQFLHQDYTSL
-1297 HYRVAGDIRLKKVDE
+1297 HYRVTGDIRLKKVDE

-1342 DQKGEFSFT
+1342 DRKGEFSFT

-1366 NDWLLNTTVYTVNV
+1366 NDWLLNTTVYTVKI
-1380 DGTGK
+1380 DGNGT
-1385 VTMVGQSQDANGQ
+1385 VTMEGQSKDANGQ

-1417 SITENPINGVEFL
+1417 SITENPINDVEFL

-1441 FQQAVSEGKEAG
+1441 FQQATSEGKDAG

-1467 GTYKLSETKTK
+1467 GTYKLSETKAK

-1486 EWTVQVNESGMV
+1486 EWMVQVNESGIV

-1504 GSEVKRDTDSTY
+1504 GSEVKRDKDSTY
-1516 LITNEPLHS
+1516 TITNEPLHS
-1525 IQFIKTSTYGT
+1525 IRFIKTSTYGK
-1536 NNTLTGAEFSLTGIS
+1536 NNYLEGAEFSLTGIS

-1562 SGEDGIV
+1562 SGKDGIV
-1569 TIKGLEPGTYQLKET
+1569 TIDGLEPGTYQLKET
-1584 KAPENYELNTTIYTV
+1584 KAPVNYEVNTTIYTV
-1599 VVKSNGDFTI
+1599 VLKSNGDFTI

-1644 TNADRKI
+1644 TNAERKI
-1651 PDMTISAKK
+1651 PDMTISTKK
-1660 PSKNLKGYT
+1660 PSKNLGGYT
-1669 ITFVAN
+1669 ITFDAN
-1675 GGTFASGETTNEM
+1675 EGTFASGETTNEM
-1688 VYSKDGKLV
+1688 VYSKEGSLV
-1697 AGTYYKPTNGGSSFI
+1697 SGTYSKPTNGDSSFI

-1727 ESGKPVTNLT
+1727 DESGKPVTPLT
-1737 EDIVVYAHYKPPM
+1737 EDITVYAHYKPPM

-1762 DVYDEATGNISKGGL
+1762 DVYDEATGDISKGGL
-1777 TFGPALGKKYVQ
+1777 TFGPALGENYVQ
-1789 SFKRHDP
+1789 SFKNHVP
-1796 SGTTAEGHAHR
+1796 SGKTKLGNEHR
-1807 CVHDDDWNTI
+1807 CVHDDDWNKI
-1817 IEWNTID
+1817 IEWNKED
-1824 PYVYEQCIEE
+1824 PYVYEQCIEK

-1840 ALSKNTTTTILS
+1840 VLSKNTTTTILS
-1852 EQFDPIKETGDGPST
+1852 EQFDPIKETGDGPSA
-1867 LYYELVTNNGNCYEN
+1867 LFYELVTNNGNCHEN
-1882 LRWHPNG
+1882 QRWNPNG
-1889 GEEGTNKDG
+1889 GDYGTNKNG

-1905 AMLNGADELTD
+1905 AMLNGADGSTD
-1916 KSEDNYSSE
+1916 TGVNNYSNYAS
-1925 AASDVHKSAS
+1925 SDVNRSANI
-1935 VYTEG
+1935 YTPN

-1945 TFPQELQDAIGARQ
+1945 TFPQELQDAIGKRK
-1959 VKYDSVYNQKTEEN
+1959 VKYDSVYDQKYEEN
-1973 LKTSNDKLWLFSS
+1973 LKTTNDKLWLFSS
-1986 NEVADTIE
+1986 NEVADTI
-1994 DSCWNHLLE
+1994 SYSSYNHPLE
-2003 GTVYK
+2003 GSVYE
-2008 KFINTNEKSNN
+2008 KFIGTGNGESENTVRRAFCVNSSNGN
-2019 ARRPCYV
+2019 A
-2026 KSKTGDAI
+2026 TGDQTCW
-2034 YNFSSAWLRSSYGY
+2034 AWLRSSGGY
-2048 LNYYALDL
+2048 NSERALYL
-2056 DYEGSVN
+2056 GNN
-2063 GNYASNYVDGVSV
+2063 GEVSANSAFVGGGVCV

>member
-1 MNNNQNPSDMKK
+1 MNNNQNPSDKRK
-13 WFRRIV
+13 WYRRILSV
-19 STCLIAVLINSSI
+19 CLIIAMVNSSI
-32 LPQFDYIY
+32 LPHFEHIG
-40 QVHAEENDSAESNAV
+40 QVQAEEI
-55 VEEETVDGNHSQEDP
+55 DP
-70 ETKNVQEDQ
+70 EEVDAVDAVPEDETPENDNLQEQSEVQPQEAQESQKPQETTEDQ
-79 TEQDSQGS
+79 EQ
-87 STAQDSVTQSPQEN
+87 V
-101 PVDQQIQ
+101 
-108 EQGQPANVL
+108 QPANVL
-117 KADNTEQRKE
+117 QADNTVQREE

-132 KEDIQQKISP
+132 QEDAQQKISP

-156 GAVGKI
+156 NAVGKI

-186 ELSEVNLPMEI
+186 ELLEVHLPMEI

-223 LYQQLKALDQE
+223 LYQQLKALNQE

-254 DYQLYDK
+254 DYQFYDK
-261 TENAPSHIEFKTE
+261 TEDAPAYIEFKTE
-274 SMSPFLFVQTTKKQE
+274 SMSPFLFVETTEKQE
-289 EEKKETPK
+289 EEKTEEKTEAPK
-297 PQESPSGGAEGTAS
+297 LQKSPSGTVAGETAS
-311 AVSED
+311 VASED
-316 KVNVG
+316 KVTV
-321 EFNVVF
+321 EQLNVVF
-327 SDGATKNSENQW
+327 SDGATKNSSDQW

-346 ASGHLFVYNLSYSVS
+346 ASGHLFVYELSYAVS
-361 GIVSD
+361 GAVSE

-383 DGNWADTFECPYIL
+383 NGSWADTFECPYIL
-397 KSEVQEGDDIDFVY
+397 KSEVQEGDDVDFVY
-411 EIDEENNKVIIY
+411 EIDEANNRIIISNY
-423 NDKKITTNAG
+423 KKITTNAG

-452 PSEEMTASIQ
+452 RSENMTASIQ
-462 VKGTNGTTDEK
+462 AKGTNGTSAEQ
-473 TATGNQVYIDTH
+473 TATGDPVYIDTH

-490 TQIMPTPSYYSEW
+490 TQKMPNPSYYSEW
-503 QSGWGDEPTDADQYY
+503 QSGWGDKPADADEFY

-526 SVKKITS
+526 SVNKITS
-533 PYTFQLDDTFTE
+533 PYTFQLDDTFTD

-555 SGQSTFTEKNTSENN
+555 SGQSTFTGKYTSENN

-584 SKTEADAKFK
+584 SKTEADAKFE
-594 ADKSYTL
+594 ANKSYTL
-601 SNKIKATVTAID
+601 SNKIKATVTATD
-613 GKDAKST
+613 KKDSSTT

-633 KPEEKEP
+633 KPDEKDP
-640 VYQIPTGAL
+640 VYHYKIPIGAL

-656 YGQGL
+656 YGQDS
-661 RVYSSQDISD
+661 RVGSSQDISD
-671 YTLEELVGK
+671 YTLEEFISK
-680 TKESIDPLKFSMSMT
+680 TKESIEPLKFSTYLT

-710 TEADALAGHYGKKN
+710 TEADALAGYYGKKN

-774 QDYKDED
+774 QDYKEED
-781 KITIEVRTGAKDGT
+781 KVTIEVRTGAKGVT
-795 DAWKKAAVYSM
+795 DAWKTAAVYNM

-820 DSSGGNLTFAAG
+820 DSSGENLTFAAG
-832 VKGVRLSCANA
+832 VKGVRLSCENA
-843 YYYTTLNMDLSVS
+843 YYYTSLDMNLSVA

-863 LEIIDDKTKVALN
+863 LRIIGDKTKVALN

-1014 YQTSHGYDEIQD
+1014 YQTSHDYDAIQD

-1063 LDAASSGNKF
+1063 LDAGSSGNKF

-1189 QHRDLTEK
+1189 QHRNLAEK
-1197 QEDGTP
+1197 QKDGTP

-1210 FLKTHNLEDA
+1210 FLKKHKLEEA

-1226 ASKKTDGSEF
+1226 ASKKTDGAEF
-1236 ILEGQKSLSFTLYM
+1236 ILEGQKSLSVTLYM

-1272 QDFLHGEGVDSEGT
+1272 QDFLHGEDATSAGT

-1366 NDWLLNTTVYTVNV
+1366 NDWLLNKTVYTVNV

-1417 SITENPINGVEFL
+1417 SITKNPINDVEFL

-1441 FQQAVSEGKEAG
+1441 FQQATSEGKEAG

-1467 GTYKLSETKTK
+1467 GTYKLSETKAK

-1516 LITNEPLHS
+1516 MITNEPLHS
-1525 IQFIKTSTYGT
+1525 IRFIKTSTYGT
-1536 NNTLTGAEFSLTGIS
+1536 NITLTGAEFSLTGIS
-1551 DYGTNTDETGV
+1551 DYGTNTDKTGV
-1562 SGEDGIV
+1562 SGNDGIV
-1569 TIKGLEPGTYQLKET
+1569 TIDGLEPGTYQLKET
-1584 KAPENYELNTTIYTV
+1584 KAPEDYELNTTIYTV
-1599 VVKSNGDFTI
+1599 VLKSNGDFTI

-1644 TNADRKI
+1644 TNAERKI
-1651 PDMTISAKK
+1651 PDMTISTKK
-1660 PSKNLKGYT
+1660 PSKNLGGYT
-1669 ITFVAN
+1669 ITFDAN
-1675 GGTFASGETTNEM
+1675 EGTFASGETTNEM
-1688 VYSKDGKLV
+1688 VYSEEGRLV
-1697 AGTYYKPTNGGSSFI
+1697 SGTYSKPTNGDSSFI

-1727 ESGKPVTNLT
+1727 ESGKLVTPLT
-1737 EDIVVYAHYKPPM
+1737 EDITVYAHYLPSM
-1750 KYAVAIYGIGVD
+1750 KYAVAIYGICVD
-1762 DVYDEATGNISKGGL
+1762 QLESGEAGL
-1777 TFGPALGKKYVQ
+1777 TFGPALGENYIQ
-1789 SFKRHDP
+1789 SFKSHEP
-1796 SGTTAEGHAHR
+1796 SGITKEGHDHR
-1807 CVHDDDWNTI
+1807 CVHNDNWNTI
-1817 IEWNTID
+1817 IEWNKED
-1824 PYVYEQCIEE
+1824 PYVYEDCIKE

-1852 EQFDPIKETGDGPST
+1852 EQFDSANEIGDGPSA
-1867 LYYELVTNNGNCYEN
+1867 LFYELVTNNGDCFEN

-1889 GEEGTNKDG
+1889 GKHGTNAGG

-1905 AMLNGADELTD
+1905 AMLNGADGLTD
-1916 KSEDNYSSE
+1916 TGENNYSKTSS
-1925 AASDVHKSAS
+1925 SDVNKSAS
-1935 VYTEG
+1935 IYTSN
-1940 NCLLA
+1940 NCLFA
-1945 TFPQELQDAIGARQ
+1945 TFPQELQDAIGKRK
-1959 VKYDSVYNQKTEEN
+1959 VKYDSVYNKKTEAN
-1973 LKTSNDKLWLFSS
+1973 LNTTNDKLWLFSS
-1986 NEVADTIE
+1986 NEVADTISE
-1994 DSCWNHLLE
+1994 SYYNHPLE
-2003 GTVYK
+2003 GSAYE
-2008 KFINTNEKSNN
+2008 KFKGTNNNFNN
-2019 ARRPCYV
+2019 ARKPYYV
-2026 KSKTGDAI
+2026 NSSTGNAI
-2034 YNFSSAWLRSSYGY
+2034 GTDYCSWLRSSSEDVYADALY
-2048 LNYYALDL
+2048 LTNLGCA
-2056 DYEGSVN
+2056 
-2063 GNYASNYVDGVSV
+2063 GNLSADSFSCVSV
-2076 GFTLKR
+2076 GFTLKK

>member
-1 MNNNQNPSDMKK
+1 MNNNQNPSDKRK
-13 WFRRIV
+13 WYRRILSV
-19 STCLIAVLINSSI
+19 CLIIAMVNSSI
-32 LPQFDYIY
+32 LPHFEHIG
-40 QVHAEENDSAESNAV
+40 QVQAEEI
-55 VEEETVDGNHSQEDP
+55 DP
-70 ETKNVQEDQ
+70 EEVDAVDAVPEDETPENDNLQEQSEVQ
-79 TEQDSQGS
+79 
-87 STAQDSVTQSPQEN
+87 PQEAQESQK
-101 PVDQQIQ
+101 PQETTADQ
-108 EQGQPANVL
+108 EQVQPANVL
-117 KADNTEQRKE
+117 QADNTAQREEQK
-127 QEEKQ
+127 EKQ
-132 KEDIQQKISP
+132 KADAQQKISP

-156 GAVGKI
+156 NAVGKI

-186 ELSEVNLPMEI
+186 ELLEVHLPMEI

-223 LYQQLKALDQE
+223 LYQQLKALNQE

-254 DYQLYDK
+254 DYQFYDK
-261 TENAPSHIEFKTE
+261 TEDAPAYIEFKTE
-274 SMSPFLFVQTTKKQE
+274 SMSPFLFVETTEKKE
-289 EEKKETPK
+289 EEKKEEKIEAPK
-297 PQESPSGGAEGTAS
+297 PQKIPSDTAAEGTAS
-311 AVSED
+311 EVSED
-316 KVNVG
+316 KVNVNN
-321 EFNVVF
+321 FNVAF
-327 SDGATKNSENQW
+327 SDGATKNSAGQW

-346 ASGHLFVYNLSYSVS
+346 ASGHMFVYELSYSIS
-361 GIVSD
+361 GTVSD

-383 DGNWADTFECPYIL
+383 DGNWADTFECPYIS

-411 EIDEENNKVIIY
+411 EIDEANNKIIISNY
-423 NDKKITTNAG
+423 KKITTSAG

-444 TLDYKDME
+444 TLDYKDMK
-452 PSEEMTASIQ
+452 PSENLPVSIQ
-462 VKGTNGTTDEK
+462 VKGTNGTSAER
-473 TATGNQVYIDTH
+473 TATGDPVYIDTH

-490 TQIMPTPSYYSEW
+490 TQKMPNPSYYQEW
-503 QSGWGDEPTDADQYY
+503 QSGWGDKPADADRYY

-526 SVKKITS
+526 SVNEITS
-533 PYTFQLDDTFTE
+533 PYTFQLDDTFTD
-545 LSGNVVGYKL
+545 LSGDVVRYKF

-584 SKTEADAKFK
+584 SKTQADGKLET
-594 ADKSYTL
+594 DKKYTL
-601 SNKIKATVTAID
+601 SNKIKATVTATD
-613 GKDAKST
+613 GMDAKTT
-620 ANASQTWTYKIQE
+620 ADASQTWTYKIQE
-633 KPEEKEP
+633 KNDPGYK
-640 VYQIPTGAL
+640 IPIAAL
-649 YSEKYGI
+649 YLEKYGI
-656 YGQGL
+656 YGQDS

-671 YTLEELVGK
+671 YTLEELVSK

-695 GYPYPYTLSQGTEPG
+695 GYSYPYTLEKGEGPG
-710 TEADALAGHYGKKN
+710 TEADALAGHYGKKK
-724 VSYKLSDDT
+724 VSYKLVDDT
-733 LSLEGTPLN
+733 LSLEGTSLK
-742 DEDYDIRGIQWSAKM
+742 DEDYDILGIRWSAKM

-781 KITIEVRTGAKDGT
+781 KITIEVRTGAKDGA
-795 DAWKKAAVYSM
+795 DAWKTAAVYSM
-806 KTGSYDSTE
+806 KTGSYDSIE
-815 STWVT
+815 STLVT

-832 VKGVRLSCANA
+832 VKGVRLSCENA

-856 LKGTENV
+856 LKRTANV
-863 LEIIDDKTKVALN
+863 LGIIGNKTKIELN

-881 TMQQDGRIIFQ
+881 TMQQGDRIIFQ
-892 RTRSGSD
+892 KTRSGSD
-899 YIQKVIPTSDIRKDI
+899 YIQKVIPTSEMRKDV

-927 VNWRLKA
+927 INWRLKA

-962 ALTRSSV
+962 ALTRNSV
-969 EVQASGSKLNDGN
+969 EVQASGLKLNDGN

-988 ENYKDTGRTLVTIQ
+988 ENYNNTGRTLVTIQ

-1014 YQTSHGYDEIQD
+1014 YQTSHDYDAIQD

-1063 LDAASSGNKF
+1063 LNAASSGNKF
-1073 LYAEARHHI
+1073 LYAEARHDIHV
-1082 NILMA
+1082 LMA

-1101 DEYRS
+1101 DEYRN
-1106 ESYVN
+1106 ESYVS

-1119 IRVANNKVTRC
+1119 IHVANNKVTRC

-1141 YYNSSEQTTEV
+1141 YYNSSDQTEEV
-1152 KVSDWKGTLTG
+1152 KKSDWKGTLTG
-1163 IDVSTLRENGIQPV
+1163 IDVSTIRENGIQPV

-1184 RMNIN
+1184 RMNLN
-1189 QHRDLTEK
+1189 QHHDLTEK

-1210 FLKTHNLEDA
+1210 FLKKHELENA

-1257 MGKADP
+1257 TDKADP

-1342 DQKGEFSFT
+1342 DRKGEFSFT

-1366 NDWLLNTTVYTVNV
+1366 NDWLLNTTVYTVKI
-1380 DGTGK
+1380 DGNGT
-1385 VTMVGQSQDANGQ
+1385 VTMQGQSRDANGQ

-1410 LHFKKIN
+1410 IHFKKID
-1417 SITENPINGVEFL
+1417 SITENPINDVEFL

-1441 FQQAVSEGKEAG
+1441 FQQAASEGKDAG
-1453 KYDAGEVT
+1453 KNDAGEVT
-1461 FNNLEL
+1461 FNNVEL
-1467 GTYKLSETKTK
+1467 GTYKLSETKAK

-1504 GSEVKRDTDSTY
+1504 GSEVEKNSESTY
-1516 LITNEPLHS
+1516 LIKNEPLHS
-1525 IQFIKTSTYGT
+1525 IRFIKTSTYGT
-1536 NNTLTGAEFSLTGIS
+1536 NITLTGAEFSLTGIS
-1551 DYGTNTDETGV
+1551 DYGTNTDKTGA
-1562 SGEDGIV
+1562 SGSDGIV

-1609 DGLQKVT
+1609 DGLQK
-1616 IGKAQIYD
+1616 IKMGSAEIYD

-1644 TNADRKI
+1644 TNTDRSI
-1651 PDMTISAKK
+1651 PDMTISTKK
-1660 PSKNLKGYT
+1660 PSKDLRGYT
-1669 ITFVAN
+1669 ITFDAN
-1675 GGTFASGETTNEM
+1675 GGTFAGGATTNEM
-1688 VYSKDGKLV
+1688 VYSTDGTKV
-1697 AGTYYKPTNGGSSFI
+1697 DGTYYKPTNGDSSFR
-1712 GWYTEAING
+1712 GWYTKAKDG

-1727 ESGKPVTNLT
+1727 ESGKPATTLT
-1737 EDIVVYAHYKPPM
+1737 EDITVYAHYLPPM
-1750 KYAVAIYGIGVD
+1750 KYAVAIYGICVD
-1762 DVYDEATGNISKGGL
+1762 QLESGEAGL
-1777 TFGPALGKKYVQ
+1777 TFGPALGENYVQ
-1789 SFKRHDP
+1789 SFKSHEP
-1796 SGTTAEGHAHR
+1796 GGITTLGNEHR
-1807 CVHDDDWNTI
+1807 CVHNDDWNKI
-1817 IEWNTID
+1817 IEWNKKD
-1824 PYVYEQCIEE
+1824 PYVYEQCIKE

-1840 ALSKNTTTTILS
+1840 VLSKNTTTTILEEKFNS
-1852 EQFDPIKETGDGPST
+1852 IKETGDGPST
-1867 LYYELVTNNGNCYEN
+1867 LYYELVTENQNGACFEN

-1889 GEEGTNKDG
+1889 GTEGTNTDG

-1905 AMLNGADELTD
+1905 AMLNGADDLTD
-1916 KSEDNYSSE
+1916 KGENNYSKYAS
-1925 AASDVHKSAS
+1925 SDVNKSANI
-1935 VYTEG
+1935 YTPY
-1940 NCLLA
+1940 NCLFA
-1945 TFPQELQDAIGARQ
+1945 TFPQELQAAIGKRK
-1959 VKYDSVYNQKTEEN
+1959 VKYDSVNNQKNEDN
-1973 LKTSNDKLWLFSS
+1973 LKTTNDKLWLFSS
-1986 NEVADTIE
+1986 NEVADMI
-1994 DSCWNHLLE
+1994 SYSVYNHPLE
-2003 GTVYK
+2003 GSVYK
-2008 KFINTNEKSNN
+2008 KFKYTFDSVEHE
-2019 ARRPCYV
+2019 RRPYRLY
-2026 KSKTGDAI
+2026 STSTGNTYGAM
-2034 YNFSSAWLRSSYGY
+2034 FGAWLRSSHES
-2048 LNYYALDL
+2048 LNQKALTL
-2056 DYEGSVN
+2056 NN
-2063 GNYASNYVDGVSV
+2063 GALSYSNAYSTYGVSV
-2076 GFTLKR
+2076 GFTLER